1 MNKTYNI
8 IWNAARGMYI
18 VTSELARSG
27 SRAIVSVSA
36 SCAVTLLAMDAAP
49 AVAEETRVS
58 IPSQTTTYTLSGAT
72 PFVVETGNTVAT
84 DTATSAA
91 IVGDNSNDWD
101 LLIESGAVVGSSL
114 TDSQAMNLD
123 SSTGATSVH
132 NQGTIT
138 GSNEDGTIMLQN
150 GGSVINDA
158 RIENNATYEH
168 DPEDIPQEYAG
179 VYMLNGGSY
188 VSSESGVLEGV
199 SGVIVQSGEA
209 HITNG
214 GMINS
219 DGSWRSYGVEFR
231 DGTYGTIVN
240 TGTII
245 TTASDGSGKI
255 EDAAIYVHTLNDM
268 AVSGSVSVDNSG
280 LMQSDFI
287 TVALYY
293 GSHFEVVN
301 RVGGVITAGNSSLV
315 GIKSTAMELKV
326 GVDNLVTNDGTISAY
341 GTANTYGIHYGE
353 STSGGVITNTG
364 SITTTGGGS
373 GDASVYVHGNG
384 DGTVVNNSGTMS
396 STVYGV
402 YLDSARSKGHTLNN
416 QAGGAISANTAVA
429 INGNGN
435 TISNQGKMTGV
446 SDGLVLSGNNNIV
459 TTSGGEIS
467 GKNGIRVSKGSGN
480 QITAKSGSKI
490 TATSTGISIA
500 GGNNQVTTESG
511 STIVAKDNGILIN
524 SGANNVTNGGSITAT
539 GSSISY
545 GIQYNSGTSGTITNT
560 GTITT
565 TGKGAGDASVYAHG
579 GAVTINN
586 SGTMDSSVFGVYV
599 TTGHTLNNLAGGSIT
614 ANTAV
619 QLNGNNN
626 TLANAG
632 AILGDTNGVTIN
644 GSGNTLTSQGKITGG
659 TNAILINSGSKNNTL
674 TLNTGTEISGSITDD
689 NNSAS
694 ANNNLILDGE
704 GTLGSSISGLNSV
717 TSSGDWTLSGA
728 TMNLS
733 GTTNSALWVKS
744 GTLILNGAMTAK
756 GATVDS
762 GTTLQIGNGGTLGAF
777 NGDIVDNGTL
787 TFNRSD
793 AAAYG
798 SVISGSGNVIKQGGG
813 ELTLSNNNSY
823 SGGTTIAEGTLT
835 ATAGGALGSGNI
847 DNRAYLKLDAANA
860 SDPFIVADLT
870 THSGATVEIGAGSTL
885 QANTLTQQD
894 GSTLTADLTATSG
907 PAIRAKNV
915 NLDGTLN
922 VASPA
927 SQEPIRSTDD
937 LISLALIESDNAISG
952 DFDGITIN
960 GNAMNPDAFITVVGQ
975 KNVNDTHYDLVETL
989 TWYADRYNA
998 AIDAHGTFNLA
1009 DADDSFTV
1017 NTVLEN
1023 VDANSGWNGQSL
1035 TKTGAGTLILNAENT
1050 YTGGTTISDGTLVAT
1065 NVEALGTGNVTDN
1078 ATLELNTGGDF
1089 DNAISGS
1096 GQVVKS
1102 GDETLTLSGSNTYT
1116 GGTIISGGTL
1126 VATNVEALGTGD
1138 VTDNATLELN
1148 TGGDFDNAIGGTGSV
1163 VKSGDKT
1170 LTLSGA
1176 NSYTGGT
1183 TISGGTLVASNVEAL
1198 GSGDVTDNA
1207 TLELNTGGDF
1217 ANNIGGTGSVVK
1229 SGDKTLT
1236 LSGTNSYTGGTTI
1249 SGGTLVANNV
1259 EALGTGDVT
1268 NNATLELNTGGD
1280 FDNAISGSGQV
1291 VKSGDET
1298 LTLSGANSY
1307 TGGTTIS
1314 GGTLVATN
1322 VEALGTGDITDNATL
1337 ELNAGGDFT
1346 NNIGGTGSVEKS
1358 GDKTL
1363 TLSGTNTYRGG
1374 TLISGGTLVAS
1385 NVEALGSG
1393 DVTDNATLEMNTGG
1407 DFANNIG
1414 GTGSVVKSGDKT
1426 LTLSGANSYT
1436 GGTTISGGTLVAS
1449 NVEALGTGNVT
1460 DNATLEL
1467 NTGGDFDNAIS
1478 GSGQVVK
1485 SGDGA
1490 LTLSGAN
1497 SYSGATTISGG
1508 TLIAANVNALGTGA
1522 IDNRASLLLDA
1533 SGQFTVTDLTT
1544 ESGGN
1549 TEIGAG
1555 STLQATTLTQK
1566 SDSTLTINLNSNT
1579 VDPVIH
1585 AASQVS
1591 LAGTLDITGVG
1602 DVLDSDPASTD
1613 DLDTFTL
1620 IASDKTIAG
1629 DFEKLTVAGMD
1640 ADLADFITVDGR
1652 IDDTGKQY
1660 ELTTAL
1666 TWYADRD
1673 DAVTD
1678 AHGTFNL
1685 TNADGS
1691 FAVNTVLEN
1700 VDATLDP
1707 ASATGWDGTS
1717 LIKQGA
1723 GTLILNAENTY
1734 TGGTTISGGTL
1745 VATNVDAL
1753 GSGDVTDDATLELN
1767 TGGTFDN
1774 AISGSGQVVK
1784 SGDDVLT
1791 LSGANSYSG
1800 GTLISDGTLVAS
1812 NVDAL
1817 GSGDVTNN
1825 ATLEMNTGGDFI
1837 NNIGGTGRVEKS
1849 GDDTLTLSGS
1859 NTYTGGT
1866 LISDGTLVASNVEAL
1881 GTGDVTNNATLELN
1895 TGGTF
1900 DNAISGSGQVVKS
1913 GDDVLTLSGANS
1925 YSGGTLISGGTLV
1938 ANNVEAL
1945 GTGDVT
1951 DNATLEM
1958 NTGGDFINNIG
1969 GTGRVEKSGDDALTL
1984 SGSNTYTGGTT
1995 INDGTLI
2002 ATSVDALG
2010 SGDVT
2015 NNAVLELNTGG
2026 DFINNIGGTGRVEK
2040 SGDETLTLSG
2050 SNTYTGGTLISGGT
2064 LVATNVEALGTGD
2077 VTDNAVLELNTGG
2090 DFINNIG
2097 GTGRV
2102 EKSGDDT
2109 LTLSGSNSYT
2119 GGTLISSGTLVA
2131 TNVDALGSGD
2141 VTDNA
2146 TLELNTGGDFTN
2158 NISGS
2163 GQVVKSGD
2171 ETLTLS
2177 GSNTYTGGT
2186 TINDGTLVATSVEAL
2201 GSGDV
2206 TNDAVLALNTGG
2218 DFANNIG
2225 GTGSVVKSGDETLT
2239 LSGTNSYTGGT
2250 TISGGTLVATNVE
2263 ALGTGDVTNNATLE
2277 LNTGGDFTNN
2287 ISGNGQVVKSGDDT
2301 LTFSGSNTYTGGT
2314 TINDGT
2320 LVATSVEALGSG
2332 DVTNDAVLAL
2342 NTGGDF
2348 ANNIGGTG
2356 SVVKSGDETLTLSG
2370 SNTYTGSTLISSGT
2384 LVAND
2389 VNALGTGD
2397 VTDNATLMLNTGGD
2411 FINNIGGTGRVEKSG
2426 DDTLTL
2432 SGSNSY
2438 TGGTLISSG
2447 TLVATNVD
2455 ALGSG
2460 DVTDNAT
2467 LELNTG
2473 GTFDNAISGS
2483 GQVVKSG
2490 DETLTL
2496 SGANSYTGGTLISSG
2511 TLVANDVNALGTGD
2525 VTDNAVLEL
2534 NTGGDFDNAI
2544 SGSGQVVKSGDE
2556 TLTLSGANSYT
2567 GGTTI
2572 SGGTLVASNVEA
2584 LGSGDIDN
2592 YASLQLNAS
2601 GQFVTANLTTHDNAI
2616 TAIGAGSA
2624 LRANTLTQEANST
2637 LAVHLIDS
2645 NSGAIVTADH
2655 ANLGGT
2661 LDITGIGNVAKS
2673 WTRDAYAYTLIDTDS
2688 AINSDFA
2695 QFTVA
2700 GMDAKQVDFLT
2711 VDGRVNA
2718 DDDTRYDVTASLSWY
2733 ADSDNAATDAHGT
2746 FTLSEQGHSFTL
2758 NTALTDVDATLNP
2771 DSATY
2776 WDGKSL
2782 IKRGAGTLIL
2792 GAQNTYSGDTDVQEG
2807 ALWLAETATIGSAG
2821 SAQAVNIAANAAF
2834 GGHNSTV
2841 NGHVNNQ
2848 GSLYFVDTFTVNGDV
2863 VNSSAM
2869 ISGSDQPNNTLT
2881 IAGNYTGND
2890 GHLYLN
2896 TQLGDDSSPTDKL
2909 IVTGDTA
2916 GSTTLHIT
2924 NVNGL
2929 GAQTVNGIE
2938 VIEVGGQ
2945 SDGDFRLY
2953 KGHVDINAWTYTLK
2967 QDGGDWYLRS
2977 ESDDVPD
2984 DGGEVTPPDD
2994 GGEVTPPD
3002 DGGEVTPPDDGGE
3015 VTPPDD
3021 GGEVTPPDDDGEV
3034 TPPDDGGDITPPDDG
3049 GDITPPDGGD
3059 VTPVAPQYRADI
3071 GVYLG
3076 NQWMARNLQMQTL
3089 YDREGSQYRS
3099 ADGSIWMRFKAG
3111 KAESQAVNGNV
3122 DIDSDYSQF
3131 QLGGDILTWSDGAQ
3145 SVTVGLMGSYINA
3158 STDSTGNRGA
3168 DGSQF
3173 SANGSVDGYN
3183 LGLYAT
3189 WFADAQSHRGAYID
3203 SWYQYGAYNNSVD
3216 NDGLSASRYDS
3227 AAHAVSLETGYRYDI
3242 ALSNRNTVSL
3252 TPQAQ
3257 VTWQRYSADTVI
3269 DDGGTR
3275 ISGQNDDSWTTRLGV
3290 RVDGKLYKES
3300 GRIQPFMEVNWLH
3313 ASDNASATFGD
3324 TKVSQDLPNDRVE
3337 VKVGIQANVS
3347 ERLSVYAQAAGQK
3360 GKNDYG
3366 DASFSLNMRYNW

>member
-72 PFVVETGNTVAT
+72 PFVVEAGNTIAT
-84 DTATSAA
+84 DTAASAA

-114 TDSQAMNLD
+114 IDSQAMNLD
-123 SSTGATSVH
+123 SLTGATSVH

-138 GSNEDGTIMLQN
+138 GSSADGTILLQN
-150 GGSVINDA
+150 GGSVINDG
-158 RIENNATYEH
+158 RIENSAIYVHNLDLGA
-168 DPEDIPQEYAG
+168 PEIDAAI
-179 VYMLNGGSY
+179 YMLNGGSY
-188 VSSESGVLEGV
+188 VSSENGVLKGV
-199 SGVIVQSGEA
+199 SGVIVQSGEV

-214 GMINS
+214 GTINS
-219 DGSWRSYGVEFR
+219 DGSWRSYGVELR
-231 DGTYGTIVN
+231 GGAYGTIVN

-245 TTASDGSGKI
+245 TTASDGSGEI
-255 EDAAIYVHTLNDM
+255 EDAAIYAHTFDDI
-268 AVSGSVSVDNSG
+268 AAGDYVSVDNSG
-280 LMQSDFI
+280 LLQSDFI
-287 TVALYY
+287 AVALYH
-293 GSHFEVVN
+293 GAHFEVIN
-301 RVGGVITAGNSSLV
+301 RAGGVITAGNSSLV
-315 GIKSTAMELKV
+315 GIQSAAMELKA
-326 GVDNLVTNDGTISAY
+326 GANNLVTNDGTISAY

-364 SITTTGGGS
+364 SITTTGGGA

-435 TISNQGKMTGV
+435 TITNQGKMTGV
-446 SDGLVLSGNNNIV
+446 SDGLLISGNNNIV

-490 TATSTGISIA
+490 TTTSTGISIA
-500 GGNNQVTTESG
+500 GGNNQITTESG
-511 STIVAKDNGILIN
+511 SAIVAKDNGILIN

-545 GIQYNSGTSGTITNT
+545 GIHYYSGTSGTITNT

-619 QLNGNNN
+619 QFHGNNN

-632 AILGDTNGVTIN
+632 AILGDTNGVTIS
-644 GSGNTLTSQGKITGG
+644 GSGNTLTNQGKITGG

-762 GTTLQIGNGGTLGAF
+762 GTTLQIGNSGTLGTF

-798 SVISGSGNVIKQGGG
+798 SVISGSGNVVKQGGG

-847 DNRAYLKLDAANA
+847 DNRAYLKLDAASA

-1050 YTGGTTISDGTLVAT
+1050 YTGGTTISEGTLVAN

-1096 GQVVKS
+1096 GQ
-1102 GDETLTLSGSNTYT
+1102 
-1116 GGTIISGGTL
+1116 
-1126 VATNVEALGTGD
+1126 
-1138 VTDNATLELN
+1138 
-1148 TGGDFDNAIGGTGSV
+1148 V

-1198 GSGDVTDNA
+1198 GSGDITD
-1207 TLELNTGGDF
+1207 
-1217 ANNIGGTGSVVK
+1217 
-1229 SGDKTLT
+1229 
-1236 LSGTNSYTGGTTI
+1236 
-1249 SGGTLVANNV
+1249 
-1259 EALGTGDVT
+1259 
-1268 NNATLELNTGGD
+1268 NATLELNTGGD

-1298 LTLSGANSY
+1298 LTLSGTNTY

-1314 GGTLVATN
+1314 GGTLIATH
-1322 VEALGTGDITDNATL
+1322 
-1337 ELNAGGDFT
+1337 
-1346 NNIGGTGSVEKS
+1346 
-1358 GDKTL
+1358 
-1363 TLSGTNTYRGG
+1363 
-1374 TLISGGTLVAS
+1374 
-1385 NVEALGSG
+1385 
-1393 DVTDNATLEMNTGG
+1393 
-1407 DFANNIG
+1407 
-1414 GTGSVVKSGDKT
+1414 
-1426 LTLSGANSYT
+1426 
-1436 GGTTISGGTLVAS
+1436 
-1449 NVEALGTGNVT
+1449 
-1460 DNATLEL
+1460 
-1467 NTGGDFDNAIS
+1467 
-1478 GSGQVVK
+1478 
-1485 SGDGA
+1485 
-1490 LTLSGAN
+1490 
-1497 SYSGATTISGG
+1497 
-1508 TLIAANVNALGTGA
+1508 VNALGTGA

-1533 SGQFTVTDLTT
+1533 SGQFAVTDLTT

-1579 VDPVIH
+1579 ADPVIH

-1707 ASATGWDGTS
+1707 DSATGWDGTS

-1734 TGGTTISGGTL
+1734 TVGTTISGGTL

-1784 SGDDVLT
+1784 SGDKMLT
-1791 LSGANSYSG
+1791 LSGTNSYSG
-1800 GTLISDGTLVAS
+1800 GTLISGGTLVAT

-1817 GSGDVTNN
+1817 GSGDVT
-1825 ATLEMNTGGDFI
+1825 
-1837 NNIGGTGRVEKS
+1837 
-1849 GDDTLTLSGS
+1849 DD
-1859 NTYTGGT
+1859 
-1866 LISDGTLVASNVEAL
+1866 
-1881 GTGDVTNNATLELN
+1881 ATLELN

-1913 GDDVLTLSGANS
+1913 GDDT
-1925 YSGGTLISGGTLV
+1925 
-1938 ANNVEAL
+1938 
-1945 GTGDVT
+1945 
-1951 DNATLEM
+1951 
-1958 NTGGDFINNIG
+1958 
-1969 GTGRVEKSGDDALTL
+1969 LTL
-1984 SGSNTYTGGTT
+1984 SGSNTYTGGT
-1995 INDGTLI
+1995 IISGGTLV
-2002 ATSVDALG
+2002 ASNVEALG
-2010 SGDVT
+2010 TGDVT
-2015 NNAVLELNTGG
+2015 NDAVLELNTGG
-2026 DFINNIGGTGRVEK
+2026 DFDNAISGSGQVVK

-2064 LVATNVEALGTGD
+2064 LVASNVEALGSGDVTNDAVLELNTGGDFTNAISGSGQVVKSGDETLTLSGANSYTGGTLISGGTLIASNVEALGTGD

-2090 DFINNIG
+2090 DF
-2097 GTGRV
+2097 
-2102 EKSGDDT
+2102 
-2109 LTLSGSNSYT
+2109 
-2119 GGTLISSGTLVA
+2119 
-2131 TNVDALGSGD
+2131 
-2141 VTDNA
+2141 
-2146 TLELNTGGDFTN
+2146 
-2158 NISGS
+2158 
-2163 GQVVKSGD
+2163 
-2171 ETLTLS
+2171 
-2177 GSNTYTGGT
+2177 
-2186 TINDGTLVATSVEAL
+2186 
-2201 GSGDV
+2201 
-2206 TNDAVLALNTGG
+2206 
-2218 DFANNIG
+2218 
-2225 GTGSVVKSGDETLT
+2225 
-2239 LSGTNSYTGGT
+2239 
-2250 TISGGTLVATNVE
+2250 
-2263 ALGTGDVTNNATLE
+2263 
-2277 LNTGGDFTNN
+2277 
-2287 ISGNGQVVKSGDDT
+2287 
-2301 LTFSGSNTYTGGT
+2301 
-2314 TINDGT
+2314 
-2320 LVATSVEALGSG
+2320 
-2332 DVTNDAVLAL
+2332 
-2342 NTGGDF
+2342 
-2348 ANNIGGTG
+2348 
-2356 SVVKSGDETLTLSG
+2356 
-2370 SNTYTGSTLISSGT
+2370 
-2384 LVAND
+2384 
-2389 VNALGTGD
+2389 
-2397 VTDNATLMLNTGGD
+2397 
-2411 FINNIGGTGRVEKSG
+2411 
-2426 DDTLTL
+2426 
-2432 SGSNSY
+2432 
-2438 TGGTLISSG
+2438 
-2447 TLVATNVD
+2447 
-2455 ALGSG
+2455 
-2460 DVTDNAT
+2460 
-2467 LELNTG
+2467 
-2473 GTFDNAISGS
+2473 DNAISGS
-2483 GQVVKSG
+2483 GQVEKSG

-2534 NTGGDFDNAI
+2534 NTGGTFDNAISGSGQVVKSGDETLTLSGSNTYTGGTTINDGTLIATSVDALGSGDVTDNAVLELNTGGDFDNAI

-2556 TLTLSGANSYT
+2556 TLTLSGTNSYTDGTLISGGTLVATNLEALGTGDVTNNATLELNTGGTFDNAISGSGQVVKSGDDALTLSGSNTYT

-2572 SGGTLVASNVEA
+2572 SGGTLIATSVDALGSGDVTDNAVLELNTGGTFDNAISGSGQVVKSGDKTLTLSGSNTYTGGTTISGGTLIASNVEA
-2584 LGSGDIDN
+2584 LGSGNIDN

-2601 GQFVTANLTTHDNAI
+2601 GQFVTANLTTHDNAT
-2616 TAIGAGSA
+2616 TAIGAGST

-2637 LAVHLIDS
+2637 LAVHLTDS

-2718 DDDTRYDVTASLSWY
+2718 ADDTRYDVTASLSWY

-2771 DSATY
+2771 DSATD

-2834 GGHNSTV
+2834 GGHNATV
-2841 NGHVNNQ
+2841 NGHVNNL

-2945 SDGDFRLY
+2945 SDGDFTLY

-2984 DGGEVTPPDD
+2984 DGGD
-2994 GGEVTPPD
+2994 
-3002 DGGEVTPPDDGGE
+3002 
-3015 VTPPDD
+3015 
-3021 GGEVTPPDDDGEV
+3021 V
-3034 TPPDDGGDITPPDDG
+3034 TPPDDGGDVTPPGDGGDVTPPDDG
-3049 GDITPPDGGD
+3049 GDVTPPDDGGDVTPPDDDGDITPPDGGD

-3099 ADGSIWMRFKAG
+3099 ADGSVWMRFKAG

-3275 ISGQNDDSWTTRLGV
+3275 ISGQNDDSWTTRLGM

>member
-1 MNKTYNI
+1 
-8 IWNAARGMYI
+8 
-18 VTSELARSG
+18 
-27 SRAIVSVSA
+27 
-36 SCAVTLLAMDAAP
+36 
-49 AVAEETRVS
+49 
-58 IPSQTTTYTLSGAT
+58 
-72 PFVVETGNTVAT
+72 
-84 DTATSAA
+84 
-91 IVGDNSNDWD
+91 
-101 LLIESGAVVGSSL
+101 
-114 TDSQAMNLD
+114 
-123 SSTGATSVH
+123 
-132 NQGTIT
+132 
-138 GSNEDGTIMLQN
+138 
-150 GGSVINDA
+150 
-158 RIENNATYEH
+158 
-168 DPEDIPQEYAG
+168 
-179 VYMLNGGSY
+179 
-188 VSSESGVLEGV
+188 
-199 SGVIVQSGEA
+199 
-209 HITNG
+209 
-214 GMINS
+214 
-219 DGSWRSYGVEFR
+219 
-231 DGTYGTIVN
+231 
-240 TGTII
+240 
-245 TTASDGSGKI
+245 
-255 EDAAIYVHTLNDM
+255 
-268 AVSGSVSVDNSG
+268 
-280 LMQSDFI
+280 
-287 TVALYY
+287 
-293 GSHFEVVN
+293 
-301 RVGGVITAGNSSLV
+301 
-315 GIKSTAMELKV
+315 
-326 GVDNLVTNDGTISAY
+326 SAY

-364 SITTTGGGS
+364 SITTTGGGA

-416 QAGGAISANTAVA
+416 QAGSAISANTAVA

-435 TISNQGKMTGV
+435 TITNQGKMTGV
-446 SDGLVLSGNNNIV
+446 SDGLLISGNNNIV

-500 GGNNQVTTESG
+500 SGNNQVTTESG
-511 STIVAKDNGILIN
+511 SAIVAKDNGILIN

-539 GSSISY
+539 GSSNSY
-545 GIQYNSGTSGTITNT
+545 GIQYNSGASGTITNT

-565 TGKGAGDASVYAHG
+565 TGKGVGDASVYAHG

-599 TTGHTLNNLAGGSIT
+599 TTGHTLNNLAGGSIS

-619 QLNGNNN
+619 QFHGNNN
-626 TLANAG
+626 KLANAG
-632 AILGDTNGVTIN
+632 AISGDTNGVTIS
-644 GSGNTLTSQGKITGG
+644 GSGNTLTNQGKITGG

-798 SVISGSGNVIKQGGG
+798 SVISGSGNVVKQGGG

-847 DNRAYLKLDAANA
+847 DNRAYLKLDAASA

-1050 YTGGTTISDGTLVAT
+1050 YTGGTLISDGTLVAS
-1065 NVEALGTGNVTDN
+1065 NVEALGTGDITDN
-1078 ATLELNTGGDF
+1078 AVLELNTGGDF

-1291 VKSGDET
+1291 VKSGD
-1298 LTLSGANSY
+1298 
-1307 TGGTTIS
+1307 
-1314 GGTLVATN
+1314 
-1322 VEALGTGDITDNATL
+1322 
-1337 ELNAGGDFT
+1337 
-1346 NNIGGTGSVEKS
+1346 
-1358 GDKTL
+1358 KT
-1363 TLSGTNTYRGG
+1363 
-1374 TLISGGTLVAS
+1374 
-1385 NVEALGSG
+1385 
-1393 DVTDNATLEMNTGG
+1393 
-1407 DFANNIG
+1407 
-1414 GTGSVVKSGDKT
+1414 
-1426 LTLSGANSYT
+1426 
-1436 GGTTISGGTLVAS
+1436 
-1449 NVEALGTGNVT
+1449 
-1460 DNATLEL
+1460 
-1467 NTGGDFDNAIS
+1467 
-1478 GSGQVVK
+1478 
-1485 SGDGA
+1485 

-1508 TLIAANVNALGTGA
+1508 TLIATHVNALGTGA

-1566 SDSTLTINLNSNT
+1566 SDSTLTINLNGNT

-1774 AISGSGQVVK
+1774 AIGGSGNVVK
-1784 SGDDVLT
+1784 SGADTLT
-1791 LSGANSYSG
+1791 LSGSNSYTG
-1800 GTLISDGTLVAS
+1800 GTTISGGTLVAS
-1812 NVDAL
+1812 NVEAL
-1817 GSGDVTNN
+1817 GTGDVTNN
-1825 ATLEMNTGGDFI
+1825 ATLELNTGGDFI

-1866 LISDGTLVASNVEAL
+1866 LINGGTLVASNVEAL
-1881 GTGDVTNNATLELN
+1881 GTGDVTDNATLALN

-1900 DNAISGSGQVVKS
+1900 DNAISGSGQ
-1913 GDDVLTLSGANS
+1913 
-1925 YSGGTLISGGTLV
+1925 
-1938 ANNVEAL
+1938 
-1945 GTGDVT
+1945 
-1951 DNATLEM
+1951 
-1958 NTGGDFINNIG
+1958 
-1969 GTGRVEKSGDDALTL
+1969 
-1984 SGSNTYTGGTT
+1984 
-1995 INDGTLI
+1995 
-2002 ATSVDALG
+2002 
-2010 SGDVT
+2010 
-2015 NNAVLELNTGG
+2015 
-2026 DFINNIGGTGRVEK
+2026 
-2040 SGDETLTLSG
+2040 
-2050 SNTYTGGTLISGGT
+2050 
-2064 LVATNVEALGTGD
+2064 
-2077 VTDNAVLELNTGG
+2077 
-2090 DFINNIG
+2090 
-2097 GTGRV
+2097 
-2102 EKSGDDT
+2102 
-2109 LTLSGSNSYT
+2109 
-2119 GGTLISSGTLVA
+2119 
-2131 TNVDALGSGD
+2131 
-2141 VTDNA
+2141 
-2146 TLELNTGGDFTN
+2146 
-2158 NISGS
+2158 
-2163 GQVVKSGD
+2163 
-2171 ETLTLS
+2171 
-2177 GSNTYTGGT
+2177 
-2186 TINDGTLVATSVEAL
+2186 
-2201 GSGDV
+2201 
-2206 TNDAVLALNTGG
+2206 
-2218 DFANNIG
+2218 
-2225 GTGSVVKSGDETLT
+2225 VVKSGDETLT

-2263 ALGTGDVTNNATLE
+2263 ALGSGDVTDDATLELNTGGTFDNAISGSGQVVKSGDKMLTLSGANSYSGGTLISDGTLVASNVEALGTGDVTNNATLA

-2287 ISGNGQVVKSGDDT
+2287 ISGSGQVVKSGDDT
-2301 LTFSGSNTYTGGT
+2301 LTLSGANSYTGGT
-2314 TINDGT
+2314 TI
-2320 LVATSVEALGSG
+2320 SG
-2332 DVTNDAVLAL
+2332 
-2342 NTGGDF
+2342 
-2348 ANNIGGTG
+2348 
-2356 SVVKSGDETLTLSG
+2356 
-2370 SNTYTGSTLISSGT
+2370 
-2384 LVAND
+2384 
-2389 VNALGTGD
+2389 
-2397 VTDNATLMLNTGGD
+2397 
-2411 FINNIGGTGRVEKSG
+2411 
-2426 DDTLTL
+2426 
-2432 SGSNSY
+2432 
-2438 TGGTLISSG
+2438 G

-2455 ALGSG
+2455 ALGTG
-2460 DVTDNAT
+2460 DVTNSST

-2496 SGANSYTGGTLISSG
+2496 SGSNTYTGGTLISGGTLVATNVDALGTGDVTDNATLELNTGGTFDNVISGSGQVVKSGDDTLTLSGANSYTGGTLISGG
-2511 TLVANDVNALGTGD
+2511 TLVATSVEALGSGD

-2534 NTGGDFDNAI
+2534 NTGGTFDNAI
-2544 SGSGQVVKSGDE
+2544 SGSGQVVKSGDK

-2637 LAVHLIDS
+2637 LAVHLTDS
-2645 NSGAIVTADH
+2645 NSGAIVTADR

-2673 WTRDAYAYTLIDTDS
+2673 WTRDAYAYTLIDSDS
-2688 AINSDFA
+2688 AIDSDFA

-2834 GGHNSTV
+2834 GGHNATV
-2841 NGHVNNQ
+2841 NGHVNNL
-2848 GSLYFVDTFTVNGDV
+2848 GNLYFVDTFTVNGDV

-3275 ISGQNDDSWTTRLGV
+3275 ISGQNDDSWTTRLGM

>member
-84 DTATSAA
+84 DTAASAA

-123 SSTGATSVH
+123 SLTGATSVH

-138 GSNEDGTIMLQN
+138 GSNEDGTILLQN

-158 RIENNATYEH
+158 RIENSATYEH
-168 DPEDIPQEYAG
+168 DPQDIPQEYAG

-188 VSSESGVLEGV
+188 VSSESGVLEGI

-245 TTASDGSGKI
+245 TTASDGSNKI

-287 TVALYY
+287 TVALYH

-364 SITTTGGGS
+364 SITTTGGGA

-396 STVYGV
+396 SSVYGV

-435 TISNQGKMTGV
+435 TITNQGKMTGV
-446 SDGLVLSGNNNIV
+446 SDGLLISGNNNIV
-459 TTSGGEIS
+459 ITSGGEIS

-480 QITAKSGSKI
+480 QIT
-490 TATSTGISIA
+490 
-500 GGNNQVTTESG
+500 TESG
-511 STIVAKDNGILIN
+511 SAIVAKDNGILIN

-659 TNAILINSGSKNNTL
+659 TNAILISSGSKNNTL

-793 AAAYG
+793 AAVYG
-798 SVISGSGNVIKQGGG
+798 SVISGSGNVVKQGGG

-847 DNRAYLKLDAANA
+847 DNRAYLKLEAASA

-952 DFDGITIN
+952 DFDDITIN

-989 TWYADRYNA
+989 TWYADRDNA

-1035 TKTGAGTLILNAENT
+1035 TKT
-1050 YTGGTTISDGTLVAT
+1050 
-1065 NVEALGTGNVTDN
+1065 
-1078 ATLELNTGGDF
+1078 
-1089 DNAISGS
+1089 
-1096 GQVVKS
+1096 
-1102 GDETLTLSGSNTYT
+1102 
-1116 GGTIISGGTL
+1116 
-1126 VATNVEALGTGD
+1126 
-1138 VTDNATLELN
+1138 
-1148 TGGDFDNAIGGTGSV
+1148 
-1163 VKSGDKT
+1163 
-1170 LTLSGA
+1170 
-1176 NSYTGGT
+1176 
-1183 TISGGTLVASNVEAL
+1183 
-1198 GSGDVTDNA
+1198 
-1207 TLELNTGGDF
+1207 
-1217 ANNIGGTGSVVK
+1217 
-1229 SGDKTLT
+1229 
-1236 LSGTNSYTGGTTI
+1236 
-1249 SGGTLVANNV
+1249 
-1259 EALGTGDVT
+1259 
-1268 NNATLELNTGGD
+1268 
-1280 FDNAISGSGQV
+1280 
-1291 VKSGDET
+1291 
-1298 LTLSGANSY
+1298 
-1307 TGGTTIS
+1307 
-1314 GGTLVATN
+1314 
-1322 VEALGTGDITDNATL
+1322 
-1337 ELNAGGDFT
+1337 
-1346 NNIGGTGSVEKS
+1346 
-1358 GDKTL
+1358 
-1363 TLSGTNTYRGG
+1363 
-1374 TLISGGTLVAS
+1374 
-1385 NVEALGSG
+1385 
-1393 DVTDNATLEMNTGG
+1393 
-1407 DFANNIG
+1407 
-1414 GTGSVVKSGDKT
+1414 
-1426 LTLSGANSYT
+1426 
-1436 GGTTISGGTLVAS
+1436 
-1449 NVEALGTGNVT
+1449 
-1460 DNATLEL
+1460 
-1467 NTGGDFDNAIS
+1467 
-1478 GSGQVVK
+1478 
-1485 SGDGA
+1485 
-1490 LTLSGAN
+1490 
-1497 SYSGATTISGG
+1497 
-1508 TLIAANVNALGTGA
+1508 
-1522 IDNRASLLLDA
+1522 
-1533 SGQFTVTDLTT
+1533 
-1544 ESGGN
+1544 
-1549 TEIGAG
+1549 
-1555 STLQATTLTQK
+1555 
-1566 SDSTLTINLNSNT
+1566 
-1579 VDPVIH
+1579 
-1585 AASQVS
+1585 
-1591 LAGTLDITGVG
+1591 
-1602 DVLDSDPASTD
+1602 
-1613 DLDTFTL
+1613 
-1620 IASDKTIAG
+1620 
-1629 DFEKLTVAGMD
+1629 
-1640 ADLADFITVDGR
+1640 
-1652 IDDTGKQY
+1652 
-1660 ELTTAL
+1660 
-1666 TWYADRD
+1666 
-1673 DAVTD
+1673 
-1678 AHGTFNL
+1678 
-1685 TNADGS
+1685 
-1691 FAVNTVLEN
+1691 
-1700 VDATLDP
+1700 
-1707 ASATGWDGTS
+1707 
-1717 LIKQGA
+1717 GA

-1784 SGDDVLT
+1784 SGDKMLT

-1812 NVDAL
+1812 NV
-1817 GSGDVTNN
+1817 
-1825 ATLEMNTGGDFI
+1825 
-1837 NNIGGTGRVEKS
+1837 
-1849 GDDTLTLSGS
+1849 
-1859 NTYTGGT
+1859 
-1866 LISDGTLVASNVEAL
+1866 EAL
-1881 GTGDVTNNATLELN
+1881 GTGDVTN
-1895 TGGTF
+1895 
-1900 DNAISGSGQVVKS
+1900 D
-1913 GDDVLTLSGANS
+1913 
-1925 YSGGTLISGGTLV
+1925 
-1938 ANNVEAL
+1938 
-1945 GTGDVT
+1945 
-1951 DNATLEM
+1951 
-1958 NTGGDFINNIG
+1958 
-1969 GTGRVEKSGDDALTL
+1969 
-1984 SGSNTYTGGTT
+1984 
-1995 INDGTLI
+1995 
-2002 ATSVDALG
+2002 
-2010 SGDVT
+2010 
-2015 NNAVLELNTGG
+2015 AVLELNT
-2026 DFINNIGGTGRVEK
+2026 DGTF
-2040 SGDETLTLSG
+2040 D
-2050 SNTYTGGTLISGGT
+2050 
-2064 LVATNVEALGTGD
+2064 NV
-2077 VTDNAVLELNTGG
+2077 
-2090 DFINNIG
+2090 
-2097 GTGRV
+2097 
-2102 EKSGDDT
+2102 
-2109 LTLSGSNSYT
+2109 
-2119 GGTLISSGTLVA
+2119 
-2131 TNVDALGSGD
+2131 
-2141 VTDNA
+2141 
-2146 TLELNTGGDFTN
+2146 
-2158 NISGS
+2158 ISGS

-2186 TINDGTLVATSVEAL
+2186 TINDGTLVATSV
-2201 GSGDV
+2201 D
-2206 TNDAVLALNTGG
+2206 
-2218 DFANNIG
+2218 
-2225 GTGSVVKSGDETLT
+2225 
-2239 LSGTNSYTGGT
+2239 
-2250 TISGGTLVATNVE
+2250 
-2263 ALGTGDVTNNATLE
+2263 
-2277 LNTGGDFTNN
+2277 
-2287 ISGNGQVVKSGDDT
+2287 
-2301 LTFSGSNTYTGGT
+2301 
-2314 TINDGT
+2314 
-2320 LVATSVEALGSG
+2320 
-2332 DVTNDAVLAL
+2332 
-2342 NTGGDF
+2342 
-2348 ANNIGGTG
+2348 
-2356 SVVKSGDETLTLSG
+2356 
-2370 SNTYTGSTLISSGT
+2370 
-2384 LVAND
+2384 
-2389 VNALGTGD
+2389 
-2397 VTDNATLMLNTGGD
+2397 
-2411 FINNIGGTGRVEKSG
+2411 
-2426 DDTLTL
+2426 
-2432 SGSNSY
+2432 
-2438 TGGTLISSG
+2438 
-2447 TLVATNVD
+2447 
-2455 ALGSG
+2455 
-2460 DVTDNAT
+2460 
-2467 LELNTG
+2467 
-2473 GTFDNAISGS
+2473 
-2483 GQVVKSG
+2483 
-2490 DETLTL
+2490 
-2496 SGANSYTGGTLISSG
+2496 
-2511 TLVANDVNALGTGD
+2511 
-2525 VTDNAVLEL
+2525 
-2534 NTGGDFDNAI
+2534 
-2544 SGSGQVVKSGDE
+2544 
-2556 TLTLSGANSYT
+2556 
-2567 GGTTI
+2567 
-2572 SGGTLVASNVEA
+2572 A

-2601 GQFVTANLTTHDNAI
+2601 GQFVTANLTTHDNAT
-2616 TAIGAGSA
+2616 TAIDAGSA

-2637 LAVHLIDS
+2637 LAVHLTDS
-2645 NSGAIVTADH
+2645 NSGAIVTADR

-2661 LDITGIGNVAKS
+2661 LDITGIGNVTKS

-2688 AINSDFA
+2688 AIDSDFA

-3099 ADGSIWMRFKAG
+3099 ADGSVWMRFKAG

-3203 SWYQYGAYNNSVD
+3203 SWYQYGVYNNSVD

-3275 ISGQNDDSWTTRLGV
+3275 ISGQNDDSWTTRLGM

>member
-123 SSTGATSVH
+123 SLTGATSVH

-138 GSNEDGTIMLQN
+138 GSSADGTILLQN
-150 GGSVINDA
+150 GGSVINDG
-158 RIENNATYEH
+158 RIENSAIYVHNLDYGA
-168 DPEDIPQEYAG
+168 PEIDAAI
-179 VYMLNGGSY
+179 YMLNGGSY
-188 VSSESGVLEGV
+188 VSSENGVLKGV
-199 SGVIVQSGEA
+199 SGVIVQSGEV

-214 GMINS
+214 GTINS
-219 DGSWRSYGVEFR
+219 DGSWRSYGVELR
-231 DGTYGTIVN
+231 GGAYGTIVN

-245 TTASDGSGKI
+245 TTASDGSNKI
-255 EDAAIYVHTLNDM
+255 EDAAIYAHTFDDI
-268 AVSGSVSVDNSG
+268 AAGDSVSVDNSG
-280 LMQSDFI
+280 LLQSDFI
-287 TVALYY
+287 AVALYH
-293 GSHFEVVN
+293 GAHFEVFN
-301 RVGGVITAGNSSLV
+301 RAGGVITAGNSSLV
-315 GIKSTAMELKV
+315 GIQSAAMELKA
-326 GVDNLVTNDGTISAY
+326 GADNLVTNDGTISAY

-353 STSGGVITNTG
+353 NTSGGVITNTG

-435 TISNQGKMTGV
+435 TITNQGKMTGV
-446 SDGLVLSGNNNIV
+446 SDGLLISGNNNIV

-490 TATSTGISIA
+490 TTTSTGISIA

-511 STIVAKDNGILIN
+511 SAIVAKDNGILIN

-545 GIQYNSGTSGTITNT
+545 GIQYNSGASGTITNT

-632 AILGDTNGVTIN
+632 AISGDTNGVTIS

-659 TNAILINSGSKNNTL
+659 TNAVLINSGSKNNTI

-744 GTLILNGAMTAK
+744 GTLIVNGAMTAK

-798 SVISGSGNVIKQGGG
+798 SVISGSGNVVKQGGG

-847 DNRAYLKLDAANA
+847 DNRAYLKLDAASA

-894 GSTLTADLTATSG
+894 GSTLTADLTETSG
-907 PAIRAKNV
+907 PVIRAKNV

-952 DFDGITIN
+952 DFGDITIN

-989 TWYADRYNA
+989 TWYADRDNA

-1050 YTGGTTISDGTLVAT
+1050 YTGSTTISEGTLIAT

-1078 ATLELNTGGDF
+1078 ATLEMNTGGDF

-1102 GDETLTLSGSNTYT
+1102 GDETLTLSGANSYT
-1116 GGTIISGGTL
+1116 GGTTISGGTL
-1126 VATNVEALGTGD
+1126 VASNVEALGTGD
-1138 VTDNATLELN
+1138 ITDNATLELN
-1148 TGGDFDNAIGGTGSV
+1148 TGGDFDNVISGSGQV

-1207 TLELNTGGDF
+1207 TLELNT
-1217 ANNIGGTGSVVK
+1217 S
-1229 SGDKTLT
+1229 
-1236 LSGTNSYTGGTTI
+1236 
-1249 SGGTLVANNV
+1249 
-1259 EALGTGDVT
+1259 
-1268 NNATLELNTGGD
+1268 
-1280 FDNAISGSGQV
+1280 
-1291 VKSGDET
+1291 
-1298 LTLSGANSY
+1298 
-1307 TGGTTIS
+1307 
-1314 GGTLVATN
+1314 
-1322 VEALGTGDITDNATL
+1322 
-1337 ELNAGGDFT
+1337 
-1346 NNIGGTGSVEKS
+1346 
-1358 GDKTL
+1358 
-1363 TLSGTNTYRGG
+1363 
-1374 TLISGGTLVAS
+1374 
-1385 NVEALGSG
+1385 
-1393 DVTDNATLEMNTGG
+1393 G

-1436 GGTTISGGTLVAS
+1436 GGTIISGGTLVAT
-1449 NVEALGTGNVT
+1449 NVDALGTGDVI

-1485 SGDGA
+1485 SGDDTLA
-1490 LTLSGAN
+1490 LSGAN

-1566 SDSTLTINLNSNT
+1566 SDSTLTINLDSNT
-1579 VDPVIH
+1579 ADPVIH

-1784 SGDDVLT
+1784 SGD
-1791 LSGANSYSG
+1791 
-1800 GTLISDGTLVAS
+1800 
-1812 NVDAL
+1812 
-1817 GSGDVTNN
+1817 
-1825 ATLEMNTGGDFI
+1825 E
-1837 NNIGGTGRVEKS
+1837 
-1849 GDDTLTLSGS
+1849 TLTLSGT
-1859 NTYTGGT
+1859 NT
-1866 LISDGTLVASNVEAL
+1866 
-1881 GTGDVTNNATLELN
+1881 
-1895 TGGTF
+1895 
-1900 DNAISGSGQVVKS
+1900 
-1913 GDDVLTLSGANS
+1913 

-1938 ANNVEAL
+1938 ASNVEAL

-2040 SGDETLTLSG
+2040 SGD
-2050 SNTYTGGTLISGGT
+2050 
-2064 LVATNVEALGTGD
+2064 
-2077 VTDNAVLELNTGG
+2077 
-2090 DFINNIG
+2090 
-2097 GTGRV
+2097 
-2102 EKSGDDT
+2102 DT

-2119 GGTLISSGTLVA
+2119 GGTLISG
-2131 TNVDALGSGD
+2131 
-2141 VTDNA
+2141 
-2146 TLELNTGGDFTN
+2146 
-2158 NISGS
+2158 
-2163 GQVVKSGD
+2163 
-2171 ETLTLS
+2171 
-2177 GSNTYTGGT
+2177 
-2186 TINDGTLVATSVEAL
+2186 
-2201 GSGDV
+2201 
-2206 TNDAVLALNTGG
+2206 
-2218 DFANNIG
+2218 
-2225 GTGSVVKSGDETLT
+2225 
-2239 LSGTNSYTGGT
+2239 
-2250 TISGGTLVATNVE
+2250 
-2263 ALGTGDVTNNATLE
+2263 
-2277 LNTGGDFTNN
+2277 
-2287 ISGNGQVVKSGDDT
+2287 
-2301 LTFSGSNTYTGGT
+2301 
-2314 TINDGT
+2314 
-2320 LVATSVEALGSG
+2320 
-2332 DVTNDAVLAL
+2332 
-2342 NTGGDF
+2342 
-2348 ANNIGGTG
+2348 
-2356 SVVKSGDETLTLSG
+2356 
-2370 SNTYTGSTLISSGT
+2370 
-2384 LVAND
+2384 
-2389 VNALGTGD
+2389 
-2397 VTDNATLMLNTGGD
+2397 
-2411 FINNIGGTGRVEKSG
+2411 
-2426 DDTLTL
+2426 
-2432 SGSNSY
+2432 
-2438 TGGTLISSG
+2438 G

-2567 GGTTI
+2567 GGTLISGGTLVATSVEALGSGDVTDNAVLELNTGGTFDNAISGSGQVVKSGDKTLTLSGANSYTGGTTI

-2601 GQFVTANLTTHDNAI
+2601 GQFVTANLTTHDNAT

-2637 LAVHLIDS
+2637 LAVHLTDS
-2645 NSGAIVTADH
+2645 NSGAIVTADR

-2807 ALWLAETATIGSAG
+2807 TLWLAETATIGSAG

-2834 GGHNSTV
+2834 GGHNATV
-2841 NGHVNNQ
+2841 NGHVNNL
-2848 GSLYFVDTFTVNGDV
+2848 GNLYFVDTFTVNGDV

-2896 TQLGDDSSPTDKL
+2896 TQLGDDNSPTDKL

-2945 SDGDFRLY
+2945 SDGDFTLY

-2984 DGGEVTPPDD
+2984 DGGD
-2994 GGEVTPPD
+2994 
-3002 DGGEVTPPDDGGE
+3002 
-3015 VTPPDD
+3015 
-3021 GGEVTPPDDDGEV
+3021 V
-3034 TPPDDGGDITPPDDG
+3034 TPPDDGGDVTPPDDG
-3049 GDITPPDGGD
+3049 GDVSPPDDGGDVTPPDDGGDVTPPDGDGDITPPDGGD
-3059 VTPVAPQYRADI
+3059 VTPVTPQYRADI

-3099 ADGSIWMRFKAG
+3099 ADGSVWMRFKAG

>member
-123 SSTGATSVH
+123 SLTGATSVH

-138 GSNEDGTIMLQN
+138 GSNEDGTILLQN
-150 GGSVINDA
+150 GGSVINDG
-158 RIENNATYEH
+158 RIENSAIYVHNLDYGA
-168 DPEDIPQEYAG
+168 PEIDAAI
-179 VYMLNGGSY
+179 YMLNGGSY
-188 VSSESGVLEGV
+188 VSSENGVLEGV
-199 SGVIVQSGEA
+199 SGVIVQSGEV

-219 DGSWRSYGVEFR
+219 DGSWRSYGVELR
-231 DGTYGTIVN
+231 GGAYGTIVN

-245 TTASDGSGKI
+245 TTASDGSGEI
-255 EDAAIYVHTLNDM
+255 EDAAIYAHTFDDI
-268 AVSGSVSVDNSG
+268 AAGDYVSVDNSG
-280 LMQSDFI
+280 LLQSDFI
-287 TVALYY
+287 AVALYH
-293 GSHFEVVN
+293 GAHFEVIN

-315 GIKSTAMELKV
+315 GIQSAAMELKAGV
-326 GVDNLVTNDGTISAY
+326 GNLVTNDGTISAY

-364 SITTTGGGS
+364 SITTTGGGA

-435 TISNQGKMTGV
+435 TITNQGKMTGV
-446 SDGLVLSGNNNIV
+446 SDGLLISGNNNIV

-490 TATSTGISIA
+490 TTTSTGISIA

-511 STIVAKDNGILIN
+511 SAIVAKDNGILIN

-545 GIQYNSGTSGTITNT
+545 GIQYNSGASGTITNT

-632 AILGDTNGVTIN
+632 AILGDTDGVTIS

-659 TNAILINSGSKNNTL
+659 TNAVLINSGSKNNTI

-798 SVISGSGNVIKQGGG
+798 SVISGSGNVVKQGGG

-952 DFDGITIN
+952 DFDDITIN

-989 TWYADRYNA
+989 TWYADRDNA

-1050 YTGGTTISDGTLVAT
+1050 YTGSTTISEGTLIAT

-1078 ATLELNTGGDF
+1078 ATLEMNTGGDF

-1102 GDETLTLSGSNTYT
+1102 GDE
-1116 GGTIISGGTL
+1116 
-1126 VATNVEALGTGD
+1126 
-1138 VTDNATLELN
+1138 
-1148 TGGDFDNAIGGTGSV
+1148 
-1163 VKSGDKT
+1163 T

-1198 GSGDVTDNA
+1198 GTGDITDNATLELNTGGDFDNVISGSGQVVKSGDKTLTLSGSNTYTGGTTISGGTLVASNVDALGSGDVTDNA
-1207 TLELNTGGDF
+1207 TLEMNTGGDF

-1249 SGGTLVANNV
+1249 SGGTLVASNV
-1259 EALGTGDVT
+1259 EALGTGD
-1268 NNATLELNTGGD
+1268 
-1280 FDNAISGSGQV
+1280 
-1291 VKSGDET
+1291 
-1298 LTLSGANSY
+1298 
-1307 TGGTTIS
+1307 
-1314 GGTLVATN
+1314 
-1322 VEALGTGDITDNATL
+1322 
-1337 ELNAGGDFT
+1337 
-1346 NNIGGTGSVEKS
+1346 
-1358 GDKTL
+1358 
-1363 TLSGTNTYRGG
+1363 
-1374 TLISGGTLVAS
+1374 
-1385 NVEALGSG
+1385 
-1393 DVTDNATLEMNTGG
+1393 
-1407 DFANNIG
+1407 
-1414 GTGSVVKSGDKT
+1414 
-1426 LTLSGANSYT
+1426 
-1436 GGTTISGGTLVAS
+1436 
-1449 NVEALGTGNVT
+1449 VT

-1485 SGDGA
+1485 SGDKT

-1508 TLIAANVNALGTGA
+1508 TLIATHVNALGTGA

-1925 YSGGTLISGGTLV
+1925 YSGGTLISDGTLV
-1938 ANNVEAL
+1938 ASNVEAL

-1951 DNATLEM
+1951 DDAT
-1958 NTGGDFINNIG
+1958 
-1969 GTGRVEKSGDDALTL
+1969 
-1984 SGSNTYTGGTT
+1984 
-1995 INDGTLI
+1995 
-2002 ATSVDALG
+2002 
-2010 SGDVT
+2010 
-2015 NNAVLELNTGG
+2015 LELNTGG
-2026 DFINNIGGTGRVEK
+2026 TFDNAIGGSGNVVK
-2040 SGDETLTLSG
+2040 SGADTLTLSG
-2050 SNTYTGGTLISGGT
+2050 SNSYTGGTTISGGT
-2064 LVATNVEALGTGD
+2064 LVASNVEALGTGD
-2077 VTDNAVLELNTGG
+2077 VTNNATLELNTGG

-2109 LTLSGSNSYT
+2109 LTLSGSNTYT
-2119 GGTLISSGTLVA
+2119 GGTLINGGTLVA
-2131 TNVDALGSGD
+2131 SNVEALGTGD

-2146 TLELNTGGDFTN
+2146 TLALNTGGTFDN
-2158 NISGS
+2158 AISGS
-2163 GQVVKSGD
+2163 GQ
-2171 ETLTLS
+2171 
-2177 GSNTYTGGT
+2177 
-2186 TINDGTLVATSVEAL
+2186 
-2201 GSGDV
+2201 
-2206 TNDAVLALNTGG
+2206 
-2218 DFANNIG
+2218 
-2225 GTGSVVKSGDETLT
+2225 VVKSGDETLT

-2263 ALGTGDVTNNATLE
+2263 ALG
-2277 LNTGGDFTNN
+2277 
-2287 ISGNGQVVKSGDDT
+2287 
-2301 LTFSGSNTYTGGT
+2301 
-2314 TINDGT
+2314 
-2320 LVATSVEALGSG
+2320 
-2332 DVTNDAVLAL
+2332 
-2342 NTGGDF
+2342 
-2348 ANNIGGTG
+2348 
-2356 SVVKSGDETLTLSG
+2356 
-2370 SNTYTGSTLISSGT
+2370 
-2384 LVAND
+2384 
-2389 VNALGTGD
+2389 
-2397 VTDNATLMLNTGGD
+2397 
-2411 FINNIGGTGRVEKSG
+2411 
-2426 DDTLTL
+2426 
-2432 SGSNSY
+2432 
-2438 TGGTLISSG
+2438 
-2447 TLVATNVD
+2447 
-2455 ALGSG
+2455 SG
-2460 DVTDNAT
+2460 DVTDDAT

-2483 GQVVKSG
+2483 GKVEKSG
-2490 DETLTL
+2490 DKTLTL
-2496 SGANSYTGGTLISSG
+2496 SGANSYTGGTLISGG
-2511 TLVANDVNALGTGD
+2511 TLVASNVEALGTGD
-2525 VTDNAVLEL
+2525 VTDNATLEL
-2534 NTGGDFDNAI
+2534 NTGGDFTNNI
-2544 SGSGQVVKSGDE
+2544 GGTGRVEKSGDG
-2556 TLTLSGANSYT
+2556 TLTLSGSNTYT
-2567 GGTTI
+2567 GGTLI

-2601 GQFVTANLTTHDNAI
+2601 GQFVTANLTTHDNAT

-2637 LAVHLIDS
+2637 LAVHLTDS
-2645 NSGAIVTADH
+2645 NSGAIVTADR

-2661 LDITGIGNVAKS
+2661 LDITGIGNVTKS
-2673 WTRDAYAYTLIDTDS
+2673 WTRDAYSYTLIDTDS
-2688 AINSDFA
+2688 AIDSDFA

-2700 GMDAKQVDFLT
+2700 GIDAKQVDFLT

-2733 ADSDNAATDAHGT
+2733 ADSDNAATNAHGT

-2782 IKRGAGTLIL
+2782 IKRGAGTLTL

-2834 GGHNSTV
+2834 GGHNATV
-2841 NGHVNNQ
+2841 NGHVNNL

-2945 SDGDFRLY
+2945 SDGDFTLY

-2994 GGEVTPPD
+2994 GGDITPPD

-3275 ISGQNDDSWTTRLGV
+3275 ISGQNDDSWTTRLGM

>member
-1 MNKTYNI
+1 MNKPDNI
-8 IWNAARGMYI
+8 KRTAARGMYI

-72 PFVVETGNTVAT
+72 PFVVETDNTIAT
-84 DTATSAA
+84 DTAASAA

-123 SSTGATSVH
+123 SLTGATSVH

-138 GSNEDGTIMLQN
+138 GSNEDGTILLQN

-158 RIENNATYEH
+158 RIENSATYEH

-214 GMINS
+214 GMISS

-245 TTASDGSGKI
+245 TTASDGSNKI

-287 TVALYY
+287 TVALYH

-364 SITTTGGGS
+364 SITTTGGGA

-396 STVYGV
+396 SSVYGV

-416 QAGGAISANTAVA
+416 QAGSAISANTAVA

-435 TISNQGKMTGV
+435 IITNQGKMTGV
-446 SDGLVLSGNNNIV
+446 SDGLLISGNNNIV

-490 TATSTGISIA
+490 TTTSTGISIA
-500 GGNNQVTTESG
+500 GGNNQITTESG
-511 STIVAKDNGILIN
+511 SVIVAKDNGILIN

-545 GIQYNSGTSGTITNT
+545 GIQYNSGASGTITNT

-744 GTLILNGAMTAK
+744 GTLIVNGAMTAK

-798 SVISGSGNVIKQGGG
+798 SVISGSGNVVKQGGG

-847 DNRAYLKLDAANA
+847 DNRAYLKLDAASA

-894 GSTLTADLTATSG
+894 GSTLTADLTETSG
-907 PAIRAKNV
+907 PVIRAKNV

-952 DFDGITIN
+952 DFGDITIN

-989 TWYADRYNA
+989 TWYADRDNA

-1050 YTGGTTISDGTLVAT
+1050 YTGSTTISEGTLIAT

-1078 ATLELNTGGDF
+1078 ATLEMNTGGDF

-1102 GDETLTLSGSNTYT
+1102 GDETLTLSGANSYT
-1116 GGTIISGGTL
+1116 GGTTISGGTL
-1126 VATNVEALGTGD
+1126 VASNVEALGTGD
-1138 VTDNATLELN
+1138 ITDNATLELN
-1148 TGGDFDNAIGGTGSV
+1148 TGGDFDNVISGSGQV

-1207 TLELNTGGDF
+1207 TLELNT
-1217 ANNIGGTGSVVK
+1217 S
-1229 SGDKTLT
+1229 
-1236 LSGTNSYTGGTTI
+1236 
-1249 SGGTLVANNV
+1249 
-1259 EALGTGDVT
+1259 
-1268 NNATLELNTGGD
+1268 
-1280 FDNAISGSGQV
+1280 
-1291 VKSGDET
+1291 
-1298 LTLSGANSY
+1298 
-1307 TGGTTIS
+1307 
-1314 GGTLVATN
+1314 
-1322 VEALGTGDITDNATL
+1322 
-1337 ELNAGGDFT
+1337 
-1346 NNIGGTGSVEKS
+1346 
-1358 GDKTL
+1358 
-1363 TLSGTNTYRGG
+1363 
-1374 TLISGGTLVAS
+1374 
-1385 NVEALGSG
+1385 
-1393 DVTDNATLEMNTGG
+1393 G

-1436 GGTTISGGTLVAS
+1436 GGTIISGGTLVAT
-1449 NVEALGTGNVT
+1449 NVDALGTGDVI

-1485 SGDGA
+1485 SGDDTLA
-1490 LTLSGAN
+1490 LSGAN

-1566 SDSTLTINLNSNT
+1566 SDSTLTINLDSNT
-1579 VDPVIH
+1579 ADPVIH

-1602 DVLDSDPASTD
+1602 DVLDSAPASTD

-1784 SGDDVLT
+1784 SGD
-1791 LSGANSYSG
+1791 
-1800 GTLISDGTLVAS
+1800 
-1812 NVDAL
+1812 
-1817 GSGDVTNN
+1817 
-1825 ATLEMNTGGDFI
+1825 E
-1837 NNIGGTGRVEKS
+1837 
-1849 GDDTLTLSGS
+1849 TLTLSGT
-1859 NTYTGGT
+1859 NT
-1866 LISDGTLVASNVEAL
+1866 
-1881 GTGDVTNNATLELN
+1881 
-1895 TGGTF
+1895 
-1900 DNAISGSGQVVKS
+1900 
-1913 GDDVLTLSGANS
+1913 

-1938 ANNVEAL
+1938 ASNVEAL

-2119 GGTLISSGTLVA
+2119 GGTLISGGTLVA

-2141 VTDNA
+2141 VTNNA
-2146 TLELNTGGDFTN
+2146 VLELNTGGTFDN
-2158 NISGS
+2158 AISGS

-2186 TINDGTLVATSVEAL
+2186 TINDGTLIATSVDAL

-2206 TNDAVLALNTGG
+2206 TDNAVLELNTGG
-2218 DFANNIG
+2218 DFDNAIS
-2225 GTGSVVKSGDETLT
+2225 GSGQVVKSGDETLT
-2239 LSGTNSYTGGT
+2239 LSGTNSYTDGT
-2250 TISGGTLVATNVE
+2250 LISGGTLVATNLE

-2277 LNTGGDFTNN
+2277 LNTGGDF
-2287 ISGNGQVVKSGDDT
+2287 I
-2301 LTFSGSNTYTGGT
+2301 
-2314 TINDGT
+2314 
-2320 LVATSVEALGSG
+2320 
-2332 DVTNDAVLAL
+2332 
-2342 NTGGDF
+2342 
-2348 ANNIGGTG
+2348 NNIGGTG
-2356 SVVKSGDETLTLSG
+2356 RVEKSGDETLTLSG
-2370 SNTYTGSTLISSGT
+2370 SNTYTGGTLISGGT
-2384 LVAND
+2384 LVATN
-2389 VNALGTGD
+2389 VEALGTGD
-2397 VTDNATLMLNTGGD
+2397 VTDNAVLELNTGGD

-2438 TGGTLISSG
+2438 TGGTLISGG

-2567 GGTTI
+2567 GGTLISGGTLVATSVEALGSGDVTDNAVLELNTGGTFDNAISGSGQVVKSGDKTLTLSGANSYTGGTTI

-2601 GQFVTANLTTHDNAI
+2601 GQFVTANLTTHDNAT

-2637 LAVHLIDS
+2637 LAVHLTDS
-2645 NSGAIVTADH
+2645 NSGAIVTADR

-2807 ALWLAETATIGSAG
+2807 TLWLAETATIGSAG

-2834 GGHNSTV
+2834 GGHNATV
-2841 NGHVNNQ
+2841 NGHVNNL
-2848 GSLYFVDTFTVNGDV
+2848 GNLYFVDTFTVNGDV

-2896 TQLGDDSSPTDKL
+2896 TQLGDDNSPTDKL

-2945 SDGDFRLY
+2945 SDGDFTLY

-2984 DGGEVTPPDD
+2984 DGGD
-2994 GGEVTPPD
+2994 
-3002 DGGEVTPPDDGGE
+3002 
-3015 VTPPDD
+3015 
-3021 GGEVTPPDDDGEV
+3021 V
-3034 TPPDDGGDITPPDDG
+3034 TPPDDGGDVTPPDDG
-3049 GDITPPDGGD
+3049 GDVTPPDDGGDVTPPDDGGDVSPPDDGGDVTPPDDGGDVTPPDGDGDITPPDGGD
-3059 VTPVAPQYRADI
+3059 VTPVTPQYRADI

-3099 ADGSIWMRFKAG
+3099 ADGSVWMRFKAG

>member
-27 SRAIVSVSA
+27 SRAIVSA

-123 SSTGATSVH
+123 SLTGATSVH

-138 GSNEDGTIMLQN
+138 GSNEDGTILLQN
-150 GGSVINDA
+150 GGSVINDG

-287 TVALYY
+287 TVALYH

-364 SITTTGGGS
+364 SITTTGGGA

-416 QAGGAISANTAVA
+416 QAGSAISANTAVA

-435 TISNQGKMTGV
+435 TITNQGKMTGV
-446 SDGLVLSGNNNIV
+446 SDGLLISGNNNII

-500 GGNNQVTTESG
+500 SGNNQITTESG
-511 STIVAKDNGILIN
+511 SAIVAKDNGILIN

-539 GSSISY
+539 GSSNSY
-545 GIQYNSGTSGTITNT
+545 GIQYNSGASGTITNT

-565 TGKGAGDASVYAHG
+565 TGKGVGDASVYAHG

-632 AILGDTNGVTIN
+632 AILGDTNGVTIS

-744 GTLILNGAMTAK
+744 GTLILNGAMTAT

-762 GTTLQIGNGGTLGAF
+762 GTTLQIGNSGTLGAF

-798 SVISGSGNVIKQGGG
+798 SVISGSGNVVKQGGG

-847 DNRAYLKLDAANA
+847 DNRAYLKLDAASA

-894 GSTLTADLTATSG
+894 GSTLTADLTETSG

-1017 NTVLEN
+1017 NTVLED
-1023 VDANSGWNGQSL
+1023 VDANSGWDGQSL

-1050 YTGGTTISDGTLVAT
+1050 YTGGTTISGGTLVAT

-1078 ATLELNTGGDF
+1078 ATLEMNTGGDF

-1102 GDETLTLSGSNTYT
+1102 GDE
-1116 GGTIISGGTL
+1116 
-1126 VATNVEALGTGD
+1126 
-1138 VTDNATLELN
+1138 
-1148 TGGDFDNAIGGTGSV
+1148 
-1163 VKSGDKT
+1163 T

-1207 TLELNTGGDF
+1207 TLELNTGGDFDNAIGGTGSVVKSGDKTLTLSGTNTYRGGTTISGGTLVASNVNALGSGDVTDNATLEMNTGGDF

-1291 VKSGDET
+1291 VKSGD
-1298 LTLSGANSY
+1298 
-1307 TGGTTIS
+1307 
-1314 GGTLVATN
+1314 
-1322 VEALGTGDITDNATL
+1322 
-1337 ELNAGGDFT
+1337 
-1346 NNIGGTGSVEKS
+1346 
-1358 GDKTL
+1358 KT
-1363 TLSGTNTYRGG
+1363 
-1374 TLISGGTLVAS
+1374 
-1385 NVEALGSG
+1385 
-1393 DVTDNATLEMNTGG
+1393 
-1407 DFANNIG
+1407 
-1414 GTGSVVKSGDKT
+1414 
-1426 LTLSGANSYT
+1426 
-1436 GGTTISGGTLVAS
+1436 
-1449 NVEALGTGNVT
+1449 
-1460 DNATLEL
+1460 
-1467 NTGGDFDNAIS
+1467 
-1478 GSGQVVK
+1478 
-1485 SGDGA
+1485 

-1508 TLIAANVNALGTGA
+1508 TLIATHVNALGTGA

-1555 STLQATTLTQK
+1555 STLQANTLTQK

-1579 VDPVIH
+1579 ADPVIH

-1753 GSGDVTDDATLELN
+1753 GSGDVTDNATLELNTGGTFDNAISGSGQVVKSGDDVLTLSGANSYSGGSLISGGTLVATNVEALGSGDVTNNAVLELNTGGTFDNAISGSGQVVKSGDETLTLSGANSYTGGTLISGGTLVASNVEALGTGDVTDNAVLELNTGGDFDNAISGSGQVVKSGDETLTLSGANSYTGGTTISGGTLVASNVEALGSGDVTDNATLEMNTGGDFTNNISGSGQVVKSGDETLTLSGSNTYTGGTTINDGTLIATSVDALGSGDVTDNAVLELNTGGTFDNVISGSGQVVKSGDGALTLSGANSYSGGTLISDGTLIAGRVDVLGSGDVTDNATLELN

-1812 NVDAL
+1812 NVEAL
-1817 GSGDVTNN
+1817 GS
-1825 ATLEMNTGGDFI
+1825 
-1837 NNIGGTGRVEKS
+1837 
-1849 GDDTLTLSGS
+1849 
-1859 NTYTGGT
+1859 
-1866 LISDGTLVASNVEAL
+1866 
-1881 GTGDVTNNATLELN
+1881 
-1895 TGGTF
+1895 
-1900 DNAISGSGQVVKS
+1900 
-1913 GDDVLTLSGANS
+1913 
-1925 YSGGTLISGGTLV
+1925 
-1938 ANNVEAL
+1938 
-1945 GTGDVT
+1945 GDVT

-2146 TLELNTGGDFTN
+2146 TLELNTGG
-2158 NISGS
+2158 
-2163 GQVVKSGD
+2163 
-2171 ETLTLS
+2171 
-2177 GSNTYTGGT
+2177 
-2186 TINDGTLVATSVEAL
+2186 
-2201 GSGDV
+2201 
-2206 TNDAVLALNTGG
+2206 
-2218 DFANNIG
+2218 
-2225 GTGSVVKSGDETLT
+2225 
-2239 LSGTNSYTGGT
+2239 
-2250 TISGGTLVATNVE
+2250 
-2263 ALGTGDVTNNATLE
+2263 
-2277 LNTGGDFTNN
+2277 
-2287 ISGNGQVVKSGDDT
+2287 
-2301 LTFSGSNTYTGGT
+2301 
-2314 TINDGT
+2314 
-2320 LVATSVEALGSG
+2320 
-2332 DVTNDAVLAL
+2332 
-2342 NTGGDF
+2342 
-2348 ANNIGGTG
+2348 
-2356 SVVKSGDETLTLSG
+2356 
-2370 SNTYTGSTLISSGT
+2370 
-2384 LVAND
+2384 
-2389 VNALGTGD
+2389 
-2397 VTDNATLMLNTGGD
+2397 
-2411 FINNIGGTGRVEKSG
+2411 
-2426 DDTLTL
+2426 
-2432 SGSNSY
+2432 
-2438 TGGTLISSG
+2438 
-2447 TLVATNVD
+2447 
-2455 ALGSG
+2455 
-2460 DVTDNAT
+2460 
-2467 LELNTG
+2467 
-2473 GTFDNAISGS
+2473 TFD
-2483 GQVVKSG
+2483 
-2490 DETLTL
+2490 
-2496 SGANSYTGGTLISSG
+2496 
-2511 TLVANDVNALGTGD
+2511 
-2525 VTDNAVLEL
+2525 
-2534 NTGGDFDNAI
+2534 
-2544 SGSGQVVKSGDE
+2544 
-2556 TLTLSGANSYT
+2556 
-2567 GGTTI
+2567 
-2572 SGGTLVASNVEA
+2572 
-2584 LGSGDIDN
+2584 
-2592 YASLQLNAS
+2592 
-2601 GQFVTANLTTHDNAI
+2601 
-2616 TAIGAGSA
+2616 
-2624 LRANTLTQEANST
+2624 
-2637 LAVHLIDS
+2637 
-2645 NSGAIVTADH
+2645 
-2655 ANLGGT
+2655 
-2661 LDITGIGNVAKS
+2661 
-2673 WTRDAYAYTLIDTDS
+2673 
-2688 AINSDFA
+2688 
-2695 QFTVA
+2695 
-2700 GMDAKQVDFLT
+2700 
-2711 VDGRVNA
+2711 
-2718 DDDTRYDVTASLSWY
+2718 
-2733 ADSDNAATDAHGT
+2733 
-2746 FTLSEQGHSFTL
+2746 
-2758 NTALTDVDATLNP
+2758 
-2771 DSATY
+2771 
-2776 WDGKSL
+2776 
-2782 IKRGAGTLIL
+2782 
-2792 GAQNTYSGDTDVQEG
+2792 
-2807 ALWLAETATIGSAG
+2807 
-2821 SAQAVNIAANAAF
+2821 
-2834 GGHNSTV
+2834 
-2841 NGHVNNQ
+2841 
-2848 GSLYFVDTFTVNGDV
+2848 
-2863 VNSSAM
+2863 
-2869 ISGSDQPNNTLT
+2869 
-2881 IAGNYTGND
+2881 
-2890 GHLYLN
+2890 
-2896 TQLGDDSSPTDKL
+2896 
-2909 IVTGDTA
+2909 
-2916 GSTTLHIT
+2916 
-2924 NVNGL
+2924 
-2929 GAQTVNGIE
+2929 
-2938 VIEVGGQ
+2938 
-2945 SDGDFRLY
+2945 
-2953 KGHVDINAWTYTLK
+2953 
-2967 QDGGDWYLRS
+2967 
-2977 ESDDVPD
+2977 
-2984 DGGEVTPPDD
+2984 
-2994 GGEVTPPD
+2994 
-3002 DGGEVTPPDDGGE
+3002 
-3015 VTPPDD
+3015 
-3021 GGEVTPPDDDGEV
+3021 
-3034 TPPDDGGDITPPDDG
+3034 
-3049 GDITPPDGGD
+3049 
-3059 VTPVAPQYRADI
+3059 
-3071 GVYLG
+3071 
-3076 NQWMARNLQMQTL
+3076 
-3089 YDREGSQYRS
+3089 
-3099 ADGSIWMRFKAG
+3099 
-3111 KAESQAVNGNV
+3111 
-3122 DIDSDYSQF
+3122 
-3131 QLGGDILTWSDGAQ
+3131 
-3145 SVTVGLMGSYINA
+3145 
-3158 STDSTGNRGA
+3158 
-3168 DGSQF
+3168 
-3173 SANGSVDGYN
+3173 
-3183 LGLYAT
+3183 
-3189 WFADAQSHRGAYID
+3189 
-3203 SWYQYGAYNNSVD
+3203 
-3216 NDGLSASRYDS
+3216 
-3227 AAHAVSLETGYRYDI
+3227 
-3242 ALSNRNTVSL
+3242 
-3252 TPQAQ
+3252 
-3257 VTWQRYSADTVI
+3257 
-3269 DDGGTR
+3269 
-3275 ISGQNDDSWTTRLGV
+3275 
-3290 RVDGKLYKES
+3290 
-3300 GRIQPFMEVNWLH
+3300 
-3313 ASDNASATFGD
+3313 
-3324 TKVSQDLPNDRVE
+3324 
-3337 VKVGIQANVS
+3337 
-3347 ERLSVYAQAAGQK
+3347 
-3360 GKNDYG
+3360 
-3366 DASFSLNMRYNW
+3366 

>member
-138 GSNEDGTIMLQN
+138 GSNEDGAIMLQN

-158 RIENNATYEH
+158 RIENSATYEH

-214 GMINS
+214 GMISS

-245 TTASDGSGKI
+245 TTASDGSNKI

-287 TVALYY
+287 TVALYH

-364 SITTTGGGS
+364 SITTTGGGA

-416 QAGGAISANTAVA
+416 QAGSAISANTAVA

-446 SDGLVLSGNNNIV
+446 SDGLLISGNNNIV

-490 TATSTGISIA
+490 TTTSTGISIA
-500 GGNNQVTTESG
+500 GGNNQITTESG
-511 STIVAKDNGILIN
+511 SAIVAKDNGILIN

-539 GSSISY
+539 GSNMSY
-545 GIQYNSGTSGTITNT
+545 GIQYNSGASGTITNT

-599 TTGHTLNNLAGGSIT
+599 TTGHTLNNLAGGSIS

-619 QLNGNNN
+619 QFHGNNN
-626 TLANAG
+626 KLANAG

-659 TNAILINSGSKNNTL
+659 INAILINSGSKNNTL

-798 SVISGSGNVIKQGGG
+798 SVISGSGNVVKQGGG

-847 DNRAYLKLDAANA
+847 DNRAYLKLDAASA

-952 DFDGITIN
+952 DFDDITIN

-989 TWYADRYNA
+989 TWYADRDNA

-1050 YTGGTTISDGTLVAT
+1050 YTGSTTISEGTLIAT
-1065 NVEALGTGNVTDN
+1065 NVEALGTGNVTDNATLEMNTGGDFDNAISGSGQVVKSGDETLTLSGANSYTGGTTISGGTLVASNVEALGTGDITDNATLELNAGGDFANNIGGTGSVVKSGDKTLTLSGSNTYTGGTTISGGTLVASNVEALGSGDVTDNATLEMNTGGDFANNIGGTGSVVKSGDETLTLSGANSYTGGTTISGGTLVASNVEALGTGDVTDN

-1102 GDETLTLSGSNTYT
+1102 GDKTLTLSGINSYT
-1116 GGTIISGGTL
+1116 GGTTISGGTL
-1126 VATNVEALGTGD
+1126 VASNVDALGSGD

-1291 VKSGDET
+1291 VKSGD
-1298 LTLSGANSY
+1298 
-1307 TGGTTIS
+1307 
-1314 GGTLVATN
+1314 
-1322 VEALGTGDITDNATL
+1322 
-1337 ELNAGGDFT
+1337 
-1346 NNIGGTGSVEKS
+1346 
-1358 GDKTL
+1358 KT
-1363 TLSGTNTYRGG
+1363 
-1374 TLISGGTLVAS
+1374 
-1385 NVEALGSG
+1385 
-1393 DVTDNATLEMNTGG
+1393 
-1407 DFANNIG
+1407 
-1414 GTGSVVKSGDKT
+1414 
-1426 LTLSGANSYT
+1426 
-1436 GGTTISGGTLVAS
+1436 
-1449 NVEALGTGNVT
+1449 
-1460 DNATLEL
+1460 
-1467 NTGGDFDNAIS
+1467 
-1478 GSGQVVK
+1478 
-1485 SGDGA
+1485 

-1508 TLIAANVNALGTGA
+1508 TLIATHVNALGTGA

-1566 SDSTLTINLNSNT
+1566 SDSTLTINLDSNT
-1579 VDPVIH
+1579 ADPVIH

-1812 NVDAL
+1812 NV
-1817 GSGDVTNN
+1817 
-1825 ATLEMNTGGDFI
+1825 
-1837 NNIGGTGRVEKS
+1837 
-1849 GDDTLTLSGS
+1849 
-1859 NTYTGGT
+1859 
-1866 LISDGTLVASNVEAL
+1866 
-1881 GTGDVTNNATLELN
+1881 
-1895 TGGTF
+1895 
-1900 DNAISGSGQVVKS
+1900 
-1913 GDDVLTLSGANS
+1913 
-1925 YSGGTLISGGTLV
+1925 
-1938 ANNVEAL
+1938 EAL

-1951 DNATLEM
+1951 DDAT
-1958 NTGGDFINNIG
+1958 
-1969 GTGRVEKSGDDALTL
+1969 
-1984 SGSNTYTGGTT
+1984 
-1995 INDGTLI
+1995 
-2002 ATSVDALG
+2002 
-2010 SGDVT
+2010 
-2015 NNAVLELNTGG
+2015 
-2026 DFINNIGGTGRVEK
+2026 
-2040 SGDETLTLSG
+2040 
-2050 SNTYTGGTLISGGT
+2050 
-2064 LVATNVEALGTGD
+2064 
-2077 VTDNAVLELNTGG
+2077 LELNTGG

-2102 EKSGDDT
+2102 EKSGDD
-2109 LTLSGSNSYT
+2109 
-2119 GGTLISSGTLVA
+2119 
-2131 TNVDALGSGD
+2131 
-2141 VTDNA
+2141 
-2146 TLELNTGGDFTN
+2146 
-2158 NISGS
+2158 
-2163 GQVVKSGD
+2163 K
-2171 ETLTLS
+2171 LTLS
-2177 GSNTYTGGT
+2177 GSNTYTGG
-2186 TINDGTLVATSVEAL
+2186 
-2201 GSGDV
+2201 
-2206 TNDAVLALNTGG
+2206 
-2218 DFANNIG
+2218 
-2225 GTGSVVKSGDETLT
+2225 
-2239 LSGTNSYTGGT
+2239 
-2250 TISGGTLVATNVE
+2250 
-2263 ALGTGDVTNNATLE
+2263 
-2277 LNTGGDFTNN
+2277 
-2287 ISGNGQVVKSGDDT
+2287 
-2301 LTFSGSNTYTGGT
+2301 
-2314 TINDGT
+2314 
-2320 LVATSVEALGSG
+2320 
-2332 DVTNDAVLAL
+2332 
-2342 NTGGDF
+2342 
-2348 ANNIGGTG
+2348 
-2356 SVVKSGDETLTLSG
+2356 
-2370 SNTYTGSTLISSGT
+2370 TLISSGT

-2411 FINNIGGTGRVEKSG
+2411 FTNNIGGTGRVEKSG
-2426 DDTLTL
+2426 DDALTL
-2432 SGSNSY
+2432 SGSNTYTGGTLISGGTLVANDVNALGTGDITDNATLALNAVGDFDNAISGSGKVEKSGDDALTLSGSNTYTGGTLISSGTLVASNVEALGTGDVTDNATLELNTSGTFDNAISGSGQVVKSGDKMLTLSGANSYSGGTLISDGTLVASNVESLGTGDVTNNATLELNTGGDFTNNISGSGQVVKSGDDALALSGANSY

-2490 DETLTL
+2490 DKTL
-2496 SGANSYTGGTLISSG
+2496 
-2511 TLVANDVNALGTGD
+2511 
-2525 VTDNAVLEL
+2525 
-2534 NTGGDFDNAI
+2534 
-2544 SGSGQVVKSGDE
+2544 
-2556 TLTLSGANSYT
+2556 
-2567 GGTTI
+2567 
-2572 SGGTLVASNVEA
+2572 
-2584 LGSGDIDN
+2584 
-2592 YASLQLNAS
+2592 
-2601 GQFVTANLTTHDNAI
+2601 
-2616 TAIGAGSA
+2616 
-2624 LRANTLTQEANST
+2624 
-2637 LAVHLIDS
+2637 
-2645 NSGAIVTADH
+2645 
-2655 ANLGGT
+2655 
-2661 LDITGIGNVAKS
+2661 
-2673 WTRDAYAYTLIDTDS
+2673 
-2688 AINSDFA
+2688 
-2695 QFTVA
+2695 
-2700 GMDAKQVDFLT
+2700 
-2711 VDGRVNA
+2711 
-2718 DDDTRYDVTASLSWY
+2718 
-2733 ADSDNAATDAHGT
+2733 
-2746 FTLSEQGHSFTL
+2746 
-2758 NTALTDVDATLNP
+2758 
-2771 DSATY
+2771 
-2776 WDGKSL
+2776 
-2782 IKRGAGTLIL
+2782 
-2792 GAQNTYSGDTDVQEG
+2792 
-2807 ALWLAETATIGSAG
+2807 
-2821 SAQAVNIAANAAF
+2821 
-2834 GGHNSTV
+2834 
-2841 NGHVNNQ
+2841 
-2848 GSLYFVDTFTVNGDV
+2848 
-2863 VNSSAM
+2863 
-2869 ISGSDQPNNTLT
+2869 
-2881 IAGNYTGND
+2881 
-2890 GHLYLN
+2890 
-2896 TQLGDDSSPTDKL
+2896 
-2909 IVTGDTA
+2909 
-2916 GSTTLHIT
+2916 
-2924 NVNGL
+2924 
-2929 GAQTVNGIE
+2929 
-2938 VIEVGGQ
+2938 
-2945 SDGDFRLY
+2945 
-2953 KGHVDINAWTYTLK
+2953 
-2967 QDGGDWYLRS
+2967 
-2977 ESDDVPD
+2977 
-2984 DGGEVTPPDD
+2984 
-2994 GGEVTPPD
+2994 
-3002 DGGEVTPPDDGGE
+3002 
-3015 VTPPDD
+3015 
-3021 GGEVTPPDDDGEV
+3021 
-3034 TPPDDGGDITPPDDG
+3034 
-3049 GDITPPDGGD
+3049 
-3059 VTPVAPQYRADI
+3059 
-3071 GVYLG
+3071 
-3076 NQWMARNLQMQTL
+3076 
-3089 YDREGSQYRS
+3089 
-3099 ADGSIWMRFKAG
+3099 
-3111 KAESQAVNGNV
+3111 
-3122 DIDSDYSQF
+3122 
-3131 QLGGDILTWSDGAQ
+3131 
-3145 SVTVGLMGSYINA
+3145 
-3158 STDSTGNRGA
+3158 
-3168 DGSQF
+3168 
-3173 SANGSVDGYN
+3173 
-3183 LGLYAT
+3183 
-3189 WFADAQSHRGAYID
+3189 
-3203 SWYQYGAYNNSVD
+3203 
-3216 NDGLSASRYDS
+3216 
-3227 AAHAVSLETGYRYDI
+3227 
-3242 ALSNRNTVSL
+3242 
-3252 TPQAQ
+3252 
-3257 VTWQRYSADTVI
+3257 
-3269 DDGGTR
+3269 
-3275 ISGQNDDSWTTRLGV
+3275 
-3290 RVDGKLYKES
+3290 
-3300 GRIQPFMEVNWLH
+3300 
-3313 ASDNASATFGD
+3313 
-3324 TKVSQDLPNDRVE
+3324 
-3337 VKVGIQANVS
+3337 
-3347 ERLSVYAQAAGQK
+3347 
-3360 GKNDYG
+3360 
-3366 DASFSLNMRYNW
+3366 

>member
-72 PFVVETGNTVAT
+72 PFVVETDNTIAT
-84 DTATSAA
+84 DTAASAA

-138 GSNEDGTIMLQN
+138 GSNEDGTILLQN

-158 RIENNATYEH
+158 LIENSATYEH

-287 TVALYY
+287 TVALYH

-364 SITTTGGGS
+364 SITTTGGGA

-416 QAGGAISANTAVA
+416 QAGSAISANTAVA

-435 TISNQGKMTGV
+435 TITNQGKMTGV
-446 SDGLVLSGNNNIV
+446 SDGLLISGNNNIV

-490 TATSTGISIA
+490 TTTSTGISIA
-500 GGNNQVTTESG
+500 GGNNQITTESG
-511 STIVAKDNGILIN
+511 SAIVAKDNGILIN

-539 GSSISY
+539 GSNMSY
-545 GIQYNSGTSGTITNT
+545 GIQYNSGASGTITNT

-599 TTGHTLNNLAGGSIT
+599 TTGHTLNNLAGGSIS

-619 QLNGNNN
+619 QFHGNNN
-626 TLANAG
+626 KLANAG
-632 AILGDTNGVTIN
+632 AILGDTNGVTIS

-728 TMNLS
+728 TMNFS

-762 GTTLQIGNGGTLGAF
+762 GTTLQIGNSGTLGAF

-847 DNRAYLKLDAANA
+847 DNRAYLKLDAASA

-952 DFDGITIN
+952 DFDDITIN

-989 TWYADRYNA
+989 TWYADRDNA

-1017 NTVLEN
+1017 NTVLED
-1023 VDANSGWNGQSL
+1023 VDANSGWDGQSL

-1050 YTGGTTISDGTLVAT
+1050 YTGGTTISGGTLVAS

-1089 DNAISGS
+1089 TNNISGS
-1096 GQVVKS
+1096 GQ
-1102 GDETLTLSGSNTYT
+1102 
-1116 GGTIISGGTL
+1116 
-1126 VATNVEALGTGD
+1126 
-1138 VTDNATLELN
+1138 
-1148 TGGDFDNAIGGTGSV
+1148 V

-1170 LTLSGA
+1170 LTLSGS
-1176 NSYTGGT
+1176 NTYTGGT

-1217 ANNIGGTGSVVK
+1217 
-1229 SGDKTLT
+1229 D
-1236 LSGTNSYTGGTTI
+1236 
-1249 SGGTLVANNV
+1249 
-1259 EALGTGDVT
+1259 
-1268 NNATLELNTGGD
+1268 
-1280 FDNAISGSGQV
+1280 
-1291 VKSGDET
+1291 
-1298 LTLSGANSY
+1298 
-1307 TGGTTIS
+1307 
-1314 GGTLVATN
+1314 
-1322 VEALGTGDITDNATL
+1322 
-1337 ELNAGGDFT
+1337 
-1346 NNIGGTGSVEKS
+1346 
-1358 GDKTL
+1358 
-1363 TLSGTNTYRGG
+1363 
-1374 TLISGGTLVAS
+1374 
-1385 NVEALGSG
+1385 
-1393 DVTDNATLEMNTGG
+1393 
-1407 DFANNIG
+1407 NNIG

-1436 GGTTISGGTLVAS
+1436 GGTTISGGTLVAT
-1449 NVEALGTGNVT
+1449 NVEALGSGDVT

-1467 NTGGDFDNAIS
+1467 NTGGTFDNVIS

-1485 SGDGA
+1485 SGDET

-1497 SYSGATTISGG
+1497 SYTGGTTISGG
-1508 TLIAANVNALGTGA
+1508 TLVASNVEALGTGA

-1812 NVDAL
+1812 NVEAL
-1817 GSGDVTNN
+1817 GSGDVTDN
-1825 ATLEMNTGGDFI
+1825 ATLELNTGGTFDNAI
-1837 NNIGGTGRVEKS
+1837 SGSGKVEKS
-1849 GDDTLTLSGS
+1849 GDDALTLSGA

-1895 TGGTF
+1895 TGGDF
-1900 DNAISGSGQVVKS
+1900 DNAISGSGQV
-1913 GDDVLTLSGANS
+1913 
-1925 YSGGTLISGGTLV
+1925 
-1938 ANNVEAL
+1938 
-1945 GTGDVT
+1945 
-1951 DNATLEM
+1951 
-1958 NTGGDFINNIG
+1958 
-1969 GTGRVEKSGDDALTL
+1969 EKSGDGTLTL

-2015 NNAVLELNTGG
+2015 DNATLALNTGG
-2026 DFINNIGGTGRVEK
+2026 TFDNTISGSGKVEK
-2040 SGDETLTLSG
+2040 SGDDALTLSG
-2050 SNTYTGGTLISGGT
+2050 ANSYTGGTLISGGT
-2064 LVATNVEALGTGD
+2064 LIASNVEALGTGD
-2077 VTDNAVLELNTGG
+2077 VTDNATLALNAGG

-2102 EKSGDDT
+2102 EKSGDDV
-2109 LTLSGSNSYT
+2109 LTLSGANSYS
-2119 GGTLISSGTLVA
+2119 GGTLISDGTLVA
-2131 TNVDALGSGD
+2131 SNVEALGTGD
-2141 VTDNA
+2141 VTDNATLELNTGGTFDNAISGSGQVVKSGDKMLTLSGANSYSGGTLISDGTLVASNVEALGTGDVTNNA

-2158 NISGS
+2158 NIRGS

-2218 DFANNIG
+2218 DF
-2225 GTGSVVKSGDETLT
+2225 T
-2239 LSGTNSYTGGT
+2239 
-2250 TISGGTLVATNVE
+2250 
-2263 ALGTGDVTNNATLE
+2263 
-2277 LNTGGDFTNN
+2277 
-2287 ISGNGQVVKSGDDT
+2287 
-2301 LTFSGSNTYTGGT
+2301 
-2314 TINDGT
+2314 
-2320 LVATSVEALGSG
+2320 
-2332 DVTNDAVLAL
+2332 
-2342 NTGGDF
+2342 
-2348 ANNIGGTG
+2348 NNIGGTG

-2370 SNTYTGSTLISSGT
+2370 SNTYTGGTLISSGT

-2426 DDTLTL
+2426 DETLTL
-2432 SGSNSY
+2432 SGSNTY
-2438 TGGTLISSG
+2438 TGGTLINGG
-2447 TLVATNVD
+2447 TLVASNVE
-2455 ALGSG
+2455 ALGTG

-2467 LELNTG
+2467 LALNTG

-2490 DETLTL
+2490 DKTLTL
-2496 SGANSYTGGTLISSG
+2496 SGANTYTGGTLISGG
-2511 TLVANDVNALGTGD
+2511 TLVASNVEALGTGD
-2525 VTDNAVLEL
+2525 VTNNATLALNAV
-2534 NTGGDFDNAI
+2534 GDFNNAI

-2584 LGSGDIDN
+2584 LGSGDVTDNATLEMNTGGDFDNAISGSGQVVKSGDKTLTLSGANSYTGGTTISGGTLVASNVEALGSGDIDN
-2592 YASLQLNAS
+2592 YATLQLNAS

-2637 LAVHLIDS
+2637 LAVHLTNS
-2645 NSGAIVTADH
+2645 NSGAIVTTDR

-2718 DDDTRYDVTASLSWY
+2718 ADDTRYDVTASLSWY

-2771 DSATY
+2771 DSDTY

-2834 GGHNSTV
+2834 GGHNATV
-2841 NGHVNNQ
+2841 NGHVNNL
-2848 GSLYFVDTFTVNGDV
+2848 GNLYFVDTFTVNGDV

-2945 SDGDFRLY
+2945 SDGDFALY

-2984 DGGEVTPPDD
+2984 DGGDVIPPDDGGGDVTPPDD
-2994 GGEVTPPD
+2994 GGDVIPPD
-3002 DGGEVTPPDDGGE
+3002 DGGD
-3015 VTPPDD
+3015 
-3021 GGEVTPPDDDGEV
+3021 V

-3049 GDITPPDGGD
+3049 GDITPPDGGGD
-3059 VTPVAPQYRADI
+3059 ATPVTPQYRADI
-3071 GVYLG
+3071 GAYLG

-3099 ADGSIWMRFKAG
+3099 ADGSVWMRFKAG

-3158 STDSTGNRGA
+3158 NTDSTGNRGA

-3347 ERLSVYAQAAGQK
+3347 ERLSVYAQAAGLK

>member
-1 MNKTYNI
+1 
-8 IWNAARGMYI
+8 
-18 VTSELARSG
+18 
-27 SRAIVSVSA
+27 
-36 SCAVTLLAMDAAP
+36 
-49 AVAEETRVS
+49 
-58 IPSQTTTYTLSGAT
+58 
-72 PFVVETGNTVAT
+72 
-84 DTATSAA
+84 
-91 IVGDNSNDWD
+91 
-101 LLIESGAVVGSSL
+101 
-114 TDSQAMNLD
+114 
-123 SSTGATSVH
+123 
-132 NQGTIT
+132 
-138 GSNEDGTIMLQN
+138 
-150 GGSVINDA
+150 
-158 RIENNATYEH
+158 
-168 DPEDIPQEYAG
+168 
-179 VYMLNGGSY
+179 
-188 VSSESGVLEGV
+188 
-199 SGVIVQSGEA
+199 
-209 HITNG
+209 
-214 GMINS
+214 
-219 DGSWRSYGVEFR
+219 
-231 DGTYGTIVN
+231 
-240 TGTII
+240 
-245 TTASDGSGKI
+245 
-255 EDAAIYVHTLNDM
+255 
-268 AVSGSVSVDNSG
+268 
-280 LMQSDFI
+280 
-287 TVALYY
+287 
-293 GSHFEVVN
+293 
-301 RVGGVITAGNSSLV
+301 
-315 GIKSTAMELKV
+315 
-326 GVDNLVTNDGTISAY
+326 
-341 GTANTYGIHYGE
+341 
-353 STSGGVITNTG
+353 
-364 SITTTGGGS
+364 
-373 GDASVYVHGNG
+373 
-384 DGTVVNNSGTMS
+384 
-396 STVYGV
+396 
-402 YLDSARSKGHTLNN
+402 
-416 QAGGAISANTAVA
+416 
-429 INGNGN
+429 
-435 TISNQGKMTGV
+435 
-446 SDGLVLSGNNNIV
+446 
-459 TTSGGEIS
+459 
-467 GKNGIRVSKGSGN
+467 
-480 QITAKSGSKI
+480 
-490 TATSTGISIA
+490 
-500 GGNNQVTTESG
+500 
-511 STIVAKDNGILIN
+511 
-524 SGANNVTNGGSITAT
+524 
-539 GSSISY
+539 
-545 GIQYNSGTSGTITNT
+545 
-560 GTITT
+560 
-565 TGKGAGDASVYAHG
+565 
-579 GAVTINN
+579 
-586 SGTMDSSVFGVYV
+586 
-599 TTGHTLNNLAGGSIT
+599 
-614 ANTAV
+614 
-619 QLNGNNN
+619 
-626 TLANAG
+626 
-632 AILGDTNGVTIN
+632 
-644 GSGNTLTSQGKITGG
+644 
-659 TNAILINSGSKNNTL
+659 
-674 TLNTGTEISGSITDD
+674 
-689 NNSAS
+689 
-694 ANNNLILDGE
+694 
-704 GTLGSSISGLNSV
+704 
-717 TSSGDWTLSGA
+717 
-728 TMNLS
+728 
-733 GTTNSALWVKS
+733 
-744 GTLILNGAMTAK
+744 
-756 GATVDS
+756 
-762 GTTLQIGNGGTLGAF
+762 
-777 NGDIVDNGTL
+777 
-787 TFNRSD
+787 
-793 AAAYG
+793 
-798 SVISGSGNVIKQGGG
+798 
-813 ELTLSNNNSY
+813 
-823 SGGTTIAEGTLT
+823 
-835 ATAGGALGSGNI
+835 
-847 DNRAYLKLDAANA
+847 
-860 SDPFIVADLT
+860 
-870 THSGATVEIGAGSTL
+870 
-885 QANTLTQQD
+885 
-894 GSTLTADLTATSG
+894 
-907 PAIRAKNV
+907 
-915 NLDGTLN
+915 
-922 VASPA
+922 
-927 SQEPIRSTDD
+927 
-937 LISLALIESDNAISG
+937 
-952 DFDGITIN
+952 
-960 GNAMNPDAFITVVGQ
+960 
-975 KNVNDTHYDLVETL
+975 
-989 TWYADRYNA
+989 
-998 AIDAHGTFNLA
+998 
-1009 DADDSFTV
+1009 
-1017 NTVLEN
+1017 
-1023 VDANSGWNGQSL
+1023 
-1035 TKTGAGTLILNAENT
+1035 
-1050 YTGGTTISDGTLVAT
+1050 
-1065 NVEALGTGNVTDN
+1065 
-1078 ATLELNTGGDF
+1078 
-1089 DNAISGS
+1089 
-1096 GQVVKS
+1096 
-1102 GDETLTLSGSNTYT
+1102 
-1116 GGTIISGGTL
+1116 
-1126 VATNVEALGTGD
+1126 
-1138 VTDNATLELN
+1138 
-1148 TGGDFDNAIGGTGSV
+1148 GSV

-1291 VKSGDET
+1291 VKSGD
-1298 LTLSGANSY
+1298 
-1307 TGGTTIS
+1307 
-1314 GGTLVATN
+1314 
-1322 VEALGTGDITDNATL
+1322 
-1337 ELNAGGDFT
+1337 
-1346 NNIGGTGSVEKS
+1346 
-1358 GDKTL
+1358 KT
-1363 TLSGTNTYRGG
+1363 
-1374 TLISGGTLVAS
+1374 
-1385 NVEALGSG
+1385 
-1393 DVTDNATLEMNTGG
+1393 
-1407 DFANNIG
+1407 
-1414 GTGSVVKSGDKT
+1414 
-1426 LTLSGANSYT
+1426 
-1436 GGTTISGGTLVAS
+1436 
-1449 NVEALGTGNVT
+1449 
-1460 DNATLEL
+1460 
-1467 NTGGDFDNAIS
+1467 
-1478 GSGQVVK
+1478 
-1485 SGDGA
+1485 

-1508 TLIAANVNALGTGA
+1508 TLIATHVNALGTGA

-1566 SDSTLTINLNSNT
+1566 SDSTLTINLNGNT

-1774 AISGSGQVVK
+1774 AIGGSGNVVK
-1784 SGDDVLT
+1784 SGADTLT
-1791 LSGANSYSG
+1791 LSGSNSYTG
-1800 GTLISDGTLVAS
+1800 GTTISGGTLVAS
-1812 NVDAL
+1812 NVEAL
-1817 GSGDVTNN
+1817 GTGDVTNN
-1825 ATLEMNTGGDFI
+1825 ATLELNTGGDFI

-1866 LISDGTLVASNVEAL
+1866 LINGGTLVASNVEAL
-1881 GTGDVTNNATLELN
+1881 GTGDVTDNATLALN

-1900 DNAISGSGQVVKS
+1900 DNAISGSGQ
-1913 GDDVLTLSGANS
+1913 
-1925 YSGGTLISGGTLV
+1925 
-1938 ANNVEAL
+1938 
-1945 GTGDVT
+1945 
-1951 DNATLEM
+1951 
-1958 NTGGDFINNIG
+1958 
-1969 GTGRVEKSGDDALTL
+1969 
-1984 SGSNTYTGGTT
+1984 
-1995 INDGTLI
+1995 
-2002 ATSVDALG
+2002 
-2010 SGDVT
+2010 
-2015 NNAVLELNTGG
+2015 
-2026 DFINNIGGTGRVEK
+2026 
-2040 SGDETLTLSG
+2040 
-2050 SNTYTGGTLISGGT
+2050 
-2064 LVATNVEALGTGD
+2064 
-2077 VTDNAVLELNTGG
+2077 
-2090 DFINNIG
+2090 
-2097 GTGRV
+2097 
-2102 EKSGDDT
+2102 
-2109 LTLSGSNSYT
+2109 
-2119 GGTLISSGTLVA
+2119 
-2131 TNVDALGSGD
+2131 
-2141 VTDNA
+2141 
-2146 TLELNTGGDFTN
+2146 
-2158 NISGS
+2158 
-2163 GQVVKSGD
+2163 
-2171 ETLTLS
+2171 
-2177 GSNTYTGGT
+2177 
-2186 TINDGTLVATSVEAL
+2186 
-2201 GSGDV
+2201 
-2206 TNDAVLALNTGG
+2206 
-2218 DFANNIG
+2218 
-2225 GTGSVVKSGDETLT
+2225 VVKSGDETLT

-2263 ALGTGDVTNNATLE
+2263 ALGSGDVTDDATLELNTGGTFDNAISGSGQVVKSGDKMLTLSGANSYSGGTLISDGTLVASNVEALGTGDVTNNATLA

-2287 ISGNGQVVKSGDDT
+2287 ISGSGQVVKSGDDT
-2301 LTFSGSNTYTGGT
+2301 LTLSGANSYTGGT
-2314 TINDGT
+2314 TI
-2320 LVATSVEALGSG
+2320 SG
-2332 DVTNDAVLAL
+2332 
-2342 NTGGDF
+2342 
-2348 ANNIGGTG
+2348 
-2356 SVVKSGDETLTLSG
+2356 
-2370 SNTYTGSTLISSGT
+2370 
-2384 LVAND
+2384 
-2389 VNALGTGD
+2389 
-2397 VTDNATLMLNTGGD
+2397 
-2411 FINNIGGTGRVEKSG
+2411 
-2426 DDTLTL
+2426 
-2432 SGSNSY
+2432 
-2438 TGGTLISSG
+2438 G

-2455 ALGSG
+2455 ALGTG
-2460 DVTDNAT
+2460 DVTNSST

-2496 SGANSYTGGTLISSG
+2496 SGSNTYTGGTLISGGTLVATNVDALGTGDVTDNATLELNTGGTFDNVISGSGQVVKSGDDTLTLSGANSYTGGTLISGG
-2511 TLVANDVNALGTGD
+2511 TLVATSVEALGSGD

-2534 NTGGDFDNAI
+2534 NTGGTFDNAI
-2544 SGSGQVVKSGDE
+2544 SGSGQVVKSGDK

-2637 LAVHLIDS
+2637 LAVHLTDS
-2645 NSGAIVTADH
+2645 NSGAIVTADR

-2673 WTRDAYAYTLIDTDS
+2673 WTRDAYAYTLIDSDS
-2688 AINSDFA
+2688 AIDSDFA

-2834 GGHNSTV
+2834 GGHNATV
-2841 NGHVNNQ
+2841 NGHVNNL
-2848 GSLYFVDTFTVNGDV
+2848 GNLYFVDTFTVNGDV

-3275 ISGQNDDSWTTRLGV
+3275 ISGQNDDSWTTRLGM

>member
-1 MNKTYNI
+1 
-8 IWNAARGMYI
+8 
-18 VTSELARSG
+18 
-27 SRAIVSVSA
+27 
-36 SCAVTLLAMDAAP
+36 
-49 AVAEETRVS
+49 
-58 IPSQTTTYTLSGAT
+58 
-72 PFVVETGNTVAT
+72 
-84 DTATSAA
+84 
-91 IVGDNSNDWD
+91 
-101 LLIESGAVVGSSL
+101 
-114 TDSQAMNLD
+114 
-123 SSTGATSVH
+123 
-132 NQGTIT
+132 
-138 GSNEDGTIMLQN
+138 
-150 GGSVINDA
+150 
-158 RIENNATYEH
+158 
-168 DPEDIPQEYAG
+168 
-179 VYMLNGGSY
+179 
-188 VSSESGVLEGV
+188 
-199 SGVIVQSGEA
+199 
-209 HITNG
+209 
-214 GMINS
+214 
-219 DGSWRSYGVEFR
+219 
-231 DGTYGTIVN
+231 
-240 TGTII
+240 
-245 TTASDGSGKI
+245 
-255 EDAAIYVHTLNDM
+255 
-268 AVSGSVSVDNSG
+268 
-280 LMQSDFI
+280 
-287 TVALYY
+287 
-293 GSHFEVVN
+293 
-301 RVGGVITAGNSSLV
+301 
-315 GIKSTAMELKV
+315 
-326 GVDNLVTNDGTISAY
+326 

-364 SITTTGGGS
+364 SITTTGGGA

-416 QAGGAISANTAVA
+416 QAGGVISANTAVA
-429 INGNGN
+429 VNGNGN
-435 TISNQGKMTGV
+435 TITNQGKMTGV
-446 SDGLVLSGNNNIV
+446 SDGLLISGNNNIV

-490 TATSTGISIA
+490 TTTSTGISIA
-500 GGNNQVTTESG
+500 GGNNQITTESG
-511 STIVAKDNGILIN
+511 SAIVAKDNGILIN

-539 GSSISY
+539 GSNMSY
-545 GIQYNSGTSGTITNT
+545 GIQYNSGASGTITNT

-599 TTGHTLNNLAGGSIT
+599 TTGHTLNNLAGGSIS

-619 QLNGNNN
+619 QFHGNNN
-626 TLANAG
+626 KLANAG

-659 TNAILINSGSKNNTL
+659 INAILINSGSKNNTL

-793 AAAYG
+793 ASAYG
-798 SVISGSGNVIKQGGG
+798 SVISGSGNVVKQGGG

-847 DNRAYLKLDAANA
+847 DNRAYLKLDAASA

-960 GNAMNPDAFITVVGQ
+960 GSAMNPDAFITVVGQ

-989 TWYADRYNA
+989 TWYADRDNA

-1050 YTGGTTISDGTLVAT
+1050 YTGSTTISEGTLIAT

-1078 ATLELNTGGDF
+1078 ATLEMNTGGDF

-1102 GDETLTLSGSNTYT
+1102 GDETLTLSGANSYT
-1116 GGTIISGGTL
+1116 GGTTISGGTL
-1126 VATNVEALGTGD
+1126 VASNVEALGTGD
-1138 VTDNATLELN
+1138 ITDNATLELN

-1170 LTLSGA
+1170 LTLSGT
-1176 NSYTGGT
+1176 NTYRGGT
-1183 TISGGTLVASNVEAL
+1183 TISGGTLVASNVNAL

-1207 TLELNTGGDF
+1207 TLEMNTGGDF
-1217 ANNIGGTGSVVK
+1217 TNNIGGTGSVVK

-1291 VKSGDET
+1291 VKSGD
-1298 LTLSGANSY
+1298 
-1307 TGGTTIS
+1307 
-1314 GGTLVATN
+1314 
-1322 VEALGTGDITDNATL
+1322 
-1337 ELNAGGDFT
+1337 
-1346 NNIGGTGSVEKS
+1346 
-1358 GDKTL
+1358 KT
-1363 TLSGTNTYRGG
+1363 
-1374 TLISGGTLVAS
+1374 
-1385 NVEALGSG
+1385 
-1393 DVTDNATLEMNTGG
+1393 
-1407 DFANNIG
+1407 
-1414 GTGSVVKSGDKT
+1414 
-1426 LTLSGANSYT
+1426 
-1436 GGTTISGGTLVAS
+1436 
-1449 NVEALGTGNVT
+1449 
-1460 DNATLEL
+1460 
-1467 NTGGDFDNAIS
+1467 
-1478 GSGQVVK
+1478 
-1485 SGDGA
+1485 

-1508 TLIAANVNALGTGA
+1508 TLIATHVNALGTGA

-1566 SDSTLTINLNSNT
+1566 SDSTLTINLDSNT
-1579 VDPVIH
+1579 TDPVIH

-1707 ASATGWDGTS
+1707 ASSTGWDGTS

-1784 SGDDVLT
+1784 SGDGALT

-1800 GTLISDGTLVAS
+1800 GTLISDGTLIAGR
-1812 NVDAL
+1812 VDVL
-1817 GSGDVTNN
+1817 GSGDVTDN
-1825 ATLEMNTGGDFI
+1825 ATLEMNTGGTFSNTI
-1837 NNIGGTGRVEKS
+1837 SGSGQVVKS
-1849 GDDTLTLSGS
+1849 GDKTLTLTGV

-1866 LISDGTLVASNVEAL
+1866 LISGGTLVGSNVEAL

-1895 TGGTF
+1895 TSGDF
-1900 DNAISGSGQVVKS
+1900 DNAISGSGKVEKS
-1913 GDDVLTLSGANS
+1913 GDKTLTLSGSNT
-1925 YSGGTLISGGTLV
+1925 YTGGTLISGGTLV
-1938 ANNVEAL
+1938 ASNVEAL

-1951 DNATLEM
+1951 DNATLALNAGGDFINNIGGTGRVEKSGDQTLTLSGSNTYTGGTLISSGTLVANDVNALGTGDVTDNATLAL
-1958 NTGGDFINNIG
+1958 NTGGDFTNNIGGTGRVEKSGDKTLTLSGSNTYTGGTLISGGTLVANDVNALGTGNVTDNAALMLNTGGDFTNNIG

-1984 SGSNTYTGGTT
+1984 SGSNTYTGGT
-1995 INDGTLI
+1995 
-2002 ATSVDALG
+2002 
-2010 SGDVT
+2010 
-2015 NNAVLELNTGG
+2015 
-2026 DFINNIGGTGRVEK
+2026 
-2040 SGDETLTLSG
+2040 
-2050 SNTYTGGTLISGGT
+2050 LISG
-2064 LVATNVEALGTGD
+2064 
-2077 VTDNAVLELNTGG
+2077 
-2090 DFINNIG
+2090 
-2097 GTGRV
+2097 
-2102 EKSGDDT
+2102 
-2109 LTLSGSNSYT
+2109 
-2119 GGTLISSGTLVA
+2119 
-2131 TNVDALGSGD
+2131 
-2141 VTDNA
+2141 
-2146 TLELNTGGDFTN
+2146 
-2158 NISGS
+2158 
-2163 GQVVKSGD
+2163 
-2171 ETLTLS
+2171 
-2177 GSNTYTGGT
+2177 
-2186 TINDGTLVATSVEAL
+2186 
-2201 GSGDV
+2201 
-2206 TNDAVLALNTGG
+2206 
-2218 DFANNIG
+2218 
-2225 GTGSVVKSGDETLT
+2225 
-2239 LSGTNSYTGGT
+2239 
-2250 TISGGTLVATNVE
+2250 
-2263 ALGTGDVTNNATLE
+2263 
-2277 LNTGGDFTNN
+2277 
-2287 ISGNGQVVKSGDDT
+2287 
-2301 LTFSGSNTYTGGT
+2301 
-2314 TINDGT
+2314 
-2320 LVATSVEALGSG
+2320 
-2332 DVTNDAVLAL
+2332 
-2342 NTGGDF
+2342 
-2348 ANNIGGTG
+2348 
-2356 SVVKSGDETLTLSG
+2356 
-2370 SNTYTGSTLISSGT
+2370 GT

-2397 VTDNATLMLNTGGD
+2397 ITDNATLELNAVGD
-2411 FINNIGGTGRVEKSG
+2411 FNNAISGSGKVEKSG
-2426 DDTLTL
+2426 DGTLTL
-2432 SGSNSY
+2432 SGSNTY
-2438 TGGTLISSG
+2438 RGGTTISGG
-2447 TLVATNVD
+2447 TLVATGVD
-2455 ALGSG
+2455 ALGTG

-2483 GQVVKSG
+2483 GKVEKSG
-2490 DETLTL
+2490 DGTLTL
-2496 SGANSYTGGTLISSG
+2496 SGSNTYTGGTL
-2511 TLVANDVNALGTGD
+2511 
-2525 VTDNAVLEL
+2525 
-2534 NTGGDFDNAI
+2534 
-2544 SGSGQVVKSGDE
+2544 
-2556 TLTLSGANSYT
+2556 
-2567 GGTTI
+2567 I

-2601 GQFVTANLTTHDNAI
+2601 GQFVTANLTTHDNAT

-2624 LRANTLTQEANST
+2624 LRANTLTQEANGT
-2637 LAVHLIDS
+2637 LAVHLTDS
-2645 NSGAIVTADH
+2645 NSGAIVTADR

-2673 WTRDAYAYTLIDTDS
+2673 WTRDAYAYTLIDSDS
-2688 AINSDFA
+2688 AIDSDFA

-2700 GMDAKQVDFLT
+2700 GMDVKQVDFLT

-2834 GGHNSTV
+2834 GGHNATV
-2841 NGHVNNQ
+2841 NGHVNNL
-2848 GSLYFVDTFTVNGDV
+2848 GNLYFVDTFTVNGDV

-2938 VIEVGGQ
+2938 VIEVSGQ

-2977 ESDDVPD
+2977 ESDDVPDDGGEVTPPD

-3257 VTWQRYSADTVI
+3257 VTWQRFSADTVI

>member
-138 GSNEDGTIMLQN
+138 GSNEDGAIMLQN

-158 RIENNATYEH
+158 RIENSATYEH

-214 GMINS
+214 GMISS

-245 TTASDGSGKI
+245 TTASDGSNKI

-287 TVALYY
+287 TVALYH

-364 SITTTGGGS
+364 SITTTGGGA

-416 QAGGAISANTAVA
+416 QAGSAISANTAVA

-446 SDGLVLSGNNNIV
+446 SDGLLISGNNNIV

-490 TATSTGISIA
+490 TTTSTGISIA
-500 GGNNQVTTESG
+500 GGNNQITTESG
-511 STIVAKDNGILIN
+511 SAIVAKDNGILIN

-539 GSSISY
+539 GSNMSY
-545 GIQYNSGTSGTITNT
+545 GIQYNSGASGTITNT

-599 TTGHTLNNLAGGSIT
+599 TTGHTLNNLAGGSIS

-619 QLNGNNN
+619 QFHGNNN
-626 TLANAG
+626 KLANAG

-659 TNAILINSGSKNNTL
+659 INAILINSGSKNNTL

-798 SVISGSGNVIKQGGG
+798 SVISGSGNVVKQGGG

-847 DNRAYLKLDAANA
+847 DNRAYLKLDAASA

-952 DFDGITIN
+952 DFDDITIN

-989 TWYADRYNA
+989 TWYADRDNA

-1050 YTGGTTISDGTLVAT
+1050 YTGSTTISEGTLIAT
-1065 NVEALGTGNVTDN
+1065 NVEALGTGNVTDNATLEMNTGGDFDNAISGSGQVVKSGDETLTLSGANSYTGGTTISGGTLVASNVEALGTGDITDNATLELNAGGDFANNIGGTGSVVKSGDKTLTLSGSNTYTGGTTISGGTLVASNVEALGSGDVTDNATLEMNTGGDFANNIGGTGSVVKSGDETLTLSGANSYTGGTTISGGTLVASNVEALGTGDVTDN

-1102 GDETLTLSGSNTYT
+1102 GDKTLTLSGINSYT
-1116 GGTIISGGTL
+1116 GGTTISGGTL
-1126 VATNVEALGTGD
+1126 VASNVDALGSGD

-1291 VKSGDET
+1291 VKSGD
-1298 LTLSGANSY
+1298 
-1307 TGGTTIS
+1307 
-1314 GGTLVATN
+1314 
-1322 VEALGTGDITDNATL
+1322 
-1337 ELNAGGDFT
+1337 
-1346 NNIGGTGSVEKS
+1346 
-1358 GDKTL
+1358 KT
-1363 TLSGTNTYRGG
+1363 
-1374 TLISGGTLVAS
+1374 
-1385 NVEALGSG
+1385 
-1393 DVTDNATLEMNTGG
+1393 
-1407 DFANNIG
+1407 
-1414 GTGSVVKSGDKT
+1414 
-1426 LTLSGANSYT
+1426 
-1436 GGTTISGGTLVAS
+1436 
-1449 NVEALGTGNVT
+1449 
-1460 DNATLEL
+1460 
-1467 NTGGDFDNAIS
+1467 
-1478 GSGQVVK
+1478 
-1485 SGDGA
+1485 

-1508 TLIAANVNALGTGA
+1508 TLIATHVNALGTGA

-1566 SDSTLTINLNSNT
+1566 SDSTLTINLDSNT
-1579 VDPVIH
+1579 ADPVIH

-1812 NVDAL
+1812 NVEAL
-1817 GSGDVTNN
+1817 GTGDVTDD
-1825 ATLEMNTGGDFI
+1825 AVLELNTGGDFDNAI
-1837 NNIGGTGRVEKS
+1837 SGSGQVVKS
-1849 GDDTLTLSGS
+1849 GDETLTLSGS

-1881 GTGDVTNNATLELN
+1881 GTGDVTDDAVLELN
-1895 TGGTF
+1895 TGGDF

-1925 YSGGTLISGGTLV
+1925 YSGGTLISDGTLV
-1938 ANNVEAL
+1938 ASNVEAL

-1951 DNATLEM
+1951 DDAT
-1958 NTGGDFINNIG
+1958 
-1969 GTGRVEKSGDDALTL
+1969 
-1984 SGSNTYTGGTT
+1984 
-1995 INDGTLI
+1995 
-2002 ATSVDALG
+2002 
-2010 SGDVT
+2010 
-2015 NNAVLELNTGG
+2015 
-2026 DFINNIGGTGRVEK
+2026 
-2040 SGDETLTLSG
+2040 
-2050 SNTYTGGTLISGGT
+2050 
-2064 LVATNVEALGTGD
+2064 
-2077 VTDNAVLELNTGG
+2077 LELNTGG

-2102 EKSGDDT
+2102 EKSGDD
-2109 LTLSGSNSYT
+2109 
-2119 GGTLISSGTLVA
+2119 
-2131 TNVDALGSGD
+2131 
-2141 VTDNA
+2141 
-2146 TLELNTGGDFTN
+2146 
-2158 NISGS
+2158 
-2163 GQVVKSGD
+2163 K
-2171 ETLTLS
+2171 LTLS
-2177 GSNTYTGGT
+2177 GSNTYTGG
-2186 TINDGTLVATSVEAL
+2186 
-2201 GSGDV
+2201 
-2206 TNDAVLALNTGG
+2206 
-2218 DFANNIG
+2218 
-2225 GTGSVVKSGDETLT
+2225 
-2239 LSGTNSYTGGT
+2239 
-2250 TISGGTLVATNVE
+2250 
-2263 ALGTGDVTNNATLE
+2263 
-2277 LNTGGDFTNN
+2277 
-2287 ISGNGQVVKSGDDT
+2287 
-2301 LTFSGSNTYTGGT
+2301 
-2314 TINDGT
+2314 
-2320 LVATSVEALGSG
+2320 
-2332 DVTNDAVLAL
+2332 
-2342 NTGGDF
+2342 
-2348 ANNIGGTG
+2348 
-2356 SVVKSGDETLTLSG
+2356 
-2370 SNTYTGSTLISSGT
+2370 TLISSGT

-2411 FINNIGGTGRVEKSG
+2411 FTNNIGGTGRVEKSGDDALTLSGSNTYTGGTLISDGTLVASNVEALGTGDVTDNATLELNTSGTFDNVISGSGQVVKSGDDALTLSGSNTYRGGTTISGGTLVATSVEALGTGDVTDNATLALNTGGDFINNIGGTGRVEKSG
-2426 DDTLTL
+2426 D
-2432 SGSNSY
+2432 
-2438 TGGTLISSG
+2438 
-2447 TLVATNVD
+2447 
-2455 ALGSG
+2455 
-2460 DVTDNAT
+2460 
-2467 LELNTG
+2467 
-2473 GTFDNAISGS
+2473 
-2483 GQVVKSG
+2483 Q
-2490 DETLTL
+2490 TLTL

-2511 TLVANDVNALGTGD
+2511 TLVASNVNALGSGD

-2534 NTGGDFDNAI
+2534 NTGGTFDNAI
-2544 SGSGQVVKSGDE
+2544 SGSGQVEKSGDG
-2556 TLTLSGANSYT
+2556 TLTLSGSNTYT
-2567 GGTTI
+2567 GGTLI
-2572 SGGTLVASNVEA
+2572 SDGTLVASNVEA

-2601 GQFVTANLTTHDNAI
+2601 GQFVTANLTTHDNAT

-2771 DSATY
+2771 DSATD

-2834 GGHNSTV
+2834 GGHNATV
-2841 NGHVNNQ
+2841 NGHVNNL
-2848 GSLYFVDTFTVNGDV
+2848 GNLYFVDTFTVNGDV

-3002 DGGEVTPPDDGGE
+3002 DGGDVTPPDDGGDVTPPDDGGE

-3021 GGEVTPPDDDGEV
+3021 GGEVTPPDDGGDV
-3034 TPPDDGGDITPPDDG
+3034 TPPDDGGDVTPPDDG

-3324 TKVSQDLPNDRVE
+3324 TKVSQDLPNDRLE

>member
-8 IWNAARGMYI
+8 IWNAARGIYI

-158 RIENNATYEH
+158 LIENNATYEH

-245 TTASDGSGKI
+245 TTASDGSNKI

-287 TVALYY
+287 TVALYH

-364 SITTTGGGS
+364 SITTTGGGA

-416 QAGGAISANTAVA
+416 QAGSAISANTAVA

-435 TISNQGKMTGV
+435 TITNQGKMTGV
-446 SDGLVLSGNNNIV
+446 SDGLLISGNNNIV

-490 TATSTGISIA
+490 TTTSTGISIA
-500 GGNNQVTTESG
+500 GGNNQITTESG
-511 STIVAKDNGILIN
+511 SAIVAKDNGILIN

-545 GIQYNSGTSGTITNT
+545 GIHYYSGTSGTITNT

-798 SVISGSGNVIKQGGG
+798 SVISGSGNVVKQGGG

-847 DNRAYLKLDAANA
+847 DNRAYLKLDAASA

-894 GSTLTADLTATSG
+894 GSTLTADLTETSG
-907 PAIRAKNV
+907 PVIRAKNV

-952 DFDGITIN
+952 DFDDITIN

-989 TWYADRYNA
+989 TWYADRDNA

-1017 NTVLEN
+1017 NTVLED

-1050 YTGGTTISDGTLVAT
+1050 YTGSTTISEGTLIAT

-1078 ATLELNTGGDF
+1078 ATLEMNTGGDF

-1102 GDETLTLSGSNTYT
+1102 GDETLTLSGANSYT
-1116 GGTIISGGTL
+1116 GGTTISGGTL
-1126 VATNVEALGTGD
+1126 VASNVEALGTGD
-1138 VTDNATLELN
+1138 ITDNATLELN
-1148 TGGDFDNAIGGTGSV
+1148 AGGDFANNIGGTGSV

-1170 LTLSGA
+1170 LTLSGS
-1176 NSYTGGT
+1176 NTYTGGT

-1207 TLELNTGGDF
+1207 TLELSTGGDF

-1280 FDNAISGSGQV
+1280 FTNAISGSGQ
-1291 VKSGDET
+1291 
-1298 LTLSGANSY
+1298 
-1307 TGGTTIS
+1307 
-1314 GGTLVATN
+1314 
-1322 VEALGTGDITDNATL
+1322 
-1337 ELNAGGDFT
+1337 
-1346 NNIGGTGSVEKS
+1346 
-1358 GDKTL
+1358 
-1363 TLSGTNTYRGG
+1363 
-1374 TLISGGTLVAS
+1374 
-1385 NVEALGSG
+1385 
-1393 DVTDNATLEMNTGG
+1393 
-1407 DFANNIG
+1407 
-1414 GTGSVVKSGDKT
+1414 VVKSGDKT

-1436 GGTTISGGTLVAS
+1436 GGTTISGGTLVANDVNALGTGDVTDNATLALNAVGDFNNAIGGSGKVEKSGDDTLTLSGSNTYTGGTLINGGTLVAS
-1449 NVEALGTGNVT
+1449 NVEALGTGDVT
-1460 DNATLEL
+1460 DDATLEL

-1485 SGDGA
+1485 SGD
-1490 LTLSGAN
+1490 
-1497 SYSGATTISGG
+1497 
-1508 TLIAANVNALGTGA
+1508 
-1522 IDNRASLLLDA
+1522 
-1533 SGQFTVTDLTT
+1533 
-1544 ESGGN
+1544 
-1549 TEIGAG
+1549 
-1555 STLQATTLTQK
+1555 
-1566 SDSTLTINLNSNT
+1566 
-1579 VDPVIH
+1579 
-1585 AASQVS
+1585 
-1591 LAGTLDITGVG
+1591 
-1602 DVLDSDPASTD
+1602 
-1613 DLDTFTL
+1613 
-1620 IASDKTIAG
+1620 
-1629 DFEKLTVAGMD
+1629 
-1640 ADLADFITVDGR
+1640 
-1652 IDDTGKQY
+1652 
-1660 ELTTAL
+1660 
-1666 TWYADRD
+1666 
-1673 DAVTD
+1673 
-1678 AHGTFNL
+1678 
-1685 TNADGS
+1685 
-1691 FAVNTVLEN
+1691 
-1700 VDATLDP
+1700 
-1707 ASATGWDGTS
+1707 
-1717 LIKQGA
+1717 
-1723 GTLILNAENTY
+1723 
-1734 TGGTTISGGTL
+1734 
-1745 VATNVDAL
+1745 
-1753 GSGDVTDDATLELN
+1753 
-1767 TGGTFDN
+1767 
-1774 AISGSGQVVK
+1774 
-1784 SGDDVLT
+1784 
-1791 LSGANSYSG
+1791 
-1800 GTLISDGTLVAS
+1800 
-1812 NVDAL
+1812 
-1817 GSGDVTNN
+1817 
-1825 ATLEMNTGGDFI
+1825 
-1837 NNIGGTGRVEKS
+1837 
-1849 GDDTLTLSGS
+1849 
-1859 NTYTGGT
+1859 
-1866 LISDGTLVASNVEAL
+1866 
-1881 GTGDVTNNATLELN
+1881 
-1895 TGGTF
+1895 
-1900 DNAISGSGQVVKS
+1900 
-1913 GDDVLTLSGANS
+1913 
-1925 YSGGTLISGGTLV
+1925 
-1938 ANNVEAL
+1938 
-1945 GTGDVT
+1945 
-1951 DNATLEM
+1951 
-1958 NTGGDFINNIG
+1958 
-1969 GTGRVEKSGDDALTL
+1969 
-1984 SGSNTYTGGTT
+1984 
-1995 INDGTLI
+1995 
-2002 ATSVDALG
+2002 
-2010 SGDVT
+2010 
-2015 NNAVLELNTGG
+2015 
-2026 DFINNIGGTGRVEK
+2026 
-2040 SGDETLTLSG
+2040 ETLTLSG
-2050 SNTYTGGTLISGGT
+2050 SNT
-2064 LVATNVEALGTGD
+2064 
-2077 VTDNAVLELNTGG
+2077 
-2090 DFINNIG
+2090 
-2097 GTGRV
+2097 
-2102 EKSGDDT
+2102 
-2109 LTLSGSNSYT
+2109 
-2119 GGTLISSGTLVA
+2119 
-2131 TNVDALGSGD
+2131 
-2141 VTDNA
+2141 
-2146 TLELNTGGDFTN
+2146 
-2158 NISGS
+2158 
-2163 GQVVKSGD
+2163 
-2171 ETLTLS
+2171 
-2177 GSNTYTGGT
+2177 
-2186 TINDGTLVATSVEAL
+2186 
-2201 GSGDV
+2201 
-2206 TNDAVLALNTGG
+2206 
-2218 DFANNIG
+2218 
-2225 GTGSVVKSGDETLT
+2225 
-2239 LSGTNSYTGGT
+2239 
-2250 TISGGTLVATNVE
+2250 
-2263 ALGTGDVTNNATLE
+2263 
-2277 LNTGGDFTNN
+2277 
-2287 ISGNGQVVKSGDDT
+2287 
-2301 LTFSGSNTYTGGT
+2301 
-2314 TINDGT
+2314 
-2320 LVATSVEALGSG
+2320 
-2332 DVTNDAVLAL
+2332 
-2342 NTGGDF
+2342 
-2348 ANNIGGTG
+2348 
-2356 SVVKSGDETLTLSG
+2356 
-2370 SNTYTGSTLISSGT
+2370 
-2384 LVAND
+2384 
-2389 VNALGTGD
+2389 
-2397 VTDNATLMLNTGGD
+2397 
-2411 FINNIGGTGRVEKSG
+2411 
-2426 DDTLTL
+2426 
-2432 SGSNSY
+2432 
-2438 TGGTLISSG
+2438 
-2447 TLVATNVD
+2447 
-2455 ALGSG
+2455 
-2460 DVTDNAT
+2460 
-2467 LELNTG
+2467 
-2473 GTFDNAISGS
+2473 
-2483 GQVVKSG
+2483 
-2490 DETLTL
+2490 
-2496 SGANSYTGGTLISSG
+2496 YTGGTLISSG

-2534 NTGGDFDNAI
+2534 NTGGDFINSIGGTGRVEKSGDETLTLSGSNTYTGGTTINDGTLVATSVDALGSGDVTDNATLELNTGGDFANNIGGTGSVVKSGDKTLTLSGTNSYTGGTTINDGTLVATSVDALGSGDVTDNATLELNTSGTFDNVI
-2544 SGSGQVVKSGDE
+2544 SGSGQVVKSGDDA
-2556 TLTLSGANSYT
+2556 LTLSGANSYT

-2601 GQFVTANLTTHDNAI
+2601 GQFVTANLTTHDNAT

-2637 LAVHLIDS
+2637 LAVHLTDS
-2645 NSGAIVTADH
+2645 NSGAIVTADR

-2661 LDITGIGNVAKS
+2661 LDITGIGNVTKS
-2673 WTRDAYAYTLIDTDS
+2673 WTRDAYSYTLIDTDS
-2688 AINSDFA
+2688 AIDSDFA

-2700 GMDAKQVDFLT
+2700 GIDAKQVDFLT

-2733 ADSDNAATDAHGT
+2733 ADSDNAATNAHGT

-2782 IKRGAGTLIL
+2782 IKRGAGTLTL

-2834 GGHNSTV
+2834 GGHNATV
-2841 NGHVNNQ
+2841 NGHVNNL
-2848 GSLYFVDTFTVNGDV
+2848 GNLYFVDTFTVNGDV

-2929 GAQTVNGIE
+2929 GAKTVNGIE

-2945 SDGDFRLY
+2945 SDGDFTLY

-2994 GGEVTPPD
+2994 GGDITPPD

>member
-72 PFVVETGNTVAT
+72 PFVVEAGNTIAT
-84 DTATSAA
+84 DTAASAA

-114 TDSQAMNLD
+114 IDSQAMNLD
-123 SSTGATSVH
+123 SLTGATSVH

-138 GSNEDGTIMLQN
+138 GSSADGTILLQN
-150 GGSVINDA
+150 GGSVINDG
-158 RIENNATYEH
+158 RIENSAIYVHNLDLGA
-168 DPEDIPQEYAG
+168 PEIDAAI
-179 VYMLNGGSY
+179 YMLNGGSY
-188 VSSESGVLEGV
+188 VSSENGVLKGV
-199 SGVIVQSGEA
+199 SGVIVQSGEV

-214 GMINS
+214 GTINS
-219 DGSWRSYGVEFR
+219 DGSWRSYGVELR
-231 DGTYGTIVN
+231 GGAYGTIVN

-245 TTASDGSGKI
+245 TTASDGSGEI
-255 EDAAIYVHTLNDM
+255 EDAAIYAHTFDDI
-268 AVSGSVSVDNSG
+268 AAGDYVSVDNSG
-280 LMQSDFI
+280 LLQSDFI
-287 TVALYY
+287 AVALYH
-293 GSHFEVVN
+293 GAHFEVIN
-301 RVGGVITAGNSSLV
+301 RAGGVITAGNSSLV
-315 GIKSTAMELKV
+315 GIQSAAMELKA
-326 GVDNLVTNDGTISAY
+326 GANNLVTNDGTISAY

-364 SITTTGGGS
+364 SITTTGGGA

-435 TISNQGKMTGV
+435 TITNQGKMTGV
-446 SDGLVLSGNNNIV
+446 SDGLLISGNNNIV

-490 TATSTGISIA
+490 TTTSTGISIA
-500 GGNNQVTTESG
+500 GGNNQITTESG
-511 STIVAKDNGILIN
+511 SAIVAKDNGILIN

-545 GIQYNSGTSGTITNT
+545 GIHYYSGTSGTITNT

-619 QLNGNNN
+619 QFHGNNN

-632 AILGDTNGVTIN
+632 AILGDTNGVTIS
-644 GSGNTLTSQGKITGG
+644 GSGNTLTNQGKITGG

-762 GTTLQIGNGGTLGAF
+762 GTTLQIGNSGTLGTF

-798 SVISGSGNVIKQGGG
+798 SVISGSGNVVKQGGG

-847 DNRAYLKLDAANA
+847 DNRAYLKLDAASA

-1050 YTGGTTISDGTLVAT
+1050 YTGGTTISEGTLVAN

-1102 GDETLTLSGSNTYT
+1102 GDKTLTLSGANSYT
-1116 GGTIISGGTL
+1116 GGTTISGGTL
-1126 VATNVEALGTGD
+1126 VATNVEALGSGDVTDNATLELNTGGTFDNVISGSGQVVKSGDEMLTLSGANSYTGGTTISGGTLVVSNVEALGSGD

-1148 TGGDFDNAIGGTGSV
+1148 TGGDFDNAISGSGQVVKSGDDALTLSGNNSYTGGTLISDGTLVASNVEALGSGDVTNDAVLELNTGGDFDNAISGSGQV

-1198 GSGDVTDNA
+1198 GSGDITD
-1207 TLELNTGGDF
+1207 
-1217 ANNIGGTGSVVK
+1217 
-1229 SGDKTLT
+1229 
-1236 LSGTNSYTGGTTI
+1236 
-1249 SGGTLVANNV
+1249 
-1259 EALGTGDVT
+1259 
-1268 NNATLELNTGGD
+1268 NATLELNTGGD

-1298 LTLSGANSY
+1298 LTLSGTNTY

-1314 GGTLVATN
+1314 GGTLIATH
-1322 VEALGTGDITDNATL
+1322 
-1337 ELNAGGDFT
+1337 
-1346 NNIGGTGSVEKS
+1346 
-1358 GDKTL
+1358 
-1363 TLSGTNTYRGG
+1363 
-1374 TLISGGTLVAS
+1374 
-1385 NVEALGSG
+1385 
-1393 DVTDNATLEMNTGG
+1393 
-1407 DFANNIG
+1407 
-1414 GTGSVVKSGDKT
+1414 
-1426 LTLSGANSYT
+1426 
-1436 GGTTISGGTLVAS
+1436 
-1449 NVEALGTGNVT
+1449 
-1460 DNATLEL
+1460 
-1467 NTGGDFDNAIS
+1467 
-1478 GSGQVVK
+1478 
-1485 SGDGA
+1485 
-1490 LTLSGAN
+1490 
-1497 SYSGATTISGG
+1497 
-1508 TLIAANVNALGTGA
+1508 VNALGTGA

-1533 SGQFTVTDLTT
+1533 SGQFAVTDLTT

-1579 VDPVIH
+1579 ADPVIH

-1707 ASATGWDGTS
+1707 DSATGWDGTS

-1734 TGGTTISGGTL
+1734 TVGTTISGGTL

-1784 SGDDVLT
+1784 SGDKMLT
-1791 LSGANSYSG
+1791 LSGTNSYSG
-1800 GTLISDGTLVAS
+1800 GTLISGGTLVAT

-1817 GSGDVTNN
+1817 GSGDVT
-1825 ATLEMNTGGDFI
+1825 
-1837 NNIGGTGRVEKS
+1837 
-1849 GDDTLTLSGS
+1849 DD
-1859 NTYTGGT
+1859 
-1866 LISDGTLVASNVEAL
+1866 
-1881 GTGDVTNNATLELN
+1881 ATLELN

-1913 GDDVLTLSGANS
+1913 GDD
-1925 YSGGTLISGGTLV
+1925 
-1938 ANNVEAL
+1938 
-1945 GTGDVT
+1945 
-1951 DNATLEM
+1951 
-1958 NTGGDFINNIG
+1958 
-1969 GTGRVEKSGDDALTL
+1969 
-1984 SGSNTYTGGTT
+1984 
-1995 INDGTLI
+1995 
-2002 ATSVDALG
+2002 
-2010 SGDVT
+2010 
-2015 NNAVLELNTGG
+2015 
-2026 DFINNIGGTGRVEK
+2026 
-2040 SGDETLTLSG
+2040 TLTLSG
-2050 SNTYTGGTLISGGT
+2050 SNTYTGGTIISGGT
-2064 LVATNVEALGTGD
+2064 LVA
-2077 VTDNAVLELNTGG
+2077 
-2090 DFINNIG
+2090 
-2097 GTGRV
+2097 
-2102 EKSGDDT
+2102 S
-2109 LTLSGSNSYT
+2109 
-2119 GGTLISSGTLVA
+2119 
-2131 TNVDALGSGD
+2131 
-2141 VTDNA
+2141 
-2146 TLELNTGGDFTN
+2146 
-2158 NISGS
+2158 
-2163 GQVVKSGD
+2163 
-2171 ETLTLS
+2171 
-2177 GSNTYTGGT
+2177 
-2186 TINDGTLVATSVEAL
+2186 
-2201 GSGDV
+2201 
-2206 TNDAVLALNTGG
+2206 
-2218 DFANNIG
+2218 
-2225 GTGSVVKSGDETLT
+2225 
-2239 LSGTNSYTGGT
+2239 
-2250 TISGGTLVATNVE
+2250 NVE
-2263 ALGTGDVTNNATLE
+2263 ALGTGDVTN
-2277 LNTGGDFTNN
+2277 D
-2287 ISGNGQVVKSGDDT
+2287 
-2301 LTFSGSNTYTGGT
+2301 
-2314 TINDGT
+2314 
-2320 LVATSVEALGSG
+2320 
-2332 DVTNDAVLAL
+2332 
-2342 NTGGDF
+2342 
-2348 ANNIGGTG
+2348 
-2356 SVVKSGDETLTLSG
+2356 
-2370 SNTYTGSTLISSGT
+2370 
-2384 LVAND
+2384 
-2389 VNALGTGD
+2389 
-2397 VTDNATLMLNTGGD
+2397 
-2411 FINNIGGTGRVEKSG
+2411 
-2426 DDTLTL
+2426 
-2432 SGSNSY
+2432 
-2438 TGGTLISSG
+2438 
-2447 TLVATNVD
+2447 
-2455 ALGSG
+2455 
-2460 DVTDNAT
+2460 
-2467 LELNTG
+2467 
-2473 GTFDNAISGS
+2473 
-2483 GQVVKSG
+2483 
-2490 DETLTL
+2490 
-2496 SGANSYTGGTLISSG
+2496 
-2511 TLVANDVNALGTGD
+2511 
-2525 VTDNAVLEL
+2525 AVLEL

-2556 TLTLSGANSYT
+2556 TLTLSGT
-2567 GGTTI
+2567 
-2572 SGGTLVASNVEA
+2572 
-2584 LGSGDIDN
+2584 
-2592 YASLQLNAS
+2592 
-2601 GQFVTANLTTHDNAI
+2601 
-2616 TAIGAGSA
+2616 
-2624 LRANTLTQEANST
+2624 
-2637 LAVHLIDS
+2637 
-2645 NSGAIVTADH
+2645 
-2655 ANLGGT
+2655 
-2661 LDITGIGNVAKS
+2661 
-2673 WTRDAYAYTLIDTDS
+2673 
-2688 AINSDFA
+2688 
-2695 QFTVA
+2695 
-2700 GMDAKQVDFLT
+2700 
-2711 VDGRVNA
+2711 
-2718 DDDTRYDVTASLSWY
+2718 
-2733 ADSDNAATDAHGT
+2733 
-2746 FTLSEQGHSFTL
+2746 
-2758 NTALTDVDATLNP
+2758 
-2771 DSATY
+2771 
-2776 WDGKSL
+2776 
-2782 IKRGAGTLIL
+2782 
-2792 GAQNTYSGDTDVQEG
+2792 
-2807 ALWLAETATIGSAG
+2807 
-2821 SAQAVNIAANAAF
+2821 
-2834 GGHNSTV
+2834 
-2841 NGHVNNQ
+2841 
-2848 GSLYFVDTFTVNGDV
+2848 
-2863 VNSSAM
+2863 
-2869 ISGSDQPNNTLT
+2869 
-2881 IAGNYTGND
+2881 
-2890 GHLYLN
+2890 
-2896 TQLGDDSSPTDKL
+2896 
-2909 IVTGDTA
+2909 
-2916 GSTTLHIT
+2916 
-2924 NVNGL
+2924 
-2929 GAQTVNGIE
+2929 
-2938 VIEVGGQ
+2938 
-2945 SDGDFRLY
+2945 
-2953 KGHVDINAWTYTLK
+2953 
-2967 QDGGDWYLRS
+2967 
-2977 ESDDVPD
+2977 
-2984 DGGEVTPPDD
+2984 
-2994 GGEVTPPD
+2994 
-3002 DGGEVTPPDDGGE
+3002 
-3015 VTPPDD
+3015 
-3021 GGEVTPPDDDGEV
+3021 
-3034 TPPDDGGDITPPDDG
+3034 
-3049 GDITPPDGGD
+3049 
-3059 VTPVAPQYRADI
+3059 
-3071 GVYLG
+3071 
-3076 NQWMARNLQMQTL
+3076 
-3089 YDREGSQYRS
+3089 
-3099 ADGSIWMRFKAG
+3099 
-3111 KAESQAVNGNV
+3111 
-3122 DIDSDYSQF
+3122 
-3131 QLGGDILTWSDGAQ
+3131 
-3145 SVTVGLMGSYINA
+3145 
-3158 STDSTGNRGA
+3158 
-3168 DGSQF
+3168 
-3173 SANGSVDGYN
+3173 
-3183 LGLYAT
+3183 
-3189 WFADAQSHRGAYID
+3189 
-3203 SWYQYGAYNNSVD
+3203 
-3216 NDGLSASRYDS
+3216 
-3227 AAHAVSLETGYRYDI
+3227 
-3242 ALSNRNTVSL
+3242 
-3252 TPQAQ
+3252 
-3257 VTWQRYSADTVI
+3257 
-3269 DDGGTR
+3269 
-3275 ISGQNDDSWTTRLGV
+3275 
-3290 RVDGKLYKES
+3290 
-3300 GRIQPFMEVNWLH
+3300 
-3313 ASDNASATFGD
+3313 
-3324 TKVSQDLPNDRVE
+3324 
-3337 VKVGIQANVS
+3337 
-3347 ERLSVYAQAAGQK
+3347 
-3360 GKNDYG
+3360 
-3366 DASFSLNMRYNW
+3366 

>member
-138 GSNEDGTIMLQN
+138 GSNEDGAIMLQN

-158 RIENNATYEH
+158 RIENSATYEH

-214 GMINS
+214 GMISS

-245 TTASDGSGKI
+245 TTASDGSNKI

-287 TVALYY
+287 TVALYH

-364 SITTTGGGS
+364 SITTTGGGA

-416 QAGGAISANTAVA
+416 QAGSAISANTAVA

-446 SDGLVLSGNNNIV
+446 SDGLLISGNNNIV

-490 TATSTGISIA
+490 TTTSTGISIA
-500 GGNNQVTTESG
+500 GGNNQITTESG
-511 STIVAKDNGILIN
+511 SAIVAKDNGILIN

-539 GSSISY
+539 GSNMSY
-545 GIQYNSGTSGTITNT
+545 GIQYNSGASGTITNT

-599 TTGHTLNNLAGGSIT
+599 TTGHTLNNLAGGSIS

-619 QLNGNNN
+619 QFHGNNN
-626 TLANAG
+626 KLANAG

-659 TNAILINSGSKNNTL
+659 INAILINSGSKNNTL

-798 SVISGSGNVIKQGGG
+798 SVISGSGNVVKQGGG

-847 DNRAYLKLDAANA
+847 DNRAYLKLDAASA

-952 DFDGITIN
+952 DFDDITIN

-989 TWYADRYNA
+989 TWYADRDNA

-1050 YTGGTTISDGTLVAT
+1050 YTGSTTISEGTLIAT
-1065 NVEALGTGNVTDN
+1065 NVEALGTGNVTDNATLEMNTGGDFDNAISGSGQVVKSGDETLTLSGANSYTGGTTISGGTLVASNVEALGTGDITDNATLELNAGGDFANNIGGTGSVVKSGDKTLTLSGSNTYTGGTTISGGTLVASNVEALGSGDVTDNATLEMNTGGDFANNIGGTGSVVKSGDETLTLSGANSYTGGTTISGGTLVASNVEALGTGDVTDN

-1102 GDETLTLSGSNTYT
+1102 GDKTLTLSGINSYT
-1116 GGTIISGGTL
+1116 GGTTISGGTL
-1126 VATNVEALGTGD
+1126 VASNVDALGSGD

-1291 VKSGDET
+1291 VKSGD
-1298 LTLSGANSY
+1298 
-1307 TGGTTIS
+1307 
-1314 GGTLVATN
+1314 
-1322 VEALGTGDITDNATL
+1322 
-1337 ELNAGGDFT
+1337 
-1346 NNIGGTGSVEKS
+1346 
-1358 GDKTL
+1358 KT
-1363 TLSGTNTYRGG
+1363 
-1374 TLISGGTLVAS
+1374 
-1385 NVEALGSG
+1385 
-1393 DVTDNATLEMNTGG
+1393 
-1407 DFANNIG
+1407 
-1414 GTGSVVKSGDKT
+1414 
-1426 LTLSGANSYT
+1426 
-1436 GGTTISGGTLVAS
+1436 
-1449 NVEALGTGNVT
+1449 
-1460 DNATLEL
+1460 
-1467 NTGGDFDNAIS
+1467 
-1478 GSGQVVK
+1478 
-1485 SGDGA
+1485 

-1508 TLIAANVNALGTGA
+1508 TLIATHVNALGTGA

-1566 SDSTLTINLNSNT
+1566 SDSTLTINLDSNT
-1579 VDPVIH
+1579 ADPVIH

-1812 NVDAL
+1812 NV
-1817 GSGDVTNN
+1817 
-1825 ATLEMNTGGDFI
+1825 
-1837 NNIGGTGRVEKS
+1837 
-1849 GDDTLTLSGS
+1849 
-1859 NTYTGGT
+1859 
-1866 LISDGTLVASNVEAL
+1866 EAL
-1881 GTGDVTNNATLELN
+1881 GTGDVTDDAVLELN
-1895 TGGTF
+1895 TGGDF

-1925 YSGGTLISGGTLV
+1925 YSGGTLISDGTLV
-1938 ANNVEAL
+1938 ASNVEAL

-1951 DNATLEM
+1951 DDAT
-1958 NTGGDFINNIG
+1958 
-1969 GTGRVEKSGDDALTL
+1969 
-1984 SGSNTYTGGTT
+1984 
-1995 INDGTLI
+1995 
-2002 ATSVDALG
+2002 
-2010 SGDVT
+2010 
-2015 NNAVLELNTGG
+2015 
-2026 DFINNIGGTGRVEK
+2026 
-2040 SGDETLTLSG
+2040 
-2050 SNTYTGGTLISGGT
+2050 
-2064 LVATNVEALGTGD
+2064 
-2077 VTDNAVLELNTGG
+2077 LELNTGG

-2102 EKSGDDT
+2102 EKSGDD
-2109 LTLSGSNSYT
+2109 
-2119 GGTLISSGTLVA
+2119 
-2131 TNVDALGSGD
+2131 
-2141 VTDNA
+2141 
-2146 TLELNTGGDFTN
+2146 
-2158 NISGS
+2158 
-2163 GQVVKSGD
+2163 K
-2171 ETLTLS
+2171 LTLS
-2177 GSNTYTGGT
+2177 GSNTYTGG
-2186 TINDGTLVATSVEAL
+2186 
-2201 GSGDV
+2201 
-2206 TNDAVLALNTGG
+2206 
-2218 DFANNIG
+2218 
-2225 GTGSVVKSGDETLT
+2225 
-2239 LSGTNSYTGGT
+2239 
-2250 TISGGTLVATNVE
+2250 
-2263 ALGTGDVTNNATLE
+2263 
-2277 LNTGGDFTNN
+2277 
-2287 ISGNGQVVKSGDDT
+2287 
-2301 LTFSGSNTYTGGT
+2301 
-2314 TINDGT
+2314 
-2320 LVATSVEALGSG
+2320 
-2332 DVTNDAVLAL
+2332 
-2342 NTGGDF
+2342 
-2348 ANNIGGTG
+2348 
-2356 SVVKSGDETLTLSG
+2356 
-2370 SNTYTGSTLISSGT
+2370 TLISSGT

-2411 FINNIGGTGRVEKSG
+2411 FTNNIGGTGRVEKSG
-2426 DDTLTL
+2426 DDALTL
-2432 SGSNSY
+2432 SGSNTYTGGTLISGGTLVANDVNALGTGDITDNATLALNAVGDFDNAISGSGKVEKSGDDALTLSGSNTY

-2447 TLVATNVD
+2447 TLVASNVE
-2455 ALGSG
+2455 ALGTG

-2467 LELNTG
+2467 LELNTS

-2490 DETLTL
+2490 DKMLTLSGANSYSGGTLISDGTLVASNVESLGTGDVTNNATLELNTGGDFTNNISGSGQVVKSGDDALALSGANSYTGGTTISGGTLVATSVEALGTGDVTDNATLALNTGGDFINNIGGTGRVEKSGDQTLTL

-2511 TLVANDVNALGTGD
+2511 TLVASNVNALGSGD

-2534 NTGGDFDNAI
+2534 NTGGTFDNAI
-2544 SGSGQVVKSGDE
+2544 SGSGQVEKSGDG
-2556 TLTLSGANSYT
+2556 TLTLSGSNTYT
-2567 GGTTI
+2567 GGTLI
-2572 SGGTLVASNVEA
+2572 SDGTLVASNVEA

-2601 GQFVTANLTTHDNAI
+2601 GQFVTANLTTHDNAT

-2771 DSATY
+2771 DSATD

-2834 GGHNSTV
+2834 GGHNATV
-2841 NGHVNNQ
+2841 NGHVNNL
-2848 GSLYFVDTFTVNGDV
+2848 GNLYFVDTFTVNGDV

-3002 DGGEVTPPDDGGE
+3002 DGGDVTPPDDGGDVTPPDDGGE

-3021 GGEVTPPDDDGEV
+3021 GGEVTPPDDGGDV
-3034 TPPDDGGDITPPDDG
+3034 TPPDDGGDVTPPDDG

-3324 TKVSQDLPNDRVE
+3324 TKVSQDLPNDRLE

>member
-72 PFVVETGNTVAT
+72 PFVVETGNTIAT
-84 DTATSAA
+84 DTAASAA

-123 SSTGATSVH
+123 SLTGATSVH

-138 GSNEDGTIMLQN
+138 GSNEDGTILLQN
-150 GGSVINDA
+150 GGSVINDG
-158 RIENNATYEH
+158 RIENSAIYVHNLDLGA
-168 DPEDIPQEYAG
+168 PEIDAAI
-179 VYMLNGGSY
+179 YMLNGGSY
-188 VSSESGVLEGV
+188 VSSENGVLKGV
-199 SGVIVQSGEA
+199 SGVIVQSGEV

-214 GMINS
+214 GTINS
-219 DGSWRSYGVEFR
+219 DGSWRSYGVELR
-231 DGTYGTIVN
+231 GGAYGTIVN

-245 TTASDGSGKI
+245 TTASDGSGEI
-255 EDAAIYVHTLNDM
+255 EDAAIYAHTFDDI
-268 AVSGSVSVDNSG
+268 AAGDYVSVDNSG
-280 LMQSDFI
+280 LLQSDFI
-287 TVALYY
+287 AVALYH
-293 GSHFEVVN
+293 GAHFEVIN
-301 RVGGVITAGNSSLV
+301 RAGGVITAGNSSLV
-315 GIKSTAMELKV
+315 GIQSAAMELKA

-364 SITTTGGGS
+364 SITTTGGGA

-435 TISNQGKMTGV
+435 TITNQGKMTGV
-446 SDGLVLSGNNNIV
+446 SDGLLISGNNNIV

-500 GGNNQVTTESG
+500 SGNNQVTTESG
-511 STIVAKDNGILIN
+511 SAIVAKDNGILIN

-545 GIQYNSGTSGTITNT
+545 GIQYNSGASGTITNT

-632 AILGDTNGVTIN
+632 AILGDTNGVTIS
-644 GSGNTLTSQGKITGG
+644 GSGNTLTNQGKITGG
-659 TNAILINSGSKNNTL
+659 TNAVLINSGSKNNTL
-674 TLNTGTEISGSITDD
+674 TLNTGTEISGSITDG

-744 GTLILNGAMTAK
+744 GTLIVNGAMTAK

-777 NGDIVDNGTL
+777 NGNIVDNGTL

-798 SVISGSGNVIKQGGG
+798 SVISGSGNVVKQGGG

-847 DNRAYLKLDAANA
+847 DNRAYLKLEAANA
-860 SDPFIVADLT
+860 GDPFIVADLT

-989 TWYADRYNA
+989 TWYADRDNA

-1102 GDETLTLSGSNTYT
+1102 GDETLTLSGANSYT
-1116 GGTIISGGTL
+1116 GGTTISGGTL
-1126 VATNVEALGTGD
+1126 VATNVEALGSGDVTDNATLELNTGGTFDNVISGSGQVVKSGDEMLTLSGANSYTGGTTISGGTLVVSNVEALGSGD

-1148 TGGDFDNAIGGTGSV
+1148 TGGDFDNNIGGTGSV

-1183 TISGGTLVASNVEAL
+1183 TISGGTLVATNVEAL

-1207 TLELNTGGDF
+1207 TLELNTGGTFD
-1217 ANNIGGTGSVVK
+1217 NVISGSGQVVK
-1229 SGDKTLT
+1229 SGDDALTLSGNNSYTGGTLISGGTLVASNVDALGSGDVTDNATLEMNTGGDFDNAISGSGQVVKSGDETLT
-1236 LSGTNSYTGGTTI
+1236 LSGANSYTGGTTI

-1291 VKSGDET
+1291 VKSGD
-1298 LTLSGANSY
+1298 
-1307 TGGTTIS
+1307 
-1314 GGTLVATN
+1314 
-1322 VEALGTGDITDNATL
+1322 
-1337 ELNAGGDFT
+1337 
-1346 NNIGGTGSVEKS
+1346 
-1358 GDKTL
+1358 
-1363 TLSGTNTYRGG
+1363 
-1374 TLISGGTLVAS
+1374 
-1385 NVEALGSG
+1385 
-1393 DVTDNATLEMNTGG
+1393 
-1407 DFANNIG
+1407 
-1414 GTGSVVKSGDKT
+1414 KT

-1436 GGTTISGGTLVAS
+1436 GGTTISGGTLI
-1449 NVEALGTGNVT
+1449 
-1460 DNATLEL
+1460 AT
-1467 NTGGDFDNAIS
+1467 
-1478 GSGQVVK
+1478 
-1485 SGDGA
+1485 
-1490 LTLSGAN
+1490 
-1497 SYSGATTISGG
+1497 
-1508 TLIAANVNALGTGA
+1508 NVNALGTGA

-1707 ASATGWDGTS
+1707 DSATGWDGTS

-1800 GTLISDGTLVAS
+1800 GSL
-1812 NVDAL
+1812 
-1817 GSGDVTNN
+1817 
-1825 ATLEMNTGGDFI
+1825 
-1837 NNIGGTGRVEKS
+1837 
-1849 GDDTLTLSGS
+1849 
-1859 NTYTGGT
+1859 
-1866 LISDGTLVASNVEAL
+1866 
-1881 GTGDVTNNATLELN
+1881 
-1895 TGGTF
+1895 
-1900 DNAISGSGQVVKS
+1900 
-1913 GDDVLTLSGANS
+1913 
-1925 YSGGTLISGGTLV
+1925 
-1938 ANNVEAL
+1938 
-1945 GTGDVT
+1945 
-1951 DNATLEM
+1951 
-1958 NTGGDFINNIG
+1958 
-1969 GTGRVEKSGDDALTL
+1969 
-1984 SGSNTYTGGTT
+1984 
-1995 INDGTLI
+1995 
-2002 ATSVDALG
+2002 
-2010 SGDVT
+2010 
-2015 NNAVLELNTGG
+2015 
-2026 DFINNIGGTGRVEK
+2026 
-2040 SGDETLTLSG
+2040 
-2050 SNTYTGGTLISGGT
+2050 
-2064 LVATNVEALGTGD
+2064 
-2077 VTDNAVLELNTGG
+2077 
-2090 DFINNIG
+2090 
-2097 GTGRV
+2097 
-2102 EKSGDDT
+2102 
-2109 LTLSGSNSYT
+2109 
-2119 GGTLISSGTLVA
+2119 
-2131 TNVDALGSGD
+2131 
-2141 VTDNA
+2141 
-2146 TLELNTGGDFTN
+2146 
-2158 NISGS
+2158 
-2163 GQVVKSGD
+2163 
-2171 ETLTLS
+2171 
-2177 GSNTYTGGT
+2177 
-2186 TINDGTLVATSVEAL
+2186 
-2201 GSGDV
+2201 
-2206 TNDAVLALNTGG
+2206 
-2218 DFANNIG
+2218 
-2225 GTGSVVKSGDETLT
+2225 
-2239 LSGTNSYTGGT
+2239 
-2250 TISGGTLVATNVE
+2250 ISGGTLVATNVE
-2263 ALGTGDVTNNATLE
+2263 ALGTGDVTNNA
-2277 LNTGGDFTNN
+2277 
-2287 ISGNGQVVKSGDDT
+2287 V
-2301 LTFSGSNTYTGGT
+2301 
-2314 TINDGT
+2314 
-2320 LVATSVEALGSG
+2320 
-2332 DVTNDAVLAL
+2332 
-2342 NTGGDF
+2342 
-2348 ANNIGGTG
+2348 
-2356 SVVKSGDETLTLSG
+2356 
-2370 SNTYTGSTLISSGT
+2370 
-2384 LVAND
+2384 
-2389 VNALGTGD
+2389 
-2397 VTDNATLMLNTGGD
+2397 
-2411 FINNIGGTGRVEKSG
+2411 
-2426 DDTLTL
+2426 
-2432 SGSNSY
+2432 
-2438 TGGTLISSG
+2438 
-2447 TLVATNVD
+2447 
-2455 ALGSG
+2455 
-2460 DVTDNAT
+2460 

-2496 SGANSYTGGTLISSG
+2496 SGANSYTGGTLISGG
-2511 TLVANDVNALGTGD
+2511 TLVASNVEALGTGD

-2556 TLTLSGANSYT
+2556 TLTLSGSNTYTGGTLISGGTLVATNVEALGSGDVTDDATLELNTGGTFDNAISGSGQVVKSGDDVLTLSGANSYSGGSLISGGTLVATNVEALGTGDVTNNAVLELNTGGTFDNAISGSGQVVKSGDETLTLSGANSYT
-2567 GGTTI
+2567 GGTLI

-2584 LGSGDIDN
+2584 LGTGDVTDNAVLELNTGGDFDNAISGSGQVVKSGDETLTLSGSNTYTGGTLISGGTLVASNVEALGTGDVTNDAVLELNTGGDFDNAISGSGKVEKSGDGTLTLSGSNTYRGGTTISGGTLLASNVEALGTGDVTNNATLELNTGGDFDNAISGSGQVVKSGGDTLTLSGNNSYTGGTLISDGTLVASNVEALGSGNIDN

-2601 GQFVTANLTTHDNAI
+2601 GQFVTANLTTHDNAT

-2637 LAVHLIDS
+2637 LAVHLTDS
-2645 NSGAIVTADH
+2645 NSDAIVTADH

-2673 WTRDAYAYTLIDTDS
+2673 WTRDAYAYTLIDSDS

-2771 DSATY
+2771 DSATG

-2807 ALWLAETATIGSAG
+2807 TLWLAETATIGSAG

-2834 GGHNSTV
+2834 GGHNATV

-2945 SDGDFRLY
+2945 SDGDFTLY

-2984 DGGEVTPPDD
+2984 DGGDVIPPDDGGDVTPPDD
-2994 GGEVTPPD
+2994 GGD
-3002 DGGEVTPPDDGGE
+3002 VTPPDDGGE

-3021 GGEVTPPDDDGEV
+3021 GGEVTPPDDDGDV
-3034 TPPDDGGDITPPDDG
+3034 TPPDDGGDVTPPDDD

-3059 VTPVAPQYRADI
+3059 VTPVTPQYRADI

>member
-123 SSTGATSVH
+123 SLTGATSVH

-138 GSNEDGTIMLQN
+138 GSNEDGTILLQN
-150 GGSVINDA
+150 GGSVINDG
-158 RIENNATYEH
+158 RIENSAIYVHNLDYGA
-168 DPEDIPQEYAG
+168 PEIDAAI
-179 VYMLNGGSY
+179 YMLNGGSY
-188 VSSESGVLEGV
+188 VSSENGVLEGV
-199 SGVIVQSGEA
+199 SGVIVQSGEV

-219 DGSWRSYGVEFR
+219 DGSWRSYGVELR
-231 DGTYGTIVN
+231 GGAYGTIVN

-245 TTASDGSGKI
+245 TTASDGSGEI
-255 EDAAIYVHTLNDM
+255 EDAAIYAHTFDDI
-268 AVSGSVSVDNSG
+268 AAGDYVSVDNSG
-280 LMQSDFI
+280 LLQSDFI
-287 TVALYY
+287 AVALYH
-293 GSHFEVVN
+293 GAHFEVIN

-315 GIKSTAMELKV
+315 GIQSAAMELKAGV
-326 GVDNLVTNDGTISAY
+326 GNLVTNDGTISAY

-364 SITTTGGGS
+364 SITTTGGGA

-435 TISNQGKMTGV
+435 TITNQGKMTGV
-446 SDGLVLSGNNNIV
+446 SDGLLISGNNNIV

-490 TATSTGISIA
+490 TTTSTGISIA

-511 STIVAKDNGILIN
+511 SAIVAKDNGILIN

-545 GIQYNSGTSGTITNT
+545 GIQYNSGASGTITNT

-632 AILGDTNGVTIN
+632 AILGDTDGVTIS

-659 TNAILINSGSKNNTL
+659 TNAVLINSGSKNNTI

-798 SVISGSGNVIKQGGG
+798 SVISGSGNVVKQGGG

-952 DFDGITIN
+952 DFDDITIN

-989 TWYADRYNA
+989 TWYADRDNA

-1050 YTGGTTISDGTLVAT
+1050 YTGSTTISEGTLIAT

-1078 ATLELNTGGDF
+1078 ATLEMNTGGDF

-1102 GDETLTLSGSNTYT
+1102 GDETLTLSGANSYTGGTTISGGTLVASNVEALGTGDITDNATLELNTGGDFDNVISGSGQVVKSGDKTLTLSGSNTYT
-1116 GGTIISGGTL
+1116 GGTTISGGTL
-1126 VATNVEALGTGD
+1126 VASNVDALGSGD

-1148 TGGDFDNAIGGTGSV
+1148 TGGDFDNNIGGTGSV

-1183 TISGGTLVASNVEAL
+1183 TISGGTLVTTNVEAL

-1207 TLELNTGGDF
+1207 TLELNTGGTFDNVISGSGQVVKSGDETLTLSGANSYTGGTTISGGTLVASNVEALGTGDITDNATLELNAGGDFANNIGGTGSVVKSGDKTLTLSGSNTYTGGTTISGGTLVASNVDALGSGDVTDNATLEMNTGGDF

-1249 SGGTLVANNV
+1249 SGGTLVASNV
-1259 EALGTGDVT
+1259 EALGTGD
-1268 NNATLELNTGGD
+1268 
-1280 FDNAISGSGQV
+1280 
-1291 VKSGDET
+1291 
-1298 LTLSGANSY
+1298 
-1307 TGGTTIS
+1307 
-1314 GGTLVATN
+1314 
-1322 VEALGTGDITDNATL
+1322 
-1337 ELNAGGDFT
+1337 
-1346 NNIGGTGSVEKS
+1346 
-1358 GDKTL
+1358 
-1363 TLSGTNTYRGG
+1363 
-1374 TLISGGTLVAS
+1374 
-1385 NVEALGSG
+1385 
-1393 DVTDNATLEMNTGG
+1393 
-1407 DFANNIG
+1407 
-1414 GTGSVVKSGDKT
+1414 
-1426 LTLSGANSYT
+1426 
-1436 GGTTISGGTLVAS
+1436 
-1449 NVEALGTGNVT
+1449 VT

-1485 SGDGA
+1485 SGDKT

-1508 TLIAANVNALGTGA
+1508 TLIATHVNALGTGA

-1925 YSGGTLISGGTLV
+1925 YSGGTLISDGTLV
-1938 ANNVEAL
+1938 ASNVEAL

-1951 DNATLEM
+1951 DDAT
-1958 NTGGDFINNIG
+1958 
-1969 GTGRVEKSGDDALTL
+1969 
-1984 SGSNTYTGGTT
+1984 
-1995 INDGTLI
+1995 
-2002 ATSVDALG
+2002 
-2010 SGDVT
+2010 
-2015 NNAVLELNTGG
+2015 LELNTGG
-2026 DFINNIGGTGRVEK
+2026 TFDNAIGGSGNVVK
-2040 SGDETLTLSG
+2040 SGADTLTLSG
-2050 SNTYTGGTLISGGT
+2050 SNSYTGGTTISGGT
-2064 LVATNVEALGTGD
+2064 LVASNVEALGTGD
-2077 VTDNAVLELNTGG
+2077 VTNNATLELNTGG

-2109 LTLSGSNSYT
+2109 LTLSGSNTYT
-2119 GGTLISSGTLVA
+2119 GGTLINGGTLVA
-2131 TNVDALGSGD
+2131 SNVEALGTGD

-2146 TLELNTGGDFTN
+2146 TLALNTGGTFDN
-2158 NISGS
+2158 AISGS
-2163 GQVVKSGD
+2163 GQ
-2171 ETLTLS
+2171 
-2177 GSNTYTGGT
+2177 
-2186 TINDGTLVATSVEAL
+2186 
-2201 GSGDV
+2201 
-2206 TNDAVLALNTGG
+2206 
-2218 DFANNIG
+2218 
-2225 GTGSVVKSGDETLT
+2225 VVKSGDETLT

-2263 ALGTGDVTNNATLE
+2263 ALG
-2277 LNTGGDFTNN
+2277 
-2287 ISGNGQVVKSGDDT
+2287 
-2301 LTFSGSNTYTGGT
+2301 
-2314 TINDGT
+2314 
-2320 LVATSVEALGSG
+2320 
-2332 DVTNDAVLAL
+2332 
-2342 NTGGDF
+2342 
-2348 ANNIGGTG
+2348 
-2356 SVVKSGDETLTLSG
+2356 
-2370 SNTYTGSTLISSGT
+2370 
-2384 LVAND
+2384 
-2389 VNALGTGD
+2389 
-2397 VTDNATLMLNTGGD
+2397 
-2411 FINNIGGTGRVEKSG
+2411 
-2426 DDTLTL
+2426 
-2432 SGSNSY
+2432 
-2438 TGGTLISSG
+2438 
-2447 TLVATNVD
+2447 
-2455 ALGSG
+2455 SG
-2460 DVTDNAT
+2460 DVTDDAT

-2483 GQVVKSG
+2483 GKVEKSG
-2490 DETLTL
+2490 DKTLTL
-2496 SGANSYTGGTLISSG
+2496 SGANSYTGGTLISGG
-2511 TLVANDVNALGTGD
+2511 TLVASNVEALGTGD
-2525 VTDNAVLEL
+2525 VTDNATLEL
-2534 NTGGDFDNAI
+2534 NTGGDFTNNI
-2544 SGSGQVVKSGDE
+2544 GGTGRVEKSGDG
-2556 TLTLSGANSYT
+2556 TLTLSGSNTYT
-2567 GGTTI
+2567 GGTLI

-2601 GQFVTANLTTHDNAI
+2601 GQFVTANLTTHDNAT

-2637 LAVHLIDS
+2637 LAVHLTDS
-2645 NSGAIVTADH
+2645 NSGAIVTADR

-2661 LDITGIGNVAKS
+2661 LDITGIGNVTKS
-2673 WTRDAYAYTLIDTDS
+2673 WTRDAYSYTLIDTDS
-2688 AINSDFA
+2688 AIDSDFA

-2700 GMDAKQVDFLT
+2700 GIDAKQVDFLT

-2733 ADSDNAATDAHGT
+2733 ADSDNAATNAHGT

-2782 IKRGAGTLIL
+2782 IKRGAGTLTL

-2834 GGHNSTV
+2834 GGHNATV
-2841 NGHVNNQ
+2841 NGHVNNL

-2945 SDGDFRLY
+2945 SDGDFTLY

-2994 GGEVTPPD
+2994 GGDITPPD

-3275 ISGQNDDSWTTRLGV
+3275 ISGQNDDSWTTRLGM

>member
-58 IPSQTTTYTLSGAT
+58 IPTQTTTYTLSGAT

-123 SSTGATSVH
+123 SLTGATSVH

-138 GSNEDGTIMLQN
+138 GSNEDGTILLQN

-158 RIENNATYEH
+158 RIENSATYEH

-301 RVGGVITAGNSSLV
+301 RAGGVITAGNSSLV

-416 QAGGAISANTAVA
+416 QAGSAISANTAVA

-435 TISNQGKMTGV
+435 TITNQGKMTGV
-446 SDGLVLSGNNNIV
+446 SDGLLISGNNNIV

-490 TATSTGISIA
+490 TTTSTGISIA
-500 GGNNQVTTESG
+500 GGNNQITTESG
-511 STIVAKDNGILIN
+511 SAIVAKDNGILIN

-539 GSSISY
+539 GSNMSY
-545 GIQYNSGTSGTITNT
+545 GIQYNSGASGTITNT

-599 TTGHTLNNLAGGSIT
+599 TTGHTLNNLAGGSIS

-619 QLNGNNN
+619 QFHGNNN
-626 TLANAG
+626 KLANAG
-632 AILGDTNGVTIN
+632 AILGDTNGVTIS

-728 TMNLS
+728 TMNFS

-762 GTTLQIGNGGTLGAF
+762 GTTLQIGNSGTLGAF

-847 DNRAYLKLDAANA
+847 DNRAYLKLDAASA

-960 GNAMNPDAFITVVGQ
+960 GSAMNPDAFITVVGQ

-989 TWYADRYNA
+989 TWYADRDNA

-1050 YTGGTTISDGTLVAT
+1050 YTGSTTISEGTLIAT

-1078 ATLELNTGGDF
+1078 ATLEMNTGGDF

-1102 GDETLTLSGSNTYT
+1102 GDETLTLSGANSYT
-1116 GGTIISGGTL
+1116 GGTTISGGTL
-1126 VATNVEALGTGD
+1126 VASNVEALGTGD
-1138 VTDNATLELN
+1138 ITDNAVLELN
-1148 TGGDFDNAIGGTGSV
+1148 TGGDFDNAISGSGQV
-1163 VKSGDKT
+1163 VKSGDET

-1217 ANNIGGTGSVVK
+1217 
-1229 SGDKTLT
+1229 D
-1236 LSGTNSYTGGTTI
+1236 
-1249 SGGTLVANNV
+1249 
-1259 EALGTGDVT
+1259 
-1268 NNATLELNTGGD
+1268 
-1280 FDNAISGSGQV
+1280 
-1291 VKSGDET
+1291 
-1298 LTLSGANSY
+1298 
-1307 TGGTTIS
+1307 
-1314 GGTLVATN
+1314 
-1322 VEALGTGDITDNATL
+1322 
-1337 ELNAGGDFT
+1337 
-1346 NNIGGTGSVEKS
+1346 
-1358 GDKTL
+1358 
-1363 TLSGTNTYRGG
+1363 
-1374 TLISGGTLVAS
+1374 
-1385 NVEALGSG
+1385 
-1393 DVTDNATLEMNTGG
+1393 
-1407 DFANNIG
+1407 NNIG

-1436 GGTTISGGTLVAS
+1436 GGTTISGGTLVAT
-1449 NVEALGTGNVT
+1449 NVEALGSGDVT

-1485 SGDGA
+1485 SGDKT

-1508 TLIAANVNALGTGA
+1508 TLIATHVNALGTGA

-1579 VDPVIH
+1579 TAPVIH

-1734 TGGTTISGGTL
+1734 TGGTLISGGTLVASNVEALGTGDVTNDAVLELNTGGTFDNAISGSGQVVKSGDDALTLSGSNTYTGGTIISGGTL

-1753 GSGDVTDDATLELN
+1753 GSGDVTDNATLELN

-1812 NVDAL
+1812 NV
-1817 GSGDVTNN
+1817 
-1825 ATLEMNTGGDFI
+1825 
-1837 NNIGGTGRVEKS
+1837 
-1849 GDDTLTLSGS
+1849 
-1859 NTYTGGT
+1859 
-1866 LISDGTLVASNVEAL
+1866 EAL
-1881 GTGDVTNNATLELN
+1881 GTGDVTDNATLELN

-1900 DNAISGSGQVVKS
+1900 DNAISGSGQVEKS
-1913 GDDVLTLSGANS
+1913 GDGALTLSGANS
-1925 YSGGTLISGGTLV
+1925 YSGGTLIS
-1938 ANNVEAL
+1938 
-1945 GTGDVT
+1945 
-1951 DNATLEM
+1951 
-1958 NTGGDFINNIG
+1958 
-1969 GTGRVEKSGDDALTL
+1969 
-1984 SGSNTYTGGTT
+1984 
-1995 INDGTLI
+1995 DGTLI
-2002 ATSVDALG
+2002 A
-2010 SGDVT
+2010 
-2015 NNAVLELNTGG
+2015 
-2026 DFINNIGGTGRVEK
+2026 GRV
-2040 SGDETLTLSG
+2040 
-2050 SNTYTGGTLISGGT
+2050 
-2064 LVATNVEALGTGD
+2064 D
-2077 VTDNAVLELNTGG
+2077 V
-2090 DFINNIG
+2090 
-2097 GTGRV
+2097 
-2102 EKSGDDT
+2102 
-2109 LTLSGSNSYT
+2109 
-2119 GGTLISSGTLVA
+2119 
-2131 TNVDALGSGD
+2131 
-2141 VTDNA
+2141 
-2146 TLELNTGGDFTN
+2146 
-2158 NISGS
+2158 
-2163 GQVVKSGD
+2163 
-2171 ETLTLS
+2171 
-2177 GSNTYTGGT
+2177 
-2186 TINDGTLVATSVEAL
+2186 
-2201 GSGDV
+2201 
-2206 TNDAVLALNTGG
+2206 
-2218 DFANNIG
+2218 
-2225 GTGSVVKSGDETLT
+2225 
-2239 LSGTNSYTGGT
+2239 
-2250 TISGGTLVATNVE
+2250 
-2263 ALGTGDVTNNATLE
+2263 
-2277 LNTGGDFTNN
+2277 
-2287 ISGNGQVVKSGDDT
+2287 
-2301 LTFSGSNTYTGGT
+2301 
-2314 TINDGT
+2314 
-2320 LVATSVEALGSG
+2320 
-2332 DVTNDAVLAL
+2332 
-2342 NTGGDF
+2342 
-2348 ANNIGGTG
+2348 
-2356 SVVKSGDETLTLSG
+2356 
-2370 SNTYTGSTLISSGT
+2370 
-2384 LVAND
+2384 
-2389 VNALGTGD
+2389 
-2397 VTDNATLMLNTGGD
+2397 
-2411 FINNIGGTGRVEKSG
+2411 
-2426 DDTLTL
+2426 
-2432 SGSNSY
+2432 
-2438 TGGTLISSG
+2438 
-2447 TLVATNVD
+2447 
-2455 ALGSG
+2455 LGSG

-2544 SGSGQVVKSGDE
+2544 SGSGKVEKSGDG
-2556 TLTLSGANSYT
+2556 TLTLSGSNTYT

-2572 SGGTLVASNVEA
+2572 SGGTLVATSVEALGSGDVTDNAVLELNTGGTFDNVISGSGQVVKSGDDALTLSGANTYTGGTTINGGTLVASNVEA

-2601 GQFVTANLTTHDNAI
+2601 GQFVTANLTTHDNAT

-2637 LAVHLIDS
+2637 LAVHLTDS
-2645 NSGAIVTADH
+2645 NSGAIVTADR

-2782 IKRGAGTLIL
+2782 IKRGAGALIL

-2821 SAQAVNIAANAAF
+2821 SAQAINIAANAAF
-2834 GGHNSTV
+2834 GGHNATV
-2841 NGHVNNQ
+2841 NGHVNNL
-2848 GSLYFVDTFTVNGDV
+2848 GSLYFADTFTVNGDV

-2929 GAQTVNGIE
+2929 GAKTVNGIE

-2945 SDGDFRLY
+2945 SDGDFTLY

-2984 DGGEVTPPDD
+2984 DGGDVTPPDD
-2994 GGEVTPPD
+2994 GGDVTPPD
-3002 DGGEVTPPDDGGE
+3002 DGGDVTPPDDGGDITPPDGGGDI
-3015 VTPPDD
+3015 TPPDD
-3021 GGEVTPPDDDGEV
+3021 GGDVTPPDDDGEV
-3034 TPPDDGGDITPPDDG
+3034 TPPDDGGDVTPPDDD

-3059 VTPVAPQYRADI
+3059 GTPVAPQYRADI

-3099 ADGSIWMRFKAG
+3099 ADGSVWMRFKAG

>member
-1 MNKTYNI
+1 
-8 IWNAARGMYI
+8 
-18 VTSELARSG
+18 
-27 SRAIVSVSA
+27 
-36 SCAVTLLAMDAAP
+36 
-49 AVAEETRVS
+49 
-58 IPSQTTTYTLSGAT
+58 
-72 PFVVETGNTVAT
+72 
-84 DTATSAA
+84 
-91 IVGDNSNDWD
+91 
-101 LLIESGAVVGSSL
+101 
-114 TDSQAMNLD
+114 
-123 SSTGATSVH
+123 
-132 NQGTIT
+132 
-138 GSNEDGTIMLQN
+138 
-150 GGSVINDA
+150 
-158 RIENNATYEH
+158 
-168 DPEDIPQEYAG
+168 
-179 VYMLNGGSY
+179 
-188 VSSESGVLEGV
+188 
-199 SGVIVQSGEA
+199 
-209 HITNG
+209 
-214 GMINS
+214 
-219 DGSWRSYGVEFR
+219 
-231 DGTYGTIVN
+231 
-240 TGTII
+240 
-245 TTASDGSGKI
+245 
-255 EDAAIYVHTLNDM
+255 
-268 AVSGSVSVDNSG
+268 
-280 LMQSDFI
+280 
-287 TVALYY
+287 
-293 GSHFEVVN
+293 
-301 RVGGVITAGNSSLV
+301 
-315 GIKSTAMELKV
+315 
-326 GVDNLVTNDGTISAY
+326 
-341 GTANTYGIHYGE
+341 
-353 STSGGVITNTG
+353 
-364 SITTTGGGS
+364 
-373 GDASVYVHGNG
+373 
-384 DGTVVNNSGTMS
+384 
-396 STVYGV
+396 
-402 YLDSARSKGHTLNN
+402 
-416 QAGGAISANTAVA
+416 
-429 INGNGN
+429 
-435 TISNQGKMTGV
+435 
-446 SDGLVLSGNNNIV
+446 
-459 TTSGGEIS
+459 
-467 GKNGIRVSKGSGN
+467 
-480 QITAKSGSKI
+480 
-490 TATSTGISIA
+490 
-500 GGNNQVTTESG
+500 
-511 STIVAKDNGILIN
+511 
-524 SGANNVTNGGSITAT
+524 
-539 GSSISY
+539 
-545 GIQYNSGTSGTITNT
+545 
-560 GTITT
+560 
-565 TGKGAGDASVYAHG
+565 
-579 GAVTINN
+579 
-586 SGTMDSSVFGVYV
+586 
-599 TTGHTLNNLAGGSIT
+599 
-614 ANTAV
+614 
-619 QLNGNNN
+619 
-626 TLANAG
+626 
-632 AILGDTNGVTIN
+632 
-644 GSGNTLTSQGKITGG
+644 
-659 TNAILINSGSKNNTL
+659 
-674 TLNTGTEISGSITDD
+674 
-689 NNSAS
+689 
-694 ANNNLILDGE
+694 
-704 GTLGSSISGLNSV
+704 
-717 TSSGDWTLSGA
+717 
-728 TMNLS
+728 
-733 GTTNSALWVKS
+733 
-744 GTLILNGAMTAK
+744 
-756 GATVDS
+756 
-762 GTTLQIGNGGTLGAF
+762 
-777 NGDIVDNGTL
+777 
-787 TFNRSD
+787 
-793 AAAYG
+793 
-798 SVISGSGNVIKQGGG
+798 
-813 ELTLSNNNSY
+813 
-823 SGGTTIAEGTLT
+823 
-835 ATAGGALGSGNI
+835 ALGS
-847 DNRAYLKLDAANA
+847 
-860 SDPFIVADLT
+860 
-870 THSGATVEIGAGSTL
+870 
-885 QANTLTQQD
+885 
-894 GSTLTADLTATSG
+894 
-907 PAIRAKNV
+907 
-915 NLDGTLN
+915 
-922 VASPA
+922 
-927 SQEPIRSTDD
+927 
-937 LISLALIESDNAISG
+937 
-952 DFDGITIN
+952 
-960 GNAMNPDAFITVVGQ
+960 
-975 KNVNDTHYDLVETL
+975 
-989 TWYADRYNA
+989 
-998 AIDAHGTFNLA
+998 
-1009 DADDSFTV
+1009 
-1017 NTVLEN
+1017 
-1023 VDANSGWNGQSL
+1023 
-1035 TKTGAGTLILNAENT
+1035 
-1050 YTGGTTISDGTLVAT
+1050 
-1065 NVEALGTGNVTDN
+1065 
-1078 ATLELNTGGDF
+1078 
-1089 DNAISGS
+1089 
-1096 GQVVKS
+1096 
-1102 GDETLTLSGSNTYT
+1102 
-1116 GGTIISGGTL
+1116 
-1126 VATNVEALGTGD
+1126 GD

-1148 TGGDFDNAIGGTGSV
+1148 TGGDFDNNIGGTGSV

-1170 LTLSGA
+1170 LTLSGANSYTGGTTISGGTLVATNVEALGSGDVTDNATLELNTGGTFDNVISGSGQVVKSGDEMLTLSGA

-1217 ANNIGGTGSVVK
+1217 DNAISGSGQVVK
-1229 SGDKTLT
+1229 SGDDALT
-1236 LSGTNSYTGGTTI
+1236 LSGNNSYTGGTLI
-1249 SGGTLVANNV
+1249 SDGTLVASNV
-1259 EALGTGDVT
+1259 EALGSGDVT
-1268 NNATLELNTGGD
+1268 NDAVLELNTGGD
-1280 FDNAISGSGQV
+1280 FDNAISGSGQ
-1291 VKSGDET
+1291 
-1298 LTLSGANSY
+1298 
-1307 TGGTTIS
+1307 
-1314 GGTLVATN
+1314 
-1322 VEALGTGDITDNATL
+1322 
-1337 ELNAGGDFT
+1337 
-1346 NNIGGTGSVEKS
+1346 
-1358 GDKTL
+1358 
-1363 TLSGTNTYRGG
+1363 
-1374 TLISGGTLVAS
+1374 
-1385 NVEALGSG
+1385 
-1393 DVTDNATLEMNTGG
+1393 
-1407 DFANNIG
+1407 
-1414 GTGSVVKSGDKT
+1414 VVKSGDKT

-1449 NVEALGTGNVT
+1449 NVEALGSGDIT

-1485 SGDGA
+1485 SGDET
-1490 LTLSGAN
+1490 LTLSGTN
-1497 SYSGATTISGG
+1497 TYTGGTTISGG
-1508 TLIAANVNALGTGA
+1508 TLIATHVNALGTGA

-1533 SGQFTVTDLTT
+1533 SGQFAVTDLTT

-1579 VDPVIH
+1579 ADPVIH

-1707 ASATGWDGTS
+1707 DSATGWDGTS

-1734 TGGTTISGGTL
+1734 TVGTTISGGTL

-1784 SGDDVLT
+1784 SGDKMLT
-1791 LSGANSYSG
+1791 LSGTNSYSG
-1800 GTLISDGTLVAS
+1800 GTLISGGTLVAT

-1817 GSGDVTNN
+1817 GSGDVT
-1825 ATLEMNTGGDFI
+1825 
-1837 NNIGGTGRVEKS
+1837 
-1849 GDDTLTLSGS
+1849 DD
-1859 NTYTGGT
+1859 
-1866 LISDGTLVASNVEAL
+1866 
-1881 GTGDVTNNATLELN
+1881 ATLELN

-1913 GDDVLTLSGANS
+1913 GDDT
-1925 YSGGTLISGGTLV
+1925 
-1938 ANNVEAL
+1938 
-1945 GTGDVT
+1945 
-1951 DNATLEM
+1951 
-1958 NTGGDFINNIG
+1958 
-1969 GTGRVEKSGDDALTL
+1969 LTL
-1984 SGSNTYTGGTT
+1984 SGSNTYTGGT
-1995 INDGTLI
+1995 IISGGTLV
-2002 ATSVDALG
+2002 ASNVEALG
-2010 SGDVT
+2010 TGDVT
-2015 NNAVLELNTGG
+2015 NDAVLELNTGG
-2026 DFINNIGGTGRVEK
+2026 DFDNAISGSGQVVK

-2064 LVATNVEALGTGD
+2064 LVASNVEALGSGDVTNDAVLELNTGGDFTNAISGSGQVVKSGDETLTLSGANSYTGGTLISGGTLIASNVEALGTGD

-2090 DFINNIG
+2090 DF
-2097 GTGRV
+2097 
-2102 EKSGDDT
+2102 
-2109 LTLSGSNSYT
+2109 
-2119 GGTLISSGTLVA
+2119 
-2131 TNVDALGSGD
+2131 
-2141 VTDNA
+2141 
-2146 TLELNTGGDFTN
+2146 
-2158 NISGS
+2158 
-2163 GQVVKSGD
+2163 
-2171 ETLTLS
+2171 
-2177 GSNTYTGGT
+2177 
-2186 TINDGTLVATSVEAL
+2186 
-2201 GSGDV
+2201 
-2206 TNDAVLALNTGG
+2206 
-2218 DFANNIG
+2218 
-2225 GTGSVVKSGDETLT
+2225 
-2239 LSGTNSYTGGT
+2239 
-2250 TISGGTLVATNVE
+2250 
-2263 ALGTGDVTNNATLE
+2263 
-2277 LNTGGDFTNN
+2277 
-2287 ISGNGQVVKSGDDT
+2287 
-2301 LTFSGSNTYTGGT
+2301 
-2314 TINDGT
+2314 
-2320 LVATSVEALGSG
+2320 
-2332 DVTNDAVLAL
+2332 
-2342 NTGGDF
+2342 
-2348 ANNIGGTG
+2348 
-2356 SVVKSGDETLTLSG
+2356 
-2370 SNTYTGSTLISSGT
+2370 
-2384 LVAND
+2384 
-2389 VNALGTGD
+2389 
-2397 VTDNATLMLNTGGD
+2397 
-2411 FINNIGGTGRVEKSG
+2411 
-2426 DDTLTL
+2426 
-2432 SGSNSY
+2432 
-2438 TGGTLISSG
+2438 
-2447 TLVATNVD
+2447 
-2455 ALGSG
+2455 
-2460 DVTDNAT
+2460 
-2467 LELNTG
+2467 
-2473 GTFDNAISGS
+2473 DNAISGS
-2483 GQVVKSG
+2483 GQVEKSG

-2534 NTGGDFDNAI
+2534 NTGGTFDNAISGSGQVVKSGDETLTLSGSNTYTGGTTINDGTLIATSVDALGSGDVTDNAVLELNTGGDFDNAI

-2556 TLTLSGANSYT
+2556 TLTLSGTNSYTDGTLISGGTLVATNLEALGTGDVTNNATLELNTGGTFDNAISGSGQVVKSGDDALTLSGSNTYT

-2572 SGGTLVASNVEA
+2572 SGGTLIATSVDALGSGDVTDNAVLELNTGGTFDNAISGSGQVVKSGDKTLTLSGSNTYTGGTTISGGTLIASNVEA
-2584 LGSGDIDN
+2584 LGSGNIDN

-2601 GQFVTANLTTHDNAI
+2601 GQFVTANLTTHDNAT
-2616 TAIGAGSA
+2616 TAIGAGST

-2637 LAVHLIDS
+2637 LAVHLTDS

-2718 DDDTRYDVTASLSWY
+2718 ADDTRYDVTASLSWY

-2771 DSATY
+2771 DSATD

-2834 GGHNSTV
+2834 GGHNATV
-2841 NGHVNNQ
+2841 NGHVNNL

-2945 SDGDFRLY
+2945 SDGDFTLY

-2984 DGGEVTPPDD
+2984 DGGD
-2994 GGEVTPPD
+2994 
-3002 DGGEVTPPDDGGE
+3002 
-3015 VTPPDD
+3015 
-3021 GGEVTPPDDDGEV
+3021 V
-3034 TPPDDGGDITPPDDG
+3034 TPPDDGGDVIPPDDGGDVTPPDDG
-3049 GDITPPDGGD
+3049 GDVTPPDDGGDVTPPDDGGDVTPPDDGGDVTPPDDDGDITPPDGGD

-3099 ADGSIWMRFKAG
+3099 ADGSVWMRFKAG

-3275 ISGQNDDSWTTRLGV
+3275 ISGQNDDSWTTRLGM

>member
-72 PFVVETGNTVAT
+72 PFVVETDNTIAT
-84 DTATSAA
+84 DTAASAA

-123 SSTGATSVH
+123 SLTGATSVH

-138 GSNEDGTIMLQN
+138 GSNEDGTILLQN

-158 RIENNATYEH
+158 LIENSATYEH

-245 TTASDGSGKI
+245 TTASDGSNKI

-287 TVALYY
+287 TVALYH

-364 SITTTGGGS
+364 SITTTGGGA

-416 QAGGAISANTAVA
+416 QAGSAISANTAVA

-435 TISNQGKMTGV
+435 TITNQGKMTGV
-446 SDGLVLSGNNNIV
+446 SDGLLISGNNNIV

-500 GGNNQVTTESG
+500 SGNNQVTTESG
-511 STIVAKDNGILIN
+511 SAIVAKDNGILIN

-539 GSSISY
+539 GSSNSY
-545 GIQYNSGTSGTITNT
+545 GIQYNSGASGTITNT

-565 TGKGAGDASVYAHG
+565 TGKGVGDASVYAHG

-632 AILGDTNGVTIN
+632 AILGDTNGVTIS

-659 TNAILINSGSKNNTL
+659 INAILINSGSKNNTL

-762 GTTLQIGNGGTLGAF
+762 GTTLQIGNGGTL
-777 NGDIVDNGTL
+777 
-787 TFNRSD
+787 
-793 AAAYG
+793 
-798 SVISGSGNVIKQGGG
+798 
-813 ELTLSNNNSY
+813 
-823 SGGTTIAEGTLT
+823 
-835 ATAGGALGSGNI
+835 
-847 DNRAYLKLDAANA
+847 
-860 SDPFIVADLT
+860 
-870 THSGATVEIGAGSTL
+870 
-885 QANTLTQQD
+885 
-894 GSTLTADLTATSG
+894 
-907 PAIRAKNV
+907 
-915 NLDGTLN
+915 
-922 VASPA
+922 
-927 SQEPIRSTDD
+927 
-937 LISLALIESDNAISG
+937 
-952 DFDGITIN
+952 
-960 GNAMNPDAFITVVGQ
+960 
-975 KNVNDTHYDLVETL
+975 
-989 TWYADRYNA
+989 
-998 AIDAHGTFNLA
+998 
-1009 DADDSFTV
+1009 
-1017 NTVLEN
+1017 
-1023 VDANSGWNGQSL
+1023 
-1035 TKTGAGTLILNAENT
+1035 
-1050 YTGGTTISDGTLVAT
+1050 VAT
-1065 NVEALGTGNVTDN
+1065 NVEALG
-1078 ATLELNTGGDF
+1078 
-1089 DNAISGS
+1089 S
-1096 GQVVKS
+1096 
-1102 GDETLTLSGSNTYT
+1102 
-1116 GGTIISGGTL
+1116 
-1126 VATNVEALGTGD
+1126 GD

-1148 TGGDFDNAIGGTGSV
+1148 TGGTFDNVISGSGQV
-1163 VKSGDKT
+1163 VKSGDEM

-1183 TISGGTLVASNVEAL
+1183 TISGGTLVVSNVEAL

-1280 FDNAISGSGQV
+1280 FTNAISGSGQV

-1314 GGTLVATN
+1314 GGTLVATH
-1322 VEALGTGDITDNATL
+1322 
-1337 ELNAGGDFT
+1337 
-1346 NNIGGTGSVEKS
+1346 
-1358 GDKTL
+1358 
-1363 TLSGTNTYRGG
+1363 
-1374 TLISGGTLVAS
+1374 
-1385 NVEALGSG
+1385 
-1393 DVTDNATLEMNTGG
+1393 
-1407 DFANNIG
+1407 
-1414 GTGSVVKSGDKT
+1414 
-1426 LTLSGANSYT
+1426 
-1436 GGTTISGGTLVAS
+1436 
-1449 NVEALGTGNVT
+1449 
-1460 DNATLEL
+1460 
-1467 NTGGDFDNAIS
+1467 
-1478 GSGQVVK
+1478 
-1485 SGDGA
+1485 
-1490 LTLSGAN
+1490 
-1497 SYSGATTISGG
+1497 
-1508 TLIAANVNALGTGA
+1508 VNALGTGA

-1544 ESGGN
+1544 ESGGT

-1566 SDSTLTINLNSNT
+1566 SDSTLTINLDSNT

-1591 LAGTLDITGVG
+1591 LAGTLDITGIG

-1784 SGDDVLT
+1784 SGDETLTLSGTNSYTGGTTISGGTLVATNVEALGSGDVTDDATLELNTGGTFSNTISGSGQVVKSGDDVLT
-1791 LSGANSYSG
+1791 LSGTNSYSG

-1812 NVDAL
+1812 NVEAL
-1817 GSGDVTNN
+1817 GTGDVTDD
-1825 ATLEMNTGGDFI
+1825 AVLELNTGGDFDNAI
-1837 NNIGGTGRVEKS
+1837 SGSGQVVKS
-1849 GDDTLTLSGS
+1849 GDETLTLSGSNTYTGGTTISGGTLVASNVEALGTGDVTDNAVLELNTGGDFDNAISGSGQVVKSGDETLTLSGS

-1925 YSGGTLISGGTLV
+1925 YSGGTLIS
-1938 ANNVEAL
+1938 
-1945 GTGDVT
+1945 D
-1951 DNATLEM
+1951 
-1958 NTGGDFINNIG
+1958 
-1969 GTGRVEKSGDDALTL
+1969 
-1984 SGSNTYTGGTT
+1984 
-1995 INDGTLI
+1995 
-2002 ATSVDALG
+2002 
-2010 SGDVT
+2010 
-2015 NNAVLELNTGG
+2015 
-2026 DFINNIGGTGRVEK
+2026 
-2040 SGDETLTLSG
+2040 
-2050 SNTYTGGTLISGGT
+2050 
-2064 LVATNVEALGTGD
+2064 
-2077 VTDNAVLELNTGG
+2077 
-2090 DFINNIG
+2090 
-2097 GTGRV
+2097 
-2102 EKSGDDT
+2102 
-2109 LTLSGSNSYT
+2109 
-2119 GGTLISSGTLVA
+2119 
-2131 TNVDALGSGD
+2131 
-2141 VTDNA
+2141 
-2146 TLELNTGGDFTN
+2146 
-2158 NISGS
+2158 
-2163 GQVVKSGD
+2163 
-2171 ETLTLS
+2171 
-2177 GSNTYTGGT
+2177 
-2186 TINDGTLVATSVEAL
+2186 
-2201 GSGDV
+2201 
-2206 TNDAVLALNTGG
+2206 
-2218 DFANNIG
+2218 
-2225 GTGSVVKSGDETLT
+2225 
-2239 LSGTNSYTGGT
+2239 
-2250 TISGGTLVATNVE
+2250 
-2263 ALGTGDVTNNATLE
+2263 
-2277 LNTGGDFTNN
+2277 
-2287 ISGNGQVVKSGDDT
+2287 
-2301 LTFSGSNTYTGGT
+2301 
-2314 TINDGT
+2314 
-2320 LVATSVEALGSG
+2320 
-2332 DVTNDAVLAL
+2332 
-2342 NTGGDF
+2342 
-2348 ANNIGGTG
+2348 
-2356 SVVKSGDETLTLSG
+2356 
-2370 SNTYTGSTLISSGT
+2370 
-2384 LVAND
+2384 
-2389 VNALGTGD
+2389 
-2397 VTDNATLMLNTGGD
+2397 
-2411 FINNIGGTGRVEKSG
+2411 
-2426 DDTLTL
+2426 
-2432 SGSNSY
+2432 
-2438 TGGTLISSG
+2438 
-2447 TLVATNVD
+2447 
-2455 ALGSG
+2455 
-2460 DVTDNAT
+2460 
-2467 LELNTG
+2467 
-2473 GTFDNAISGS
+2473 
-2483 GQVVKSG
+2483 
-2490 DETLTL
+2490 
-2496 SGANSYTGGTLISSG
+2496 
-2511 TLVANDVNALGTGD
+2511 
-2525 VTDNAVLEL
+2525 
-2534 NTGGDFDNAI
+2534 
-2544 SGSGQVVKSGDE
+2544 
-2556 TLTLSGANSYT
+2556 
-2567 GGTTI
+2567 
-2572 SGGTLVASNVEA
+2572 GTLVASNVEA

-2601 GQFVTANLTTHDNAI
+2601 GQFVTANLTTHDNAT

-2637 LAVHLIDS
+2637 LAVHLTDS
-2645 NSGAIVTADH
+2645 NSGAIVTADR

-2661 LDITGIGNVAKS
+2661 LDITGIGNVTKS

-2688 AINSDFA
+2688 AIDSDFA

-2771 DSATY
+2771 DSATD
-2776 WDGKSL
+2776 WDGKLL

-2834 GGHNSTV
+2834 GGHNATV

-2945 SDGDFRLY
+2945 SDGDFTLY

-2984 DGGEVTPPDD
+2984 DGGDVTPPDDGGDVTPPDDGGDVTPPDDGGDVTPPDD

-3002 DGGEVTPPDDGGE
+3002 DGGD
-3015 VTPPDD
+3015 
-3021 GGEVTPPDDDGEV
+3021 V

-3049 GDITPPDGGD
+3049 GDITPPNGGGD
-3059 VTPVAPQYRADI
+3059 VTPVTPQYRADI
-3071 GVYLG
+3071 GAYLG

-3099 ADGSIWMRFKAG
+3099 ADGSVWMRFKAG

-3158 STDSTGNRGA
+3158 STDSTGNRGS

-3203 SWYQYGAYNNSVD
+3203 SWYQYGTYNNSVD

-3275 ISGQNDDSWTTRLGV
+3275 ISGQSDDSWTTRLGV

>member
-1 MNKTYNI
+1 GDFANNIGGTGSVVKSGDKT
-8 IWNAARGMYI
+8 
-18 VTSELARSG
+18 L
-27 SRAIVSVSA
+27 
-36 SCAVTLLAMDAAP
+36 
-49 AVAEETRVS
+49 
-58 IPSQTTTYTLSGAT
+58 TLSG
-72 PFVVETGNTVAT
+72 
-84 DTATSAA
+84 S
-91 IVGDNSNDWD
+91 
-101 LLIESGAVVGSSL
+101 
-114 TDSQAMNLD
+114 
-123 SSTGATSVH
+123 
-132 NQGTIT
+132 
-138 GSNEDGTIMLQN
+138 
-150 GGSVINDA
+150 
-158 RIENNATYEH
+158 
-168 DPEDIPQEYAG
+168 
-179 VYMLNGGSY
+179 
-188 VSSESGVLEGV
+188 
-199 SGVIVQSGEA
+199 
-209 HITNG
+209 
-214 GMINS
+214 
-219 DGSWRSYGVEFR
+219 
-231 DGTYGTIVN
+231 
-240 TGTII
+240 
-245 TTASDGSGKI
+245 
-255 EDAAIYVHTLNDM
+255 
-268 AVSGSVSVDNSG
+268 
-280 LMQSDFI
+280 
-287 TVALYY
+287 
-293 GSHFEVVN
+293 
-301 RVGGVITAGNSSLV
+301 
-315 GIKSTAMELKV
+315 
-326 GVDNLVTNDGTISAY
+326 
-341 GTANTYGIHYGE
+341 NTY
-353 STSGGVITNTG
+353 
-364 SITTTGGGS
+364 
-373 GDASVYVHGNG
+373 A
-384 DGTVVNNSGTMS
+384 
-396 STVYGV
+396 
-402 YLDSARSKGHTLNN
+402 
-416 QAGGAISANTAVA
+416 
-429 INGNGN
+429 
-435 TISNQGKMTGV
+435 
-446 SDGLVLSGNNNIV
+446 
-459 TTSGGEIS
+459 
-467 GKNGIRVSKGSGN
+467 
-480 QITAKSGSKI
+480 
-490 TATSTGISIA
+490 
-500 GGNNQVTTESG
+500 
-511 STIVAKDNGILIN
+511 
-524 SGANNVTNGGSITAT
+524 
-539 GSSISY
+539 
-545 GIQYNSGTSGTITNT
+545 
-560 GTITT
+560 
-565 TGKGAGDASVYAHG
+565 
-579 GAVTINN
+579 
-586 SGTMDSSVFGVYV
+586 
-599 TTGHTLNNLAGGSIT
+599 
-614 ANTAV
+614 
-619 QLNGNNN
+619 
-626 TLANAG
+626 
-632 AILGDTNGVTIN
+632 
-644 GSGNTLTSQGKITGG
+644 
-659 TNAILINSGSKNNTL
+659 
-674 TLNTGTEISGSITDD
+674 
-689 NNSAS
+689 
-694 ANNNLILDGE
+694 
-704 GTLGSSISGLNSV
+704 
-717 TSSGDWTLSGA
+717 
-728 TMNLS
+728 
-733 GTTNSALWVKS
+733 
-744 GTLILNGAMTAK
+744 
-756 GATVDS
+756 
-762 GTTLQIGNGGTLGAF
+762 
-777 NGDIVDNGTL
+777 
-787 TFNRSD
+787 
-793 AAAYG
+793 
-798 SVISGSGNVIKQGGG
+798 
-813 ELTLSNNNSY
+813 
-823 SGGTTIAEGTLT
+823 GGTTI
-835 ATAGGALGSGNI
+835 N
-847 DNRAYLKLDAANA
+847 
-860 SDPFIVADLT
+860 
-870 THSGATVEIGAGSTL
+870 
-885 QANTLTQQD
+885 
-894 GSTLTADLTATSG
+894 
-907 PAIRAKNV
+907 
-915 NLDGTLN
+915 
-922 VASPA
+922 
-927 SQEPIRSTDD
+927 
-937 LISLALIESDNAISG
+937 
-952 DFDGITIN
+952 
-960 GNAMNPDAFITVVGQ
+960 
-975 KNVNDTHYDLVETL
+975 
-989 TWYADRYNA
+989 
-998 AIDAHGTFNLA
+998 
-1009 DADDSFTV
+1009 
-1017 NTVLEN
+1017 
-1023 VDANSGWNGQSL
+1023 
-1035 TKTGAGTLILNAENT
+1035 
-1050 YTGGTTISDGTLVAT
+1050 DGTLVAN
-1065 NVEALGTGNVTDN
+1065 NVEALGTGDVIDN

-1102 GDETLTLSGSNTYT
+1102 GD
-1116 GGTIISGGTL
+1116 
-1126 VATNVEALGTGD
+1126 
-1138 VTDNATLELN
+1138 
-1148 TGGDFDNAIGGTGSV
+1148 
-1163 VKSGDKT
+1163 KT
-1170 LTLSGA
+1170 
-1176 NSYTGGT
+1176 
-1183 TISGGTLVASNVEAL
+1183 
-1198 GSGDVTDNA
+1198 
-1207 TLELNTGGDF
+1207 
-1217 ANNIGGTGSVVK
+1217 
-1229 SGDKTLT
+1229 
-1236 LSGTNSYTGGTTI
+1236 
-1249 SGGTLVANNV
+1249 
-1259 EALGTGDVT
+1259 
-1268 NNATLELNTGGD
+1268 
-1280 FDNAISGSGQV
+1280 
-1291 VKSGDET
+1291 
-1298 LTLSGANSY
+1298 
-1307 TGGTTIS
+1307 
-1314 GGTLVATN
+1314 
-1322 VEALGTGDITDNATL
+1322 
-1337 ELNAGGDFT
+1337 
-1346 NNIGGTGSVEKS
+1346 
-1358 GDKTL
+1358 
-1363 TLSGTNTYRGG
+1363 
-1374 TLISGGTLVAS
+1374 
-1385 NVEALGSG
+1385 
-1393 DVTDNATLEMNTGG
+1393 
-1407 DFANNIG
+1407 
-1414 GTGSVVKSGDKT
+1414 
-1426 LTLSGANSYT
+1426 
-1436 GGTTISGGTLVAS
+1436 
-1449 NVEALGTGNVT
+1449 
-1460 DNATLEL
+1460 
-1467 NTGGDFDNAIS
+1467 
-1478 GSGQVVK
+1478 
-1485 SGDGA
+1485 

-1579 VDPVIH
+1579 ADPVIH

-1652 IDDTGKQY
+1652 IDDMGKQY

-1707 ASATGWDGTS
+1707 ASSTGWDGTS

-1784 SGDDVLT
+1784 SGDDALT
-1791 LSGANSYSG
+1791 LSGANTYTG
-1800 GTLISDGTLVAS
+1800 GTTINDGTLVAC
-1812 NVDAL
+1812 NVEAL
-1817 GSGDVTNN
+1817 GTGDVTDN
-1825 ATLEMNTGGDFI
+1825 ATLELNTGGTFDNVI
-1837 NNIGGTGRVEKS
+1837 SGSGQMVKS

-1866 LISDGTLVASNVEAL
+1866 TISGGTLVATSVDALGSGDVTNDAVLELNTGGDFDNAISGSGQVVKSGDETLTLSGANSYTGGTTISGGTLVASNVEAL
-1881 GTGDVTNNATLELN
+1881 GSSDVTDNATLELN
-1895 TGGTF
+1895 TGGDFT
-1900 DNAISGSGQVVKS
+1900 NNISGSGQVVKS

-1925 YSGGTLISGGTLV
+1925 YSGGTLISDGTLV
-1938 ANNVEAL
+1938 ASNVEAL
-1945 GTGDVT
+1945 GTGDIT
-1951 DNATLEM
+1951 D
-1958 NTGGDFINNIG
+1958 
-1969 GTGRVEKSGDDALTL
+1969 
-1984 SGSNTYTGGTT
+1984 
-1995 INDGTLI
+1995 
-2002 ATSVDALG
+2002 
-2010 SGDVT
+2010 
-2015 NNAVLELNTGG
+2015 NAVLELNTGG
-2026 DFINNIGGTGRVEK
+2026 DFDNAISGSGQVVK

-2050 SNTYTGGTLISGGT
+2050 SNTYTGGTTISGGTLVASNVDALGTGDVTDNATLELNTGGTFDNVISGSGQVVKSGDKTLTLSGANSYTGGTTINDGTLVASNVDALGSGDVTNDAVLELNTGGDFTNNISGSGQVVKSGDETLTLSGTNSYTDGTLISGGT
-2064 LVATNVEALGTGD
+2064 LVATNLEALGTGD
-2077 VTDNAVLELNTGG
+2077 VTN
-2090 DFINNIG
+2090 
-2097 GTGRV
+2097 
-2102 EKSGDDT
+2102 
-2109 LTLSGSNSYT
+2109 
-2119 GGTLISSGTLVA
+2119 
-2131 TNVDALGSGD
+2131 
-2141 VTDNA
+2141 NA

-2177 GSNTYTGGT
+2177 G
-2186 TINDGTLVATSVEAL
+2186 A
-2201 GSGDV
+2201 
-2206 TNDAVLALNTGG
+2206 
-2218 DFANNIG
+2218 
-2225 GTGSVVKSGDETLT
+2225 
-2239 LSGTNSYTGGT
+2239 NSYTGGT
-2250 TISGGTLVATNVE
+2250 TISGGTLVASNVE
-2263 ALGTGDVTNNATLE
+2263 
-2277 LNTGGDFTNN
+2277 
-2287 ISGNGQVVKSGDDT
+2287 
-2301 LTFSGSNTYTGGT
+2301 
-2314 TINDGT
+2314 
-2320 LVATSVEALGSG
+2320 
-2332 DVTNDAVLAL
+2332 
-2342 NTGGDF
+2342 
-2348 ANNIGGTG
+2348 
-2356 SVVKSGDETLTLSG
+2356 
-2370 SNTYTGSTLISSGT
+2370 
-2384 LVAND
+2384 
-2389 VNALGTGD
+2389 
-2397 VTDNATLMLNTGGD
+2397 
-2411 FINNIGGTGRVEKSG
+2411 
-2426 DDTLTL
+2426 
-2432 SGSNSY
+2432 
-2438 TGGTLISSG
+2438 
-2447 TLVATNVD
+2447 

-2467 LELNTG
+2467 LEM
-2473 GTFDNAISGS
+2473 
-2483 GQVVKSG
+2483 
-2490 DETLTL
+2490 
-2496 SGANSYTGGTLISSG
+2496 
-2511 TLVANDVNALGTGD
+2511 
-2525 VTDNAVLEL
+2525 

-2544 SGSGQVVKSGDE
+2544 SGSGQVVKSGDK

-2601 GQFVTANLTTHDNAI
+2601 GQFVTANLTTHDNAT

-2718 DDDTRYDVTASLSWY
+2718 ADDTRYDVTASLSWY

-2834 GGHNSTV
+2834 GGHNATV

-2945 SDGDFRLY
+2945 SDGDFTLY

-3002 DGGEVTPPDDGGE
+3002 DGGDVTPPDGGGDVTPPDDGGE

-3021 GGEVTPPDDDGEV
+3021 GGEVTPPDDGGDV
-3034 TPPDDGGDITPPDDG
+3034 TPPD
-3049 GDITPPDGGD
+3049 DGGD

-3158 STDSTGNRGA
+3158 NTDSTGNRGA

-3275 ISGQNDDSWTTRLGV
+3275 ISGQNDDSWTTRLGM

-3313 ASDNASATFGD
+3313 ASDNAAATFGD

>member
-158 RIENNATYEH
+158 LIENNATYEH

-245 TTASDGSGKI
+245 TTASDGSNKI

-287 TVALYY
+287 TVALYH

-364 SITTTGGGS
+364 SITTTGGGA

-416 QAGGAISANTAVA
+416 QAGGVISANTAVA
-429 INGNGN
+429 VNGNGN
-435 TISNQGKMTGV
+435 TITNQGKMTGV
-446 SDGLVLSGNNNIV
+446 SDGLLISGNNNIV

-490 TATSTGISIA
+490 TTTSTGISIA
-500 GGNNQVTTESG
+500 GGNNQITTESG
-511 STIVAKDNGILIN
+511 SAIVAKDNGILIN

-539 GSSISY
+539 GSNMSY
-545 GIQYNSGTSGTITNT
+545 GIQYNSGASGTITNT

-599 TTGHTLNNLAGGSIT
+599 TTGHTLNNLAGGSIS

-619 QLNGNNN
+619 QFHGNNN
-626 TLANAG
+626 KLANAG

-659 TNAILINSGSKNNTL
+659 INAILINSGSKNNTL

-798 SVISGSGNVIKQGGG
+798 SVISGSGNVVKQGGG

-847 DNRAYLKLDAANA
+847 DNRAYLKLDAASA

-894 GSTLTADLTATSG
+894 GSTLTADLTETSG
-907 PAIRAKNV
+907 PVIRAKNV

-952 DFDGITIN
+952 DFDDITIN

-989 TWYADRYNA
+989 TWYADRDNA

-1017 NTVLEN
+1017 NTVLED

-1050 YTGGTTISDGTLVAT
+1050 YTGSTTISEGTLIAT

-1078 ATLELNTGGDF
+1078 ATLEM
-1089 DNAISGS
+1089 
-1096 GQVVKS
+1096 
-1102 GDETLTLSGSNTYT
+1102 
-1116 GGTIISGGTL
+1116 
-1126 VATNVEALGTGD
+1126 
-1138 VTDNATLELN
+1138 
-1148 TGGDFDNAIGGTGSV
+1148 
-1163 VKSGDKT
+1163 
-1170 LTLSGA
+1170 
-1176 NSYTGGT
+1176 
-1183 TISGGTLVASNVEAL
+1183 
-1198 GSGDVTDNA
+1198 
-1207 TLELNTGGDF
+1207 
-1217 ANNIGGTGSVVK
+1217 
-1229 SGDKTLT
+1229 
-1236 LSGTNSYTGGTTI
+1236 
-1249 SGGTLVANNV
+1249 
-1259 EALGTGDVT
+1259 
-1268 NNATLELNTGGD
+1268 NTGGD

-1322 VEALGTGDITDNATL
+1322 VEALG
-1337 ELNAGGDFT
+1337 
-1346 NNIGGTGSVEKS
+1346 
-1358 GDKTL
+1358 
-1363 TLSGTNTYRGG
+1363 
-1374 TLISGGTLVAS
+1374 
-1385 NVEALGSG
+1385 SG
-1393 DVTDNATLEMNTGG
+1393 DVTDNAVLELNTGG
-1407 DFANNIG
+1407 DFTNAIS
-1414 GTGSVVKSGDKT
+1414 GSGQVVKSGDKT

-1449 NVEALGTGNVT
+1449 NVEALGTGDITDNATLELNAGGDFANNIGGTGSVVKSGDKTLTLSGSNTYTGGTTISGGTLVASNVEALGTGDVT

-1485 SGDGA
+1485 SGDKT

-1497 SYSGATTISGG
+1497 SYSGA
-1508 TLIAANVNALGTGA
+1508 
-1522 IDNRASLLLDA
+1522 
-1533 SGQFTVTDLTT
+1533 
-1544 ESGGN
+1544 
-1549 TEIGAG
+1549 
-1555 STLQATTLTQK
+1555 
-1566 SDSTLTINLNSNT
+1566 
-1579 VDPVIH
+1579 
-1585 AASQVS
+1585 
-1591 LAGTLDITGVG
+1591 
-1602 DVLDSDPASTD
+1602 
-1613 DLDTFTL
+1613 
-1620 IASDKTIAG
+1620 
-1629 DFEKLTVAGMD
+1629 
-1640 ADLADFITVDGR
+1640 
-1652 IDDTGKQY
+1652 
-1660 ELTTAL
+1660 
-1666 TWYADRD
+1666 
-1673 DAVTD
+1673 
-1678 AHGTFNL
+1678 
-1685 TNADGS
+1685 
-1691 FAVNTVLEN
+1691 
-1700 VDATLDP
+1700 
-1707 ASATGWDGTS
+1707 
-1717 LIKQGA
+1717 
-1723 GTLILNAENTY
+1723 
-1734 TGGTTISGGTL
+1734 TTISGGTL

-1784 SGDDVLT
+1784 SGDETLTLSGTNTYSGGTLISGGTLVASNVEALGTGDVTNDAVLELNTGGTFDNAISGSGQVVKSGDKMLT

-1812 NVDAL
+1812 NVEAL
-1817 GSGDVTNN
+1817 GSGDVTNDAVLELNTGGTFDNVISGSGKVEKSGDDALTLSGSNTYTGGTLISGGTLVASNVEALGTGDVTDN
-1825 ATLEMNTGGDFI
+1825 ATLALNAGGDFTNNIGGTGRVEKSGDQTLTLSGSNTYTGGTLISSGTLVATSVDALGTGNVTNNATLALNTGGDFINNIGGTGRVEKSGDDALTLSGSNTYTGGTLISGGTLVANDVNALGTGDVTDNAALMLNTGGDFI

-1866 LISDGTLVASNVEAL
+1866 LISGGTLVANDVNALGTGDVTDNATLALNAVGDFNNAIGGSGKVEKSGDDTLTLSGSNTYTGGTLINGGTLVASNVEAL
-1881 GTGDVTNNATLELN
+1881 GTGDVTDDATLELN
-1895 TGGTF
+1895 TGGKF
-1900 DNAISGSGQVVKS
+1900 DNAISGSGNVVKS
-1913 GDDVLTLSGANS
+1913 GAD
-1925 YSGGTLISGGTLV
+1925 
-1938 ANNVEAL
+1938 
-1945 GTGDVT
+1945 
-1951 DNATLEM
+1951 
-1958 NTGGDFINNIG
+1958 
-1969 GTGRVEKSGDDALTL
+1969 
-1984 SGSNTYTGGTT
+1984 
-1995 INDGTLI
+1995 
-2002 ATSVDALG
+2002 
-2010 SGDVT
+2010 
-2015 NNAVLELNTGG
+2015 
-2026 DFINNIGGTGRVEK
+2026 
-2040 SGDETLTLSG
+2040 
-2050 SNTYTGGTLISGGT
+2050 
-2064 LVATNVEALGTGD
+2064 
-2077 VTDNAVLELNTGG
+2077 
-2090 DFINNIG
+2090 
-2097 GTGRV
+2097 
-2102 EKSGDDT
+2102 
-2109 LTLSGSNSYT
+2109 
-2119 GGTLISSGTLVA
+2119 
-2131 TNVDALGSGD
+2131 
-2141 VTDNA
+2141 
-2146 TLELNTGGDFTN
+2146 
-2158 NISGS
+2158 
-2163 GQVVKSGD
+2163 
-2171 ETLTLS
+2171 TLTLS

-2186 TINDGTLVATSVEAL
+2186 TINDGTLVATSV
-2201 GSGDV
+2201 D
-2206 TNDAVLALNTGG
+2206 
-2218 DFANNIG
+2218 
-2225 GTGSVVKSGDETLT
+2225 
-2239 LSGTNSYTGGT
+2239 
-2250 TISGGTLVATNVE
+2250 
-2263 ALGTGDVTNNATLE
+2263 ALGTGDVTDDATLE
-2277 LNTGGDFTNN
+2277 LNTGGD
-2287 ISGNGQVVKSGDDT
+2287 
-2301 LTFSGSNTYTGGT
+2301 
-2314 TINDGT
+2314 
-2320 LVATSVEALGSG
+2320 
-2332 DVTNDAVLAL
+2332 
-2342 NTGGDF
+2342 
-2348 ANNIGGTG
+2348 
-2356 SVVKSGDETLTLSG
+2356 
-2370 SNTYTGSTLISSGT
+2370 
-2384 LVAND
+2384 
-2389 VNALGTGD
+2389 
-2397 VTDNATLMLNTGGD
+2397 
-2411 FINNIGGTGRVEKSG
+2411 
-2426 DDTLTL
+2426 
-2432 SGSNSY
+2432 
-2438 TGGTLISSG
+2438 
-2447 TLVATNVD
+2447 
-2455 ALGSG
+2455 
-2460 DVTDNAT
+2460 
-2467 LELNTG
+2467 
-2473 GTFDNAISGS
+2473 FDNAISGS

-2490 DETLTL
+2490 DDTLTL
-2496 SGANSYTGGTLISSG
+2496 SGSNTYTGGTLISSG

-2525 VTDNAVLEL
+2525 VTDNATLEL
-2534 NTGGDFDNAI
+2534 NTGGDFTNNI
-2544 SGSGQVVKSGDE
+2544 GGTGRVEKSGDG
-2556 TLTLSGANSYT
+2556 TLTLSGSNTYT
-2567 GGTTI
+2567 GGTLI
-2572 SGGTLVASNVEA
+2572 SDGTLVASNVEA

-2601 GQFVTANLTTHDNAI
+2601 GQFVTANLTTHDNAT
-2616 TAIGAGSA
+2616 TAIGADSA
-2624 LRANTLTQEANST
+2624 LRGNTLTQEANST
-2637 LAVHLIDS
+2637 LAVHLTDS

-2718 DDDTRYDVTASLSWY
+2718 ADDTRYDVTASLSWY

-2746 FTLSEQGHSFTL
+2746 FTLSEQGHCFTL

-2807 ALWLAETATIGSAG
+2807 VLWLAETATIGSAG

-2834 GGHNSTV
+2834 GGHNATV
-2841 NGHVNNQ
+2841 NGHVNNL
-2848 GSLYFVDTFTVNGDV
+2848 GNLYFVDTFTVNGDV

-2945 SDGDFRLY
+2945 SDGDFTLY

-2984 DGGEVTPPDD
+2984 DGGDVIPPDD
-2994 GGEVTPPD
+2994 GGD
-3002 DGGEVTPPDDGGE
+3002 
-3015 VTPPDD
+3015 
-3021 GGEVTPPDDDGEV
+3021 V
-3034 TPPDDGGDITPPDDG
+3034 TPPDDGGDVTPPDDG
-3049 GDITPPDGGD
+3049 GDVSPPDDGGDVTPPDDGGDVTPPDDDGDITPPDGGD

>member
-1 MNKTYNI
+1 
-8 IWNAARGMYI
+8 
-18 VTSELARSG
+18 
-27 SRAIVSVSA
+27 
-36 SCAVTLLAMDAAP
+36 
-49 AVAEETRVS
+49 
-58 IPSQTTTYTLSGAT
+58 
-72 PFVVETGNTVAT
+72 
-84 DTATSAA
+84 
-91 IVGDNSNDWD
+91 
-101 LLIESGAVVGSSL
+101 
-114 TDSQAMNLD
+114 
-123 SSTGATSVH
+123 
-132 NQGTIT
+132 
-138 GSNEDGTIMLQN
+138 
-150 GGSVINDA
+150 
-158 RIENNATYEH
+158 
-168 DPEDIPQEYAG
+168 
-179 VYMLNGGSY
+179 
-188 VSSESGVLEGV
+188 
-199 SGVIVQSGEA
+199 
-209 HITNG
+209 
-214 GMINS
+214 
-219 DGSWRSYGVEFR
+219 
-231 DGTYGTIVN
+231 
-240 TGTII
+240 
-245 TTASDGSGKI
+245 
-255 EDAAIYVHTLNDM
+255 
-268 AVSGSVSVDNSG
+268 
-280 LMQSDFI
+280 
-287 TVALYY
+287 
-293 GSHFEVVN
+293 
-301 RVGGVITAGNSSLV
+301 
-315 GIKSTAMELKV
+315 
-326 GVDNLVTNDGTISAY
+326 
-341 GTANTYGIHYGE
+341 
-353 STSGGVITNTG
+353 
-364 SITTTGGGS
+364 
-373 GDASVYVHGNG
+373 
-384 DGTVVNNSGTMS
+384 
-396 STVYGV
+396 
-402 YLDSARSKGHTLNN
+402 
-416 QAGGAISANTAVA
+416 
-429 INGNGN
+429 
-435 TISNQGKMTGV
+435 
-446 SDGLVLSGNNNIV
+446 
-459 TTSGGEIS
+459 
-467 GKNGIRVSKGSGN
+467 
-480 QITAKSGSKI
+480 
-490 TATSTGISIA
+490 
-500 GGNNQVTTESG
+500 
-511 STIVAKDNGILIN
+511 
-524 SGANNVTNGGSITAT
+524 
-539 GSSISY
+539 
-545 GIQYNSGTSGTITNT
+545 
-560 GTITT
+560 
-565 TGKGAGDASVYAHG
+565 
-579 GAVTINN
+579 
-586 SGTMDSSVFGVYV
+586 
-599 TTGHTLNNLAGGSIT
+599 
-614 ANTAV
+614 
-619 QLNGNNN
+619 
-626 TLANAG
+626 
-632 AILGDTNGVTIN
+632 
-644 GSGNTLTSQGKITGG
+644 
-659 TNAILINSGSKNNTL
+659 
-674 TLNTGTEISGSITDD
+674 
-689 NNSAS
+689 
-694 ANNNLILDGE
+694 
-704 GTLGSSISGLNSV
+704 
-717 TSSGDWTLSGA
+717 
-728 TMNLS
+728 
-733 GTTNSALWVKS
+733 
-744 GTLILNGAMTAK
+744 
-756 GATVDS
+756 
-762 GTTLQIGNGGTLGAF
+762 
-777 NGDIVDNGTL
+777 
-787 TFNRSD
+787 
-793 AAAYG
+793 
-798 SVISGSGNVIKQGGG
+798 
-813 ELTLSNNNSY
+813 
-823 SGGTTIAEGTLT
+823 
-835 ATAGGALGSGNI
+835 
-847 DNRAYLKLDAANA
+847 
-860 SDPFIVADLT
+860 
-870 THSGATVEIGAGSTL
+870 
-885 QANTLTQQD
+885 
-894 GSTLTADLTATSG
+894 
-907 PAIRAKNV
+907 
-915 NLDGTLN
+915 
-922 VASPA
+922 
-927 SQEPIRSTDD
+927 
-937 LISLALIESDNAISG
+937 
-952 DFDGITIN
+952 
-960 GNAMNPDAFITVVGQ
+960 
-975 KNVNDTHYDLVETL
+975 
-989 TWYADRYNA
+989 
-998 AIDAHGTFNLA
+998 
-1009 DADDSFTV
+1009 
-1017 NTVLEN
+1017 
-1023 VDANSGWNGQSL
+1023 
-1035 TKTGAGTLILNAENT
+1035 
-1050 YTGGTTISDGTLVAT
+1050 
-1065 NVEALGTGNVTDN
+1065 
-1078 ATLELNTGGDF
+1078 
-1089 DNAISGS
+1089 
-1096 GQVVKS
+1096 
-1102 GDETLTLSGSNTYT
+1102 
-1116 GGTIISGGTL
+1116 
-1126 VATNVEALGTGD
+1126 
-1138 VTDNATLELN
+1138 
-1148 TGGDFDNAIGGTGSV
+1148 
-1163 VKSGDKT
+1163 
-1170 LTLSGA
+1170 
-1176 NSYTGGT
+1176 
-1183 TISGGTLVASNVEAL
+1183 TISGGTLVV
-1198 GSGDVTDNA
+1198 
-1207 TLELNTGGDF
+1207 
-1217 ANNIGGTGSVVK
+1217 
-1229 SGDKTLT
+1229 
-1236 LSGTNSYTGGTTI
+1236 
-1249 SGGTLVANNV
+1249 
-1259 EALGTGDVT
+1259 
-1268 NNATLELNTGGD
+1268 
-1280 FDNAISGSGQV
+1280 
-1291 VKSGDET
+1291 
-1298 LTLSGANSY
+1298 
-1307 TGGTTIS
+1307 
-1314 GGTLVATN
+1314 
-1322 VEALGTGDITDNATL
+1322 
-1337 ELNAGGDFT
+1337 
-1346 NNIGGTGSVEKS
+1346 
-1358 GDKTL
+1358 
-1363 TLSGTNTYRGG
+1363 
-1374 TLISGGTLVAS
+1374 S

-1436 GGTTISGGTLVAS
+1436 GGTTISGGTLVAN
-1449 NVEALGTGNVT
+1449 NVNALGSGDVTDNATLEMNTGGDFANNIGGTGSVVKSGDKTLTLSGANSYTGGTTISGGTLVATNVDALGTGNVT

-1467 NTGGDFDNAIS
+1467 NTGGTFDNAIGGT
-1478 GSGQVVK
+1478 GSVVK
-1485 SGDGA
+1485 SGDKT

-1544 ESGGN
+1544 GSGGN

-1707 ASATGWDGTS
+1707 ASSTGWDGTS

-1745 VATNVDAL
+1745 VATNVEALGTGDVTDNAVLELNTGGTFDNAISGIGQVVKSGDETLMLSGTNTYSGGTLISGGTLVASNVEALGTGDVTNDAVLELNTSGDFDNAISGSGQVEKSGDGTLTLSGSNTYTGGTLISGGTLVASNVEALGTGDVTNDAVLELNTGGTFDNAISGSGQVVKSGDDALTLSGANSYTGGTLISGGTLIASNVEAL
-1753 GSGDVTDDATLELN
+1753 GSGDVTDNATLALN

-1812 NVDAL
+1812 NVEAL
-1817 GSGDVTNN
+1817 GSGDVTND
-1825 ATLEMNTGGDFI
+1825 AVLELNTGGTFDNTI
-1837 NNIGGTGRVEKS
+1837 SGSGRVVKS
-1849 GDDTLTLSGS
+1849 GDGALTLSGANS
-1859 NTYTGGT
+1859 YSGGTLISDGTLIAGRVDVLGSGDVTDDATLELNTGGTFDNAISGSGQVVKSGDKMLTLSGANSYSGGT

-1895 TGGTF
+1895 TGG
-1900 DNAISGSGQVVKS
+1900 
-1913 GDDVLTLSGANS
+1913 
-1925 YSGGTLISGGTLV
+1925 
-1938 ANNVEAL
+1938 
-1945 GTGDVT
+1945 
-1951 DNATLEM
+1951 
-1958 NTGGDFINNIG
+1958 
-1969 GTGRVEKSGDDALTL
+1969 
-1984 SGSNTYTGGTT
+1984 
-1995 INDGTLI
+1995 
-2002 ATSVDALG
+2002 
-2010 SGDVT
+2010 
-2015 NNAVLELNTGG
+2015 
-2026 DFINNIGGTGRVEK
+2026 
-2040 SGDETLTLSG
+2040 
-2050 SNTYTGGTLISGGT
+2050 
-2064 LVATNVEALGTGD
+2064 
-2077 VTDNAVLELNTGG
+2077 
-2090 DFINNIG
+2090 
-2097 GTGRV
+2097 
-2102 EKSGDDT
+2102 
-2109 LTLSGSNSYT
+2109 
-2119 GGTLISSGTLVA
+2119 
-2131 TNVDALGSGD
+2131 
-2141 VTDNA
+2141 
-2146 TLELNTGGDFTN
+2146 DFTN

-2171 ETLTLS
+2171 DTLTLS
-2177 GSNTYTGGT
+2177 G
-2186 TINDGTLVATSVEAL
+2186 A
-2201 GSGDV
+2201 
-2206 TNDAVLALNTGG
+2206 
-2218 DFANNIG
+2218 
-2225 GTGSVVKSGDETLT
+2225 
-2239 LSGTNSYTGGT
+2239 NSYTGGT

-2263 ALGTGDVTNNATLE
+2263 ALGSGDVTNNA
-2277 LNTGGDFTNN
+2277 
-2287 ISGNGQVVKSGDDT
+2287 V
-2301 LTFSGSNTYTGGT
+2301 
-2314 TINDGT
+2314 
-2320 LVATSVEALGSG
+2320 
-2332 DVTNDAVLAL
+2332 
-2342 NTGGDF
+2342 
-2348 ANNIGGTG
+2348 
-2356 SVVKSGDETLTLSG
+2356 
-2370 SNTYTGSTLISSGT
+2370 
-2384 LVAND
+2384 
-2389 VNALGTGD
+2389 
-2397 VTDNATLMLNTGGD
+2397 
-2411 FINNIGGTGRVEKSG
+2411 
-2426 DDTLTL
+2426 
-2432 SGSNSY
+2432 
-2438 TGGTLISSG
+2438 
-2447 TLVATNVD
+2447 
-2455 ALGSG
+2455 
-2460 DVTDNAT
+2460 

-2490 DETLTL
+2490 DKTLTL
-2496 SGANSYTGGTLISSG
+2496 SGANSYTGGTTINDG
-2511 TLVANDVNALGTGD
+2511 TLVATSVDALGTGDVTDDATLELNTGGDFDNAIGGSGNVVKSGADTLTLSGSNTYTGGTLISDGTLVASNVDALGTGD
-2525 VTDNAVLEL
+2525 VTDNATLEL

-2544 SGSGQVVKSGDE
+2544 SGRGQVVKSGDK

-2601 GQFVTANLTTHDNAI
+2601 GQFVTANLTTHDNAT

-2637 LAVHLIDS
+2637 LAVHLTDS
-2645 NSGAIVTADH
+2645 NSGAIVTADR

-2771 DSATY
+2771 DSATD

-2834 GGHNSTV
+2834 GGHNATV
-2841 NGHVNNQ
+2841 NGHVNNL
-2848 GSLYFVDTFTVNGDV
+2848 GNLYFVDTFTVNGDV

-2984 DGGEVTPPDD
+2984 DGGDVTPPDD

-3002 DGGEVTPPDDGGE
+3002 DGGDVTPPDDGGD
-3015 VTPPDD
+3015 VIPPDD
-3021 GGEVTPPDDDGEV
+3021 GGDITPPDGGGDV
-3034 TPPDDGGDITPPDDG
+3034 TPPDDGGDITPPDDDG
-3049 GDITPPDGGD
+3049 NITPPDGGD

-3203 SWYQYGAYNNSVD
+3203 SWYQYGVYNNSVD

-3347 ERLSVYAQAAGQK
+3347 ERLSVYAQAVGQK

>member
-158 RIENNATYEH
+158 RIENSATYEH

-245 TTASDGSGKI
+245 TTASDGSNKI

-287 TVALYY
+287 TVALYH

-364 SITTTGGGS
+364 SITTTGGGA

-384 DGTVVNNSGTMS
+384 DGTIVNNSGTMS
-396 STVYGV
+396 SSVYGV

-435 TISNQGKMTGV
+435 TITNQGKMTGV
-446 SDGLVLSGNNNIV
+446 SDGLLISGNNNIV

-500 GGNNQVTTESG
+500 SGNNQVTTESG
-511 STIVAKDNGILIN
+511 SAIVAKDNGILIN

-539 GSSISY
+539 GSSNSY
-545 GIQYNSGTSGTITNT
+545 GIQYNSGASGTITNT

-565 TGKGAGDASVYAHG
+565 TGKGVGDASVYAHG

-632 AILGDTNGVTIN
+632 AILGDTNGVTIS

-659 TNAILINSGSKNNTL
+659 TNAVLINSGSKNNTI

-798 SVISGSGNVIKQGGG
+798 SVISGSGNVVKQGGG

-847 DNRAYLKLDAANA
+847 DNRAYLKLDAASA

-894 GSTLTADLTATSG
+894 GSTLTADLTETSG
-907 PAIRAKNV
+907 PVIRAKNV

-952 DFDGITIN
+952 DFDDITIN

-989 TWYADRYNA
+989 TWYADRDNA

-1017 NTVLEN
+1017 NTVLED

-1050 YTGGTTISDGTLVAT
+1050 YTGGTTISDGTLVAN
-1065 NVEALGTGNVTDN
+1065 NVEALGTGNVTD
-1078 ATLELNTGGDF
+1078 
-1089 DNAISGS
+1089 
-1096 GQVVKS
+1096 
-1102 GDETLTLSGSNTYT
+1102 
-1116 GGTIISGGTL
+1116 
-1126 VATNVEALGTGD
+1126 
-1138 VTDNATLELN
+1138 
-1148 TGGDFDNAIGGTGSV
+1148 
-1163 VKSGDKT
+1163 
-1170 LTLSGA
+1170 
-1176 NSYTGGT
+1176 
-1183 TISGGTLVASNVEAL
+1183 
-1198 GSGDVTDNA
+1198 
-1207 TLELNTGGDF
+1207 
-1217 ANNIGGTGSVVK
+1217 
-1229 SGDKTLT
+1229 
-1236 LSGTNSYTGGTTI
+1236 
-1249 SGGTLVANNV
+1249 
-1259 EALGTGDVT
+1259 
-1268 NNATLELNTGGD
+1268 NATLELNTGGD

-1314 GGTLVATN
+1314 GGTLVASN

-1337 ELNAGGDFT
+1337 ELNAGGTFD
-1346 NNIGGTGSVEKS
+1346 NV
-1358 GDKTL
+1358 
-1363 TLSGTNTYRGG
+1363 
-1374 TLISGGTLVAS
+1374 ISG
-1385 NVEALGSG
+1385 SG
-1393 DVTDNATLEMNTGG
+1393 Q
-1407 DFANNIG
+1407 
-1414 GTGSVVKSGDKT
+1414 VVKSGDDA

-1436 GGTTISGGTLVAS
+1436 GGTTISGGTLVAN
-1449 NVEALGTGNVT
+1449 NVEALGTGDVT
-1460 DNATLEL
+1460 NNATLEL
-1467 NTGGDFDNAIS
+1467 NTGGDFTNAIS

-1485 SGDGA
+1485 SGDKT

-1508 TLIAANVNALGTGA
+1508 TLIATHVNALGTGA

-1579 VDPVIH
+1579 ADPVIH

-1613 DLDTFTL
+1613 DLDIFTL

-1784 SGDDVLT
+1784 SGD
-1791 LSGANSYSG
+1791 
-1800 GTLISDGTLVAS
+1800 
-1812 NVDAL
+1812 
-1817 GSGDVTNN
+1817 
-1825 ATLEMNTGGDFI
+1825 
-1837 NNIGGTGRVEKS
+1837 K
-1849 GDDTLTLSGS
+1849 
-1859 NTYTGGT
+1859 
-1866 LISDGTLVASNVEAL
+1866 
-1881 GTGDVTNNATLELN
+1881 
-1895 TGGTF
+1895 
-1900 DNAISGSGQVVKS
+1900 
-1913 GDDVLTLSGANS
+1913 
-1925 YSGGTLISGGTLV
+1925 
-1938 ANNVEAL
+1938 
-1945 GTGDVT
+1945 
-1951 DNATLEM
+1951 
-1958 NTGGDFINNIG
+1958 
-1969 GTGRVEKSGDDALTL
+1969 
-1984 SGSNTYTGGTT
+1984 
-1995 INDGTLI
+1995 
-2002 ATSVDALG
+2002 
-2010 SGDVT
+2010 
-2015 NNAVLELNTGG
+2015 
-2026 DFINNIGGTGRVEK
+2026 
-2040 SGDETLTLSG
+2040 
-2050 SNTYTGGTLISGGT
+2050 
-2064 LVATNVEALGTGD
+2064 
-2077 VTDNAVLELNTGG
+2077 
-2090 DFINNIG
+2090 
-2097 GTGRV
+2097 
-2102 EKSGDDT
+2102 
-2109 LTLSGSNSYT
+2109 
-2119 GGTLISSGTLVA
+2119 
-2131 TNVDALGSGD
+2131 
-2141 VTDNA
+2141 
-2146 TLELNTGGDFTN
+2146 
-2158 NISGS
+2158 
-2163 GQVVKSGD
+2163 
-2171 ETLTLS
+2171 
-2177 GSNTYTGGT
+2177 
-2186 TINDGTLVATSVEAL
+2186 
-2201 GSGDV
+2201 
-2206 TNDAVLALNTGG
+2206 
-2218 DFANNIG
+2218 
-2225 GTGSVVKSGDETLT
+2225 
-2239 LSGTNSYTGGT
+2239 
-2250 TISGGTLVATNVE
+2250 
-2263 ALGTGDVTNNATLE
+2263 
-2277 LNTGGDFTNN
+2277 
-2287 ISGNGQVVKSGDDT
+2287 
-2301 LTFSGSNTYTGGT
+2301 
-2314 TINDGT
+2314 
-2320 LVATSVEALGSG
+2320 
-2332 DVTNDAVLAL
+2332 
-2342 NTGGDF
+2342 
-2348 ANNIGGTG
+2348 
-2356 SVVKSGDETLTLSG
+2356 
-2370 SNTYTGSTLISSGT
+2370 
-2384 LVAND
+2384 
-2389 VNALGTGD
+2389 
-2397 VTDNATLMLNTGGD
+2397 
-2411 FINNIGGTGRVEKSG
+2411 
-2426 DDTLTL
+2426 
-2432 SGSNSY
+2432 
-2438 TGGTLISSG
+2438 
-2447 TLVATNVD
+2447 
-2455 ALGSG
+2455 
-2460 DVTDNAT
+2460 
-2467 LELNTG
+2467 
-2473 GTFDNAISGS
+2473 
-2483 GQVVKSG
+2483 
-2490 DETLTL
+2490 
-2496 SGANSYTGGTLISSG
+2496 
-2511 TLVANDVNALGTGD
+2511 
-2525 VTDNAVLEL
+2525 
-2534 NTGGDFDNAI
+2534 
-2544 SGSGQVVKSGDE
+2544 

-2637 LAVHLIDS
+2637 LAVHLTDS
-2645 NSGAIVTADH
+2645 NSGAIVTADR

-2661 LDITGIGNVAKS
+2661 VDITGIGNVAKS
-2673 WTRDAYAYTLIDTDS
+2673 WTRDAYAYTLIDSDS
-2688 AINSDFA
+2688 AIDSDFA

-2718 DDDTRYDVTASLSWY
+2718 ADDTRYDVTASLSWY

-2771 DSATY
+2771 DSATD

-2807 ALWLAETATIGSAG
+2807 TLWLAETATIGSAG

-2834 GGHNSTV
+2834 GGHNATV

-2945 SDGDFRLY
+2945 SDGDFTLY

-2984 DGGEVTPPDD
+2984 DGGDVTPPDDGGDVTPPDDGGDVTPPDD

-3002 DGGEVTPPDDGGE
+3002 DGGD
-3015 VTPPDD
+3015 
-3021 GGEVTPPDDDGEV
+3021 VTPPDDDGEV
-3034 TPPDDGGDITPPDDG
+3034 TPPDDGGDVTPPDDD

-3059 VTPVAPQYRADI
+3059 VTPVTPQYRADI

-3099 ADGSIWMRFKAG
+3099 ADGSVWMRFKAG

-3290 RVDGKLYKES
+3290 RVDGKLYKDS

>member
-123 SSTGATSVH
+123 SLTGATSVH

-138 GSNEDGTIMLQN
+138 GSNEDGTILLQN

-158 RIENNATYEH
+158 RIENSATYEH

-214 GMINS
+214 GMISS

-245 TTASDGSGKI
+245 TTASDGSNKI

-287 TVALYY
+287 TVALYH

-364 SITTTGGGS
+364 SITTTGGGA

-435 TISNQGKMTGV
+435 TITNQGKMTGV
-446 SDGLVLSGNNNIV
+446 SDGLLISGNNNIV
-459 TTSGGEIS
+459 ITSGGEIS

-480 QITAKSGSKI
+480 QIT
-490 TATSTGISIA
+490 
-500 GGNNQVTTESG
+500 TESG
-511 STIVAKDNGILIN
+511 SAIVAKDNGILIN

-659 TNAILINSGSKNNTL
+659 TNAILISSGSKNNTL

-798 SVISGSGNVIKQGGG
+798 SVISGGGNVVKQGGG

-847 DNRAYLKLDAANA
+847 DNRAYLKLDAASA

-952 DFDGITIN
+952 DFDDITIN

-989 TWYADRYNA
+989 TWYADRDNA

-1050 YTGGTTISDGTLVAT
+1050 YIGGTTISDGTLIAT
-1065 NVEALGTGNVTDN
+1065 
-1078 ATLELNTGGDF
+1078 
-1089 DNAISGS
+1089 
-1096 GQVVKS
+1096 
-1102 GDETLTLSGSNTYT
+1102 
-1116 GGTIISGGTL
+1116 
-1126 VATNVEALGTGD
+1126 
-1138 VTDNATLELN
+1138 
-1148 TGGDFDNAIGGTGSV
+1148 
-1163 VKSGDKT
+1163 
-1170 LTLSGA
+1170 
-1176 NSYTGGT
+1176 
-1183 TISGGTLVASNVEAL
+1183 
-1198 GSGDVTDNA
+1198 
-1207 TLELNTGGDF
+1207 
-1217 ANNIGGTGSVVK
+1217 
-1229 SGDKTLT
+1229 
-1236 LSGTNSYTGGTTI
+1236 
-1249 SGGTLVANNV
+1249 
-1259 EALGTGDVT
+1259 
-1268 NNATLELNTGGD
+1268 
-1280 FDNAISGSGQV
+1280 
-1291 VKSGDET
+1291 
-1298 LTLSGANSY
+1298 
-1307 TGGTTIS
+1307 
-1314 GGTLVATN
+1314 
-1322 VEALGTGDITDNATL
+1322 
-1337 ELNAGGDFT
+1337 
-1346 NNIGGTGSVEKS
+1346 
-1358 GDKTL
+1358 
-1363 TLSGTNTYRGG
+1363 
-1374 TLISGGTLVAS
+1374 

-1414 GTGSVVKSGDKT
+1414 GTGSVVKSGDGA

-1436 GGTTISGGTLVAS
+1436 GGTLISDGTLVAS
-1449 NVEALGTGNVT
+1449 NVEALGSGDVT
-1460 DNATLEL
+1460 NDAVLEL

-1485 SGDGA
+1485 SGDET

-1497 SYSGATTISGG
+1497 TYTGGTTISGG
-1508 TLIAANVNALGTGA
+1508 TLIATHVNALGTGA

-1707 ASATGWDGTS
+1707 DSATGWDGTS

-1784 SGDDVLT
+1784 SGDKMLT

-1812 NVDAL
+1812 NV
-1817 GSGDVTNN
+1817 
-1825 ATLEMNTGGDFI
+1825 
-1837 NNIGGTGRVEKS
+1837 
-1849 GDDTLTLSGS
+1849 
-1859 NTYTGGT
+1859 
-1866 LISDGTLVASNVEAL
+1866 EAL
-1881 GTGDVTNNATLELN
+1881 GTGDVTNDAVLELN
-1895 TGGTF
+1895 TGGDF

-1913 GDDVLTLSGANS
+1913 G
-1925 YSGGTLISGGTLV
+1925 
-1938 ANNVEAL
+1938 
-1945 GTGDVT
+1945 GD
-1951 DNATLEM
+1951 
-1958 NTGGDFINNIG
+1958 
-1969 GTGRVEKSGDDALTL
+1969 
-1984 SGSNTYTGGTT
+1984 
-1995 INDGTLI
+1995 
-2002 ATSVDALG
+2002 
-2010 SGDVT
+2010 
-2015 NNAVLELNTGG
+2015 
-2026 DFINNIGGTGRVEK
+2026 
-2040 SGDETLTLSG
+2040 TLTLSG

-2064 LVATNVEALGTGD
+2064 LVA
-2077 VTDNAVLELNTGG
+2077 
-2090 DFINNIG
+2090 
-2097 GTGRV
+2097 
-2102 EKSGDDT
+2102 
-2109 LTLSGSNSYT
+2109 SN
-2119 GGTLISSGTLVA
+2119 
-2131 TNVDALGSGD
+2131 
-2141 VTDNA
+2141 
-2146 TLELNTGGDFTN
+2146 
-2158 NISGS
+2158 
-2163 GQVVKSGD
+2163 
-2171 ETLTLS
+2171 
-2177 GSNTYTGGT
+2177 
-2186 TINDGTLVATSVEAL
+2186 VEAL

-2206 TNDAVLALNTGG
+2206 TNDAVL
-2218 DFANNIG
+2218 
-2225 GTGSVVKSGDETLT
+2225 
-2239 LSGTNSYTGGT
+2239 
-2250 TISGGTLVATNVE
+2250 
-2263 ALGTGDVTNNATLE
+2263 E

-2287 ISGNGQVVKSGDDT
+2287 
-2301 LTFSGSNTYTGGT
+2301 
-2314 TINDGT
+2314 
-2320 LVATSVEALGSG
+2320 
-2332 DVTNDAVLAL
+2332 
-2342 NTGGDF
+2342 
-2348 ANNIGGTG
+2348 
-2356 SVVKSGDETLTLSG
+2356 
-2370 SNTYTGSTLISSGT
+2370 
-2384 LVAND
+2384 
-2389 VNALGTGD
+2389 
-2397 VTDNATLMLNTGGD
+2397 
-2411 FINNIGGTGRVEKSG
+2411 
-2426 DDTLTL
+2426 
-2432 SGSNSY
+2432 
-2438 TGGTLISSG
+2438 
-2447 TLVATNVD
+2447 
-2455 ALGSG
+2455 
-2460 DVTDNAT
+2460 
-2467 LELNTG
+2467 
-2473 GTFDNAISGS
+2473 
-2483 GQVVKSG
+2483 
-2490 DETLTL
+2490 
-2496 SGANSYTGGTLISSG
+2496 
-2511 TLVANDVNALGTGD
+2511 
-2525 VTDNAVLEL
+2525 
-2534 NTGGDFDNAI
+2534 I

-2572 SGGTLVASNVEA
+2572 SGGTLIASNVEA
-2584 LGSGDIDN
+2584 LGSGDVTDNAVLELNTGGDFDNAISGSGQVEKSGDDVLTLSGANSYSGGTLISDGTLIATHVNALGTGAIDN

-2601 GQFVTANLTTHDNAI
+2601 GQFVTANLTTHDNAT

-2637 LAVHLIDS
+2637 LAVHLTNS
-2645 NSGAIVTADH
+2645 NSGTIVTADH

-2673 WTRDAYAYTLIDTDS
+2673 WTRDAYAYTLIDSDS
-2688 AINSDFA
+2688 AIDSDFA

-2758 NTALTDVDATLNP
+2758 NTALTDVDATLDP
-2771 DSATY
+2771 DSATD

-2821 SAQAVNIAANAAF
+2821 SAQAVNIAANAVF
-2834 GGHNSTV
+2834 GGHNATV
-2841 NGHVNNQ
+2841 NGHVNNL

-2945 SDGDFRLY
+2945 SDGDFTLY

-2984 DGGEVTPPDD
+2984 DGGDVTPPDD
-2994 GGEVTPPD
+2994 GGDVTPPD
-3002 DGGEVTPPDDGGE
+3002 DGGDVTPPDDGGE

-3034 TPPDDGGDITPPDDG
+3034 TPPDDGGDVTPPDDD

-3059 VTPVAPQYRADI
+3059 VTPVTPQYRADI

-3099 ADGSIWMRFKAG
+3099 ADGSVWMRFKAG

-3158 STDSTGNRGA
+3158 NTDSTGNRGA

>member
-36 SCAVTLLAMDAAP
+36 SCAVTLLVMDAAP

-84 DTATSAA
+84 DIATSAA

-168 DPEDIPQEYAG
+168 DPQDIPQEYAG

-364 SITTTGGGS
+364 SITTTGGGA

-416 QAGGAISANTAVA
+416 QAGGVISANTAVA
-429 INGNGN
+429 VNGNGN
-435 TISNQGKMTGV
+435 TITNQGKMTGV
-446 SDGLVLSGNNNIV
+446 SDGLLISGNNNIV

-490 TATSTGISIA
+490 TTTSTGISIA
-500 GGNNQVTTESG
+500 GGNNQITTESG
-511 STIVAKDNGILIN
+511 SAIVAKDNGILIN

-545 GIQYNSGTSGTITNT
+545 GIQYNSGASGTITNT

-599 TTGHTLNNLAGGSIT
+599 TTGHTLNNLAGGSIS

-619 QLNGNNN
+619 QFHGNNN
-626 TLANAG
+626 KLANAG

-659 TNAILINSGSKNNTL
+659 INAILINSGSKNNTL

-704 GTLGSSISGLNSV
+704 GSLGSSISGLNSV

-744 GTLILNGAMTAK
+744 GTLIVNGAMTAK

-798 SVISGSGNVIKQGGG
+798 SVISGSGNVVKQGGG

-847 DNRAYLKLDAANA
+847 DNRAYLKLDAASA

-894 GSTLTADLTATSG
+894 GSTLTADLTETSG

-952 DFDGITIN
+952 DFDDITIN

-989 TWYADRYNA
+989 TWYADRDNA

-1050 YTGGTTISDGTLVAT
+1050 YTGGTTISDGTLIAN

-1089 DNAISGS
+1089 NNNISGS

-1102 GDETLTLSGSNTYT
+1102 GDKTLTLSGANSYT
-1116 GGTIISGGTL
+1116 GGTTISGGTL
-1126 VATNVEALGTGD
+1126 VASNVDALGSGD

-1217 ANNIGGTGSVVK
+1217 TNNIGGTGSVVK

-1291 VKSGDET
+1291 VKSGD
-1298 LTLSGANSY
+1298 
-1307 TGGTTIS
+1307 
-1314 GGTLVATN
+1314 
-1322 VEALGTGDITDNATL
+1322 
-1337 ELNAGGDFT
+1337 
-1346 NNIGGTGSVEKS
+1346 
-1358 GDKTL
+1358 KT
-1363 TLSGTNTYRGG
+1363 
-1374 TLISGGTLVAS
+1374 
-1385 NVEALGSG
+1385 
-1393 DVTDNATLEMNTGG
+1393 
-1407 DFANNIG
+1407 
-1414 GTGSVVKSGDKT
+1414 
-1426 LTLSGANSYT
+1426 
-1436 GGTTISGGTLVAS
+1436 
-1449 NVEALGTGNVT
+1449 
-1460 DNATLEL
+1460 
-1467 NTGGDFDNAIS
+1467 
-1478 GSGQVVK
+1478 
-1485 SGDGA
+1485 

-1508 TLIAANVNALGTGA
+1508 TLIATHVNALGTGA

-1660 ELTTAL
+1660 ELTTVL

-1734 TGGTTISGGTL
+1734 TGGTTISDGTL

-1784 SGDDVLT
+1784 SGDETLT
-1791 LSGANSYSG
+1791 LSGTNTYSG
-1800 GTLISDGTLVAS
+1800 GTLISG
-1812 NVDAL
+1812 
-1817 GSGDVTNN
+1817 
-1825 ATLEMNTGGDFI
+1825 
-1837 NNIGGTGRVEKS
+1837 
-1849 GDDTLTLSGS
+1849 
-1859 NTYTGGT
+1859 
-1866 LISDGTLVASNVEAL
+1866 GTLVASNVEAL
-1881 GTGDVTNNATLELN
+1881 GTGDVTDNAVLELN
-1895 TGGTF
+1895 TGGDF
-1900 DNAISGSGQVVKS
+1900 DNAISGSGQV
-1913 GDDVLTLSGANS
+1913 
-1925 YSGGTLISGGTLV
+1925 
-1938 ANNVEAL
+1938 
-1945 GTGDVT
+1945 
-1951 DNATLEM
+1951 
-1958 NTGGDFINNIG
+1958 
-1969 GTGRVEKSGDDALTL
+1969 EKSGDGTLTL

-2015 NNAVLELNTGG
+2015 DNATLALNTGG
-2026 DFINNIGGTGRVEK
+2026 TFDNTISGSGKVEK
-2040 SGDETLTLSG
+2040 SGDDALTLSG
-2050 SNTYTGGTLISGGT
+2050 ANSYTGGTLISGGT
-2064 LVATNVEALGTGD
+2064 LIASNVEALGTGD
-2077 VTDNAVLELNTGG
+2077 VTN
-2090 DFINNIG
+2090 
-2097 GTGRV
+2097 
-2102 EKSGDDT
+2102 
-2109 LTLSGSNSYT
+2109 
-2119 GGTLISSGTLVA
+2119 
-2131 TNVDALGSGD
+2131 
-2141 VTDNA
+2141 NA

-2186 TINDGTLVATSVEAL
+2186 TINDGTLVATSVDALGSGDVTDNATLALNTGGTFDNTISGSGKVEKSGDDALTLSGANSYTGGTLISGGTLVASNVEAL

-2206 TNDAVLALNTGG
+2206 TDNATLALNTGG
-2218 DFANNIG
+2218 TFDNTIS
-2225 GTGSVVKSGDETLT
+2225 GSGQVVKSGDDVLTLSGSNTYTGGTTISGGTLIASNVDALGTGDVTNDATLELNTGGDFTNNISGNGQVVKSGDDTLTFSGSNTYTGGTLISSGTLVANDVNALGTGDVTDNATLELNTGGDFTNNISGSGQVVKSGDDTLT

-2287 ISGNGQVVKSGDDT
+2287 ISG
-2301 LTFSGSNTYTGGT
+2301 
-2314 TINDGT
+2314 
-2320 LVATSVEALGSG
+2320 
-2332 DVTNDAVLAL
+2332 
-2342 NTGGDF
+2342 
-2348 ANNIGGTG
+2348 
-2356 SVVKSGDETLTLSG
+2356 
-2370 SNTYTGSTLISSGT
+2370 
-2384 LVAND
+2384 
-2389 VNALGTGD
+2389 
-2397 VTDNATLMLNTGGD
+2397 
-2411 FINNIGGTGRVEKSG
+2411 
-2426 DDTLTL
+2426 
-2432 SGSNSY
+2432 
-2438 TGGTLISSG
+2438 
-2447 TLVATNVD
+2447 
-2455 ALGSG
+2455 
-2460 DVTDNAT
+2460 
-2467 LELNTG
+2467 
-2473 GTFDNAISGS
+2473 S

-2496 SGANSYTGGTLISSG
+2496 SGANSYTGGTLISGG
-2511 TLVANDVNALGTGD
+2511 TLVATSVEALGSGD

-2534 NTGGDFDNAI
+2534 NTGGTFDNAI
-2544 SGSGQVVKSGDE
+2544 SGSGQVVKSGDK

-2572 SGGTLVASNVEA
+2572 SGGTLVASNVNA

-2601 GQFVTANLTTHDNAI
+2601 GQFVTANLTTHDNAT

-2624 LRANTLTQEANST
+2624 LRGNTLTQEANST
-2637 LAVHLIDS
+2637 LAVHLTDS

-2718 DDDTRYDVTASLSWY
+2718 ADDTRYDVTASLSWY
-2733 ADSDNAATDAHGT
+2733 ADSDNAATNAHGT

-2834 GGHNSTV
+2834 GGHNATV

-3021 GGEVTPPDDDGEV
+3021 GGEVTPPDD
-3034 TPPDDGGDITPPDDG
+3034 GGDITPPDDD

-3158 STDSTGNRGA
+3158 NTDSTGNRGA

-3203 SWYQYGAYNNSVD
+3203 SWYQYGVYNNSVD

-3275 ISGQNDDSWTTRLGV
+3275 ISGQNDDSWTTRLGM

>member
-158 RIENNATYEH
+158 RIENSATYEH

-245 TTASDGSGKI
+245 TTASDGSNKI

-287 TVALYY
+287 TVALYH

-364 SITTTGGGS
+364 SITTTGGGA

-384 DGTVVNNSGTMS
+384 DGTIVNNSGTMS
-396 STVYGV
+396 SSVYGV

-435 TISNQGKMTGV
+435 TITNQGKMTGV
-446 SDGLVLSGNNNIV
+446 SDGLLISGNNNIV

-500 GGNNQVTTESG
+500 SGNNQVTTESG
-511 STIVAKDNGILIN
+511 SAIVAKDNGILIN

-539 GSSISY
+539 GSSNSY
-545 GIQYNSGTSGTITNT
+545 GIQYNSGASGTITNT

-565 TGKGAGDASVYAHG
+565 TGKGVGDASVYAHG

-632 AILGDTNGVTIN
+632 AILGDTNGVTIS

-659 TNAILINSGSKNNTL
+659 TNAVLINSGSKNNTI

-798 SVISGSGNVIKQGGG
+798 SVISGSGNVVKQGGG

-847 DNRAYLKLDAANA
+847 DNRAYLKLDAASA

-885 QANTLTQQD
+885 QANTLTQQE
-894 GSTLTADLTATSG
+894 GSTLTADLTETSG
-907 PAIRAKNV
+907 PVIRAKNV

-952 DFDGITIN
+952 DFDDITIN

-989 TWYADRYNA
+989 TWYADRDNA

-1017 NTVLEN
+1017 NTVLED

-1050 YTGGTTISDGTLVAT
+1050 YTGGTTISDGTLVAN
-1065 NVEALGTGNVTDN
+1065 NVEALGTGNVTD
-1078 ATLELNTGGDF
+1078 
-1089 DNAISGS
+1089 
-1096 GQVVKS
+1096 
-1102 GDETLTLSGSNTYT
+1102 
-1116 GGTIISGGTL
+1116 
-1126 VATNVEALGTGD
+1126 
-1138 VTDNATLELN
+1138 
-1148 TGGDFDNAIGGTGSV
+1148 
-1163 VKSGDKT
+1163 
-1170 LTLSGA
+1170 
-1176 NSYTGGT
+1176 
-1183 TISGGTLVASNVEAL
+1183 
-1198 GSGDVTDNA
+1198 
-1207 TLELNTGGDF
+1207 
-1217 ANNIGGTGSVVK
+1217 
-1229 SGDKTLT
+1229 
-1236 LSGTNSYTGGTTI
+1236 
-1249 SGGTLVANNV
+1249 
-1259 EALGTGDVT
+1259 
-1268 NNATLELNTGGD
+1268 NATLELNTGGD

-1314 GGTLVATN
+1314 GGTLVASN

-1337 ELNAGGDFT
+1337 ELNAGGTFD
-1346 NNIGGTGSVEKS
+1346 NV
-1358 GDKTL
+1358 
-1363 TLSGTNTYRGG
+1363 
-1374 TLISGGTLVAS
+1374 ISG
-1385 NVEALGSG
+1385 SG
-1393 DVTDNATLEMNTGG
+1393 Q
-1407 DFANNIG
+1407 
-1414 GTGSVVKSGDKT
+1414 VVKSGDDA

-1436 GGTTISGGTLVAS
+1436 GGTTISGGTLVAN
-1449 NVEALGTGNVT
+1449 NVEALGTGDVT
-1460 DNATLEL
+1460 NNATLEL
-1467 NTGGDFDNAIS
+1467 NTGGDFTNAIS

-1485 SGDGA
+1485 SGDKT

-1508 TLIAANVNALGTGA
+1508 TLIATHVNALGTGA

-1579 VDPVIH
+1579 ADPVIH

-1613 DLDTFTL
+1613 DLDIFTL

-1784 SGDDVLT
+1784 SGDGALT

-1900 DNAISGSGQVVKS
+1900 DNAISGSGQVEKS

-1925 YSGGTLISGGTLV
+1925 YSGGTLISDGTLVASNVEALGTGDVTDDATLELNTGGDFINNIGGTGRVEKSGDDKLTLSGSNTYTGGTLISSGTLVANDVNALGTGDVTDNATLMLNTGGDFTNNIGGTGRVEKSGDDALTLSGSNTYTGGTLISGGTLV
-1938 ANNVEAL
+1938 ANDVNALGTGDITDNATLALNAVGDFDNAISGSGKVEKSGDDALTLSGSNTYTGGTLISSGTLVASNVEAL

-1951 DNATLEM
+1951 DNATLEL
-1958 NTGGDFINNIG
+1958 NTGGTFDNAISGSGQVVKSGDETLTLSGSNTYTGGTLISGGTLVASNVEALGSGDVTNDAVLELNTDGDFDNAIG

-2010 SGDVT
+2010 
-2015 NNAVLELNTGG
+2015 
-2026 DFINNIGGTGRVEK
+2026 
-2040 SGDETLTLSG
+2040 
-2050 SNTYTGGTLISGGT
+2050 
-2064 LVATNVEALGTGD
+2064 TGD
-2077 VTDNAVLELNTGG
+2077 VTDNAV
-2090 DFINNIG
+2090 
-2097 GTGRV
+2097 
-2102 EKSGDDT
+2102 
-2109 LTLSGSNSYT
+2109 
-2119 GGTLISSGTLVA
+2119 
-2131 TNVDALGSGD
+2131 
-2141 VTDNA
+2141 
-2146 TLELNTGGDFTN
+2146 
-2158 NISGS
+2158 
-2163 GQVVKSGD
+2163 
-2171 ETLTLS
+2171 
-2177 GSNTYTGGT
+2177 
-2186 TINDGTLVATSVEAL
+2186 
-2201 GSGDV
+2201 
-2206 TNDAVLALNTGG
+2206 
-2218 DFANNIG
+2218 
-2225 GTGSVVKSGDETLT
+2225 
-2239 LSGTNSYTGGT
+2239 
-2250 TISGGTLVATNVE
+2250 
-2263 ALGTGDVTNNATLE
+2263 
-2277 LNTGGDFTNN
+2277 
-2287 ISGNGQVVKSGDDT
+2287 
-2301 LTFSGSNTYTGGT
+2301 
-2314 TINDGT
+2314 
-2320 LVATSVEALGSG
+2320 
-2332 DVTNDAVLAL
+2332 
-2342 NTGGDF
+2342 
-2348 ANNIGGTG
+2348 
-2356 SVVKSGDETLTLSG
+2356 
-2370 SNTYTGSTLISSGT
+2370 
-2384 LVAND
+2384 
-2389 VNALGTGD
+2389 
-2397 VTDNATLMLNTGGD
+2397 
-2411 FINNIGGTGRVEKSG
+2411 
-2426 DDTLTL
+2426 
-2432 SGSNSY
+2432 
-2438 TGGTLISSG
+2438 
-2447 TLVATNVD
+2447 
-2455 ALGSG
+2455 
-2460 DVTDNAT
+2460 

-2483 GQVVKSG
+2483 GQVEKSG
-2490 DETLTL
+2490 DDVLTL
-2496 SGANSYTGGTLISSG
+2496 SGANSYSGGTLISDG

-2556 TLTLSGANSYT
+2556 TLTLSGANSYTGGTLISGGTLVATSVEALGSGDVTDNAVLELNTGGTFDNAISGSGQVVKSGDKTLTLSGANSYT

-2637 LAVHLIDS
+2637 LAVHLTDS
-2645 NSGAIVTADH
+2645 NSGAIVTADR

-2673 WTRDAYAYTLIDTDS
+2673 WTRDAYAYTLIDSDS
-2688 AINSDFA
+2688 AIDSDFA

-2718 DDDTRYDVTASLSWY
+2718 ADDTRYDVTASLSWY

-2771 DSATY
+2771 DSATD

-2807 ALWLAETATIGSAG
+2807 TLWLAETATIGSAG

-2834 GGHNSTV
+2834 GGHNATV

-2945 SDGDFRLY
+2945 SDGDFTLY

-2984 DGGEVTPPDD
+2984 DGGDVTPPDDGGDVTPPDDGGDVTPPDD

-3002 DGGEVTPPDDGGE
+3002 DGGD
-3015 VTPPDD
+3015 
-3021 GGEVTPPDDDGEV
+3021 VTPPDDDGEV
-3034 TPPDDGGDITPPDDG
+3034 TPPDDGGDVTPPDDD

-3059 VTPVAPQYRADI
+3059 VTPVTPQYRADI

-3099 ADGSIWMRFKAG
+3099 ADGSVWMRFKAG

-3290 RVDGKLYKES
+3290 RVDGKLYKDS

>member
-158 RIENNATYEH
+158 LIENNATYEH

-245 TTASDGSGKI
+245 TTASDGSNKI

-287 TVALYY
+287 TVALYH

-364 SITTTGGGS
+364 SITTTGGGA

-416 QAGGAISANTAVA
+416 QAGGVISANTAVA
-429 INGNGN
+429 VNGNGN
-435 TISNQGKMTGV
+435 TITNQGKMTGV
-446 SDGLVLSGNNNIV
+446 SDGLLISGNNNIV

-490 TATSTGISIA
+490 TTTSTGISIA
-500 GGNNQVTTESG
+500 GGNNQITTESG
-511 STIVAKDNGILIN
+511 SAIVAKDNGILIN

-539 GSSISY
+539 GSNMSY
-545 GIQYNSGTSGTITNT
+545 GIQYNSGASGTITNT

-599 TTGHTLNNLAGGSIT
+599 TTGHTLNNLAGGSIS

-619 QLNGNNN
+619 QFHGNNN
-626 TLANAG
+626 KLANAG

-659 TNAILINSGSKNNTL
+659 INAILINSGSKNNTL

-798 SVISGSGNVIKQGGG
+798 SVISGSGNVVKQGGG

-847 DNRAYLKLDAANA
+847 DNRAYLKLDAASA

-894 GSTLTADLTATSG
+894 GSTLTADLTETSG
-907 PAIRAKNV
+907 PVIRAKNV

-952 DFDGITIN
+952 DFDDITIN

-989 TWYADRYNA
+989 TWYADRDNA

-1017 NTVLEN
+1017 NTVLED

-1050 YTGGTTISDGTLVAT
+1050 YTGSTTISEGTLIAT

-1078 ATLELNTGGDF
+1078 ATLEMNTGGDF

-1102 GDETLTLSGSNTYT
+1102 GDE
-1116 GGTIISGGTL
+1116 
-1126 VATNVEALGTGD
+1126 
-1138 VTDNATLELN
+1138 
-1148 TGGDFDNAIGGTGSV
+1148 
-1163 VKSGDKT
+1163 T

-1217 ANNIGGTGSVVK
+1217 DNNIGGTGSVVK
-1229 SGDKTLT
+1229 SGDK
-1236 LSGTNSYTGGTTI
+1236 
-1249 SGGTLVANNV
+1249 
-1259 EALGTGDVT
+1259 
-1268 NNATLELNTGGD
+1268 
-1280 FDNAISGSGQV
+1280 
-1291 VKSGDET
+1291 T

-1322 VEALGTGDITDNATL
+1322 VEALG
-1337 ELNAGGDFT
+1337 
-1346 NNIGGTGSVEKS
+1346 
-1358 GDKTL
+1358 
-1363 TLSGTNTYRGG
+1363 
-1374 TLISGGTLVAS
+1374 
-1385 NVEALGSG
+1385 SG
-1393 DVTDNATLEMNTGG
+1393 DVTDNAVLELNTGG
-1407 DFANNIG
+1407 DFTNAIS
-1414 GTGSVVKSGDKT
+1414 GSGQVVKSGDKT

-1449 NVEALGTGNVT
+1449 NVEALGTGDITDNATLELNAGGDFANNIGGTGSVVKSGDKTLTLSGSNTYTGGTTISGGTLVATNVEALGTGNVTDNATLELSTGGDFANNIGGTGSVVKSGDETLTLSGANSYTGGTTISGGTLVASNVEALGTGDVT

-1485 SGDGA
+1485 SGDKT

-1508 TLIAANVNALGTGA
+1508 TLIATHVNALGTGA

-1579 VDPVIH
+1579 ADPVIH

-1784 SGDDVLT
+1784 SGDETLTLSGTNTYSGGTLISGGTLVASNVEALGTGDVTNDAVLELNTGGTFDNAISGSGQVVKSGDKMLT

-1812 NVDAL
+1812 NVEAL
-1817 GSGDVTNN
+1817 GSGDVTNDAVLELNTGGTFDNVISGSGKVEKSGDDALTLSGSNTYTGGTLISGGTLVASNVEALGTGDVTDN
-1825 ATLEMNTGGDFI
+1825 ATLALNAGGDFTNNIGGTGRVEKSGDQTLTLSGSNTYTGGTLISSGTLVATSVDALGTGNVTNNATLALNTGGDFINNIGGTGRVEKSGDDALTLSGSNTYTGGTLISGGTLVANDVNALGTGDVTDNAALMLNTGGDFI

-1866 LISDGTLVASNVEAL
+1866 LISGGTLVANDVNALGTGDVTDNATLALNAVGDFNNAIGGSGKVEKSGDDTLTLSGSNTYTGGTLINGGTLVASNVEAL
-1881 GTGDVTNNATLELN
+1881 GTGDVTDDATLELN
-1895 TGGTF
+1895 TGGKF
-1900 DNAISGSGQVVKS
+1900 DNAISGSGNVVKS
-1913 GDDVLTLSGANS
+1913 GAD
-1925 YSGGTLISGGTLV
+1925 
-1938 ANNVEAL
+1938 
-1945 GTGDVT
+1945 
-1951 DNATLEM
+1951 
-1958 NTGGDFINNIG
+1958 
-1969 GTGRVEKSGDDALTL
+1969 
-1984 SGSNTYTGGTT
+1984 
-1995 INDGTLI
+1995 
-2002 ATSVDALG
+2002 
-2010 SGDVT
+2010 
-2015 NNAVLELNTGG
+2015 
-2026 DFINNIGGTGRVEK
+2026 
-2040 SGDETLTLSG
+2040 
-2050 SNTYTGGTLISGGT
+2050 
-2064 LVATNVEALGTGD
+2064 
-2077 VTDNAVLELNTGG
+2077 
-2090 DFINNIG
+2090 
-2097 GTGRV
+2097 
-2102 EKSGDDT
+2102 
-2109 LTLSGSNSYT
+2109 
-2119 GGTLISSGTLVA
+2119 
-2131 TNVDALGSGD
+2131 
-2141 VTDNA
+2141 
-2146 TLELNTGGDFTN
+2146 
-2158 NISGS
+2158 
-2163 GQVVKSGD
+2163 
-2171 ETLTLS
+2171 TLTLS

-2186 TINDGTLVATSVEAL
+2186 TINDGTLVATSV
-2201 GSGDV
+2201 D
-2206 TNDAVLALNTGG
+2206 
-2218 DFANNIG
+2218 
-2225 GTGSVVKSGDETLT
+2225 
-2239 LSGTNSYTGGT
+2239 
-2250 TISGGTLVATNVE
+2250 
-2263 ALGTGDVTNNATLE
+2263 ALGTGDVTDDATLE
-2277 LNTGGDFTNN
+2277 LNTGGD
-2287 ISGNGQVVKSGDDT
+2287 
-2301 LTFSGSNTYTGGT
+2301 
-2314 TINDGT
+2314 
-2320 LVATSVEALGSG
+2320 
-2332 DVTNDAVLAL
+2332 
-2342 NTGGDF
+2342 
-2348 ANNIGGTG
+2348 
-2356 SVVKSGDETLTLSG
+2356 
-2370 SNTYTGSTLISSGT
+2370 
-2384 LVAND
+2384 
-2389 VNALGTGD
+2389 
-2397 VTDNATLMLNTGGD
+2397 
-2411 FINNIGGTGRVEKSG
+2411 
-2426 DDTLTL
+2426 
-2432 SGSNSY
+2432 
-2438 TGGTLISSG
+2438 
-2447 TLVATNVD
+2447 
-2455 ALGSG
+2455 
-2460 DVTDNAT
+2460 
-2467 LELNTG
+2467 
-2473 GTFDNAISGS
+2473 FDNAISGS

-2490 DETLTL
+2490 DDTLTL
-2496 SGANSYTGGTLISSG
+2496 SGSNTYTGGTLISSG

-2525 VTDNAVLEL
+2525 VTDNATLEL
-2534 NTGGDFDNAI
+2534 NTGGDFTNNI
-2544 SGSGQVVKSGDE
+2544 GGTGRVEKSGDG
-2556 TLTLSGANSYT
+2556 TLTLSGSNTYT
-2567 GGTTI
+2567 GGTLI
-2572 SGGTLVASNVEA
+2572 SDGTLVASNVEA

-2601 GQFVTANLTTHDNAI
+2601 GQFVTANLTTHDNAT
-2616 TAIGAGSA
+2616 TAIGADSA
-2624 LRANTLTQEANST
+2624 LRGNTLTQEANST
-2637 LAVHLIDS
+2637 LAVHLTDS

-2718 DDDTRYDVTASLSWY
+2718 ADDTRYDVTASLSWY

-2746 FTLSEQGHSFTL
+2746 FTLSEQGHCFTL

-2807 ALWLAETATIGSAG
+2807 VLWLAETATIGSAG

-2834 GGHNSTV
+2834 GGHNATV
-2841 NGHVNNQ
+2841 NGHVNNL
-2848 GSLYFVDTFTVNGDV
+2848 GNLYFVDTFTVNGDV

-2945 SDGDFRLY
+2945 SDGDFTLY

-2984 DGGEVTPPDD
+2984 DGGDVIPPDD
-2994 GGEVTPPD
+2994 GGD
-3002 DGGEVTPPDDGGE
+3002 
-3015 VTPPDD
+3015 
-3021 GGEVTPPDDDGEV
+3021 V
-3034 TPPDDGGDITPPDDG
+3034 TPPDDGGDVTPPDDG
-3049 GDITPPDGGD
+3049 GDVTPPDDGGDVSPPDDGGDVTPPDDGGDVTPPDDDGDITPPDGGD

-3076 NQWMARNLQMQTL
+3076 NQWMARNLQMQ
-3089 YDREGSQYRS
+3089 
-3099 ADGSIWMRFKAG
+3099 
-3111 KAESQAVNGNV
+3111 
-3122 DIDSDYSQF
+3122 
-3131 QLGGDILTWSDGAQ
+3131 
-3145 SVTVGLMGSYINA
+3145 
-3158 STDSTGNRGA
+3158 
-3168 DGSQF
+3168 
-3173 SANGSVDGYN
+3173 
-3183 LGLYAT
+3183 
-3189 WFADAQSHRGAYID
+3189 
-3203 SWYQYGAYNNSVD
+3203 
-3216 NDGLSASRYDS
+3216 
-3227 AAHAVSLETGYRYDI
+3227 
-3242 ALSNRNTVSL
+3242 
-3252 TPQAQ
+3252 
-3257 VTWQRYSADTVI
+3257 
-3269 DDGGTR
+3269 
-3275 ISGQNDDSWTTRLGV
+3275 
-3290 RVDGKLYKES
+3290 
-3300 GRIQPFMEVNWLH
+3300 
-3313 ASDNASATFGD
+3313 
-3324 TKVSQDLPNDRVE
+3324 
-3337 VKVGIQANVS
+3337 
-3347 ERLSVYAQAAGQK
+3347 
-3360 GKNDYG
+3360 
-3366 DASFSLNMRYNW
+3366 

>member
-123 SSTGATSVH
+123 SLTGATSVH

-138 GSNEDGTIMLQN
+138 GSNEDGTILLQN

-158 RIENNATYEH
+158 RIENSATYEH

-214 GMINS
+214 GMISS

-245 TTASDGSGKI
+245 TTASDGSNKI

-287 TVALYY
+287 TVALYH

-364 SITTTGGGS
+364 SITTTGGGA

-384 DGTVVNNSGTMS
+384 DGTIVNNSGTMS
-396 STVYGV
+396 SSVYGV

-435 TISNQGKMTGV
+435 TITNQGKMTGV
-446 SDGLVLSGNNNIV
+446 SDGLLISGNNNIV

-500 GGNNQVTTESG
+500 SGNNQVTTESG
-511 STIVAKDNGILIN
+511 SAIVAKDNGILIN

-539 GSSISY
+539 GSSNSY
-545 GIQYNSGTSGTITNT
+545 GIQYNSGASGTITNT

-565 TGKGAGDASVYAHG
+565 TGKGVGDASVYAHG

-632 AILGDTNGVTIN
+632 AILGDTNGVTIS

-659 TNAILINSGSKNNTL
+659 TNAVLINSGSKNNTI

-798 SVISGSGNVIKQGGG
+798 SVISGSGNVVKQGGG

-847 DNRAYLKLDAANA
+847 DNRAYLKLEAASA

-894 GSTLTADLTATSG
+894 GSTLTADLTETSG

-952 DFDGITIN
+952 DFDDITIN

-989 TWYADRYNA
+989 TWYADRDNA

-1050 YTGGTTISDGTLVAT
+1050 YTGSTTISEGTLIAT
-1065 NVEALGTGNVTDN
+1065 NVEALGTGDVTND
-1078 ATLELNTGGDF
+1078 AVLELNTGGDF

-1102 GDETLTLSGSNTYT
+1102 GDEMLTLSGSNT
-1116 GGTIISGGTL
+1116 
-1126 VATNVEALGTGD
+1126 
-1138 VTDNATLELN
+1138 
-1148 TGGDFDNAIGGTGSV
+1148 
-1163 VKSGDKT
+1163 
-1170 LTLSGA
+1170 
-1176 NSYTGGT
+1176 YTGGT

-1217 ANNIGGTGSVVK
+1217 DNNIGGTGSVVK

-1236 LSGTNSYTGGTTI
+1236 LSGANSYTGGTTI
-1249 SGGTLVANNV
+1249 SGGTLVVSNV
-1259 EALGTGDVT
+1259 EALGSGDVT
-1268 NNATLELNTGGD
+1268 DNATLELNTGGD
-1280 FDNAISGSGQV
+1280 FDNNIGGTGSV

-1337 ELNAGGDFT
+1337 ELNTGGDFT
-1346 NNIGGTGSVEKS
+1346 NNIGGTGSVVKS

-1374 TLISGGTLVAS
+1374 TLISDGTLVAS
-1385 NVEALGSG
+1385 NVEALGTG
-1393 DVTDNATLEMNTGG
+1393 NVTDNATLELSTGG

-1449 NVEALGTGNVT
+1449 NVEALGSGDIT

-1485 SGDGA
+1485 SGDKT

-1508 TLIAANVNALGTGA
+1508 TLIATHVNALGTGA

-1579 VDPVIH
+1579 ADPVIH

-1812 NVDAL
+1812 NVEAL
-1817 GSGDVTNN
+1817 GTGDVTDD
-1825 ATLEMNTGGDFI
+1825 ATLELNTGGDFT
-1837 NNIGGTGRVEKS
+1837 NNIGGTGCVEKS

-1866 LISDGTLVASNVEAL
+1866 LISGGTLVANDVNALGTGDVTDNAALMLNTGGDFTNNIGGTGRVEKSGDGTLTLSGGNTYTGGTLISGGTLVATNVDALGSGDVTDNATLELNTGGDFDNAISGSGQVVKSGDETLTLSGANSYTGGTLISGGTLVASNVEAL
-1881 GTGDVTNNATLELN
+1881 GTGDVT
-1895 TGGTF
+1895 
-1900 DNAISGSGQVVKS
+1900 
-1913 GDDVLTLSGANS
+1913 
-1925 YSGGTLISGGTLV
+1925 
-1938 ANNVEAL
+1938 
-1945 GTGDVT
+1945 
-1951 DNATLEM
+1951 DNAT
-1958 NTGGDFINNIG
+1958 
-1969 GTGRVEKSGDDALTL
+1969 
-1984 SGSNTYTGGTT
+1984 
-1995 INDGTLI
+1995 
-2002 ATSVDALG
+2002 
-2010 SGDVT
+2010 
-2015 NNAVLELNTGG
+2015 LELNTGG
-2026 DFINNIGGTGRVEK
+2026 DFINSIGGTGRVEK

-2050 SNTYTGGTLISGGT
+2050 TNSYTGGTLISGGT
-2064 LVATNVEALGTGD
+2064 L
-2077 VTDNAVLELNTGG
+2077 
-2090 DFINNIG
+2090 I
-2097 GTGRV
+2097 
-2102 EKSGDDT
+2102 
-2109 LTLSGSNSYT
+2109 
-2119 GGTLISSGTLVA
+2119 A

-2177 GSNTYTGGT
+2177 GANTYTGGT
-2186 TINDGTLVATSVEAL
+2186 TISGGTLVASNVEAL
-2201 GSGDV
+2201 GTGDV
-2206 TNDAVLALNTGG
+2206 TDNATLELNTS
-2218 DFANNIG
+2218 
-2225 GTGSVVKSGDETLT
+2225 GTFDNVISGSGQVVKSGDDALT
-2239 LSGTNSYTGGT
+2239 LSGANSYTGGT
-2250 TISGGTLVATNVE
+2250 TISGGTLVA
-2263 ALGTGDVTNNATLE
+2263 
-2277 LNTGGDFTNN
+2277 
-2287 ISGNGQVVKSGDDT
+2287 
-2301 LTFSGSNTYTGGT
+2301 SN
-2314 TINDGT
+2314 
-2320 LVATSVEALGSG
+2320 VEALGSG
-2332 DVTNDAVLAL
+2332 DVTNDAVLEL

-2348 ANNIGGTG
+2348 TNN
-2356 SVVKSGDETLTLSG
+2356 
-2370 SNTYTGSTLISSGT
+2370 
-2384 LVAND
+2384 
-2389 VNALGTGD
+2389 
-2397 VTDNATLMLNTGGD
+2397 
-2411 FINNIGGTGRVEKSG
+2411 
-2426 DDTLTL
+2426 
-2432 SGSNSY
+2432 
-2438 TGGTLISSG
+2438 
-2447 TLVATNVD
+2447 
-2455 ALGSG
+2455 
-2460 DVTDNAT
+2460 
-2467 LELNTG
+2467 
-2473 GTFDNAISGS
+2473 ISGS

-2496 SGANSYTGGTLISSG
+2496 SGANSYTGGTTISGG
-2511 TLVANDVNALGTGD
+2511 TLIASNVEALGSGD
-2525 VTDNAVLEL
+2525 VTNDAVLEL

-2544 SGSGQVVKSGDE
+2544 SGSGQVVKSGDDA
-2556 TLTLSGANSYT
+2556 LTLSGANTYT

-2601 GQFVTANLTTHDNAI
+2601 GQFVTANLTTHDNAT

-2637 LAVHLIDS
+2637 LAVHLTNS

-2673 WTRDAYAYTLIDTDS
+2673 WTRDAYAYTLIDSDS
-2688 AINSDFA
+2688 AIDSDFA

-2758 NTALTDVDATLNP
+2758 NTALTDVDATLDP
-2771 DSATY
+2771 DSATD

-2821 SAQAVNIAANAAF
+2821 SAQAVNIAANAVF
-2834 GGHNSTV
+2834 GGHNATV
-2841 NGHVNNQ
+2841 NGHVNNL

-2945 SDGDFRLY
+2945 SDGDFTLY

-2984 DGGEVTPPDD
+2984 DGGDVTPPDD
-2994 GGEVTPPD
+2994 GGD
-3002 DGGEVTPPDDGGE
+3002 VTPPDDGGE

-3034 TPPDDGGDITPPDDG
+3034 TPPDDGGDVTPPDDD

-3059 VTPVAPQYRADI
+3059 VTPVTPQYRADI

-3099 ADGSIWMRFKAG
+3099 ADGSVWMRFKAG

-3158 STDSTGNRGA
+3158 NTDSTGNRGA

>member
-58 IPSQTTTYTLSGAT
+58 IPTQTTTYTLSGAT

-123 SSTGATSVH
+123 SLTGATSVH

-138 GSNEDGTIMLQN
+138 GSNEDGTILLQN

-158 RIENNATYEH
+158 RIENSATYEH

-268 AVSGSVSVDNSG
+268 AVRGSVFVDNSG

-301 RVGGVITAGNSSLV
+301 RAGGVITAGNSSLV

-416 QAGGAISANTAVA
+416 QAGSAISANTAVA

-435 TISNQGKMTGV
+435 TITNQGKMTGV
-446 SDGLVLSGNNNIV
+446 SDGLLISGNNNIV

-490 TATSTGISIA
+490 TTTSTGISIA
-500 GGNNQVTTESG
+500 GGNNQITTESG
-511 STIVAKDNGILIN
+511 SAIVAKDNGILIN

-539 GSSISY
+539 GSNMSY
-545 GIQYNSGTSGTITNT
+545 GIQYNSGASGTITNT

-599 TTGHTLNNLAGGSIT
+599 TTGHTLNNLAGGSIS

-619 QLNGNNN
+619 QFHGNNN
-626 TLANAG
+626 KLANAG
-632 AILGDTNGVTIN
+632 AILGDTNGVTIS

-728 TMNLS
+728 TMNFS

-762 GTTLQIGNGGTLGAF
+762 GTTLQIGNSGTLGAF

-847 DNRAYLKLDAANA
+847 DNRAYLKLDAASA

-960 GNAMNPDAFITVVGQ
+960 GSAMNPDAFITVVGQ

-989 TWYADRYNA
+989 TWYADRDNA

-1050 YTGGTTISDGTLVAT
+1050 YTGSTTISEGTLIAT

-1078 ATLELNTGGDF
+1078 ATLEM
-1089 DNAISGS
+1089 
-1096 GQVVKS
+1096 
-1102 GDETLTLSGSNTYT
+1102 
-1116 GGTIISGGTL
+1116 
-1126 VATNVEALGTGD
+1126 
-1138 VTDNATLELN
+1138 
-1148 TGGDFDNAIGGTGSV
+1148 
-1163 VKSGDKT
+1163 
-1170 LTLSGA
+1170 
-1176 NSYTGGT
+1176 
-1183 TISGGTLVASNVEAL
+1183 
-1198 GSGDVTDNA
+1198 
-1207 TLELNTGGDF
+1207 
-1217 ANNIGGTGSVVK
+1217 
-1229 SGDKTLT
+1229 
-1236 LSGTNSYTGGTTI
+1236 
-1249 SGGTLVANNV
+1249 
-1259 EALGTGDVT
+1259 
-1268 NNATLELNTGGD
+1268 NTGGD

-1314 GGTLVATN
+1314 GGTLVASN
-1322 VEALGTGDITDNATL
+1322 VEALGTGDITDNAVL
-1337 ELNAGGDFT
+1337 EL
-1346 NNIGGTGSVEKS
+1346 
-1358 GDKTL
+1358 
-1363 TLSGTNTYRGG
+1363 
-1374 TLISGGTLVAS
+1374 
-1385 NVEALGSG
+1385 
-1393 DVTDNATLEMNTGG
+1393 NTGG
-1407 DFANNIG
+1407 DFDNAIS
-1414 GTGSVVKSGDKT
+1414 GSGQVVKSGDKT

-1436 GGTTISGGTLVAS
+1436 GGTTISGGTLVAT
-1449 NVEALGTGNVT
+1449 NVEALGSGDVT

-1485 SGDGA
+1485 SGDKT

-1508 TLIAANVNALGTGA
+1508 TLIATHVNALGTGA

-1579 VDPVIH
+1579 PAPVIH

-1753 GSGDVTDDATLELN
+1753 GTGDVTDDATLELNTGGTFDNAISGSGQVVKSGDETLTLSGTNTYSGGTLISGGTLVASNVEALGTGDVTNDAVLELNTSGDFDNALSGSGQVEKSGDGTLTLSGSNTYTGGTLISGGTLVASNVEALGTGDVTNDAVLELNTGGTFDNAISGSGQVVKSGDDALTLSGSNTYTGGTIISGGTLVATNVDALGSGDVTDDATLELN
-1767 TGGTFDN
+1767 TGGDFDN

-1812 NVDAL
+1812 NV
-1817 GSGDVTNN
+1817 
-1825 ATLEMNTGGDFI
+1825 
-1837 NNIGGTGRVEKS
+1837 
-1849 GDDTLTLSGS
+1849 
-1859 NTYTGGT
+1859 
-1866 LISDGTLVASNVEAL
+1866 EAL
-1881 GTGDVTNNATLELN
+1881 GTGDVTDNATLELN

-1900 DNAISGSGQVVKS
+1900 DNAISGSGQVEKS
-1913 GDDVLTLSGANS
+1913 GDDALTLSGANS
-1925 YSGGTLISGGTLV
+1925 YSGGTLIS
-1938 ANNVEAL
+1938 
-1945 GTGDVT
+1945 
-1951 DNATLEM
+1951 
-1958 NTGGDFINNIG
+1958 
-1969 GTGRVEKSGDDALTL
+1969 
-1984 SGSNTYTGGTT
+1984 
-1995 INDGTLI
+1995 DGTLI
-2002 ATSVDALG
+2002 A
-2010 SGDVT
+2010 
-2015 NNAVLELNTGG
+2015 
-2026 DFINNIGGTGRVEK
+2026 GRV
-2040 SGDETLTLSG
+2040 
-2050 SNTYTGGTLISGGT
+2050 
-2064 LVATNVEALGTGD
+2064 D
-2077 VTDNAVLELNTGG
+2077 V
-2090 DFINNIG
+2090 
-2097 GTGRV
+2097 
-2102 EKSGDDT
+2102 
-2109 LTLSGSNSYT
+2109 
-2119 GGTLISSGTLVA
+2119 
-2131 TNVDALGSGD
+2131 
-2141 VTDNA
+2141 
-2146 TLELNTGGDFTN
+2146 
-2158 NISGS
+2158 
-2163 GQVVKSGD
+2163 
-2171 ETLTLS
+2171 
-2177 GSNTYTGGT
+2177 
-2186 TINDGTLVATSVEAL
+2186 
-2201 GSGDV
+2201 
-2206 TNDAVLALNTGG
+2206 
-2218 DFANNIG
+2218 
-2225 GTGSVVKSGDETLT
+2225 
-2239 LSGTNSYTGGT
+2239 
-2250 TISGGTLVATNVE
+2250 
-2263 ALGTGDVTNNATLE
+2263 
-2277 LNTGGDFTNN
+2277 
-2287 ISGNGQVVKSGDDT
+2287 
-2301 LTFSGSNTYTGGT
+2301 
-2314 TINDGT
+2314 
-2320 LVATSVEALGSG
+2320 
-2332 DVTNDAVLAL
+2332 
-2342 NTGGDF
+2342 
-2348 ANNIGGTG
+2348 
-2356 SVVKSGDETLTLSG
+2356 
-2370 SNTYTGSTLISSGT
+2370 
-2384 LVAND
+2384 
-2389 VNALGTGD
+2389 
-2397 VTDNATLMLNTGGD
+2397 
-2411 FINNIGGTGRVEKSG
+2411 
-2426 DDTLTL
+2426 
-2432 SGSNSY
+2432 
-2438 TGGTLISSG
+2438 
-2447 TLVATNVD
+2447 
-2455 ALGSG
+2455 LGSG

-2525 VTDNAVLEL
+2525 VTDDATLEL

-2544 SGSGQVVKSGDE
+2544 SGSGQVVKSGDG
-2556 TLTLSGANSYT
+2556 TLTLSGSNTYT

-2572 SGGTLVASNVEA
+2572 SGGTLVATSVEALGSGDVTDNAVLELNTGGTFDNVISGSGQVVKSGDDALTLSGANTYTGGTTINGGTLVASNVEA

-2601 GQFVTANLTTHDNAI
+2601 GQFVTANLTTHDNAT

-2637 LAVHLIDS
+2637 LAVHLTDS
-2645 NSGAIVTADH
+2645 NSGAIVTADR

-2782 IKRGAGTLIL
+2782 IKRGAGALIL

-2821 SAQAVNIAANAAF
+2821 SAQAINIAANAAF
-2834 GGHNSTV
+2834 GGHNATV
-2841 NGHVNNQ
+2841 NGHVNNL
-2848 GSLYFVDTFTVNGDV
+2848 GSLYFADTFTVNGDV

-2929 GAQTVNGIE
+2929 GAKTVNGIE

-2945 SDGDFRLY
+2945 SDGDFTLY

-2984 DGGEVTPPDD
+2984 DGGDVTPPDD
-2994 GGEVTPPD
+2994 GGDVTPPD
-3002 DGGEVTPPDDGGE
+3002 DGGDVTPPDDGGD

-3021 GGEVTPPDDDGEV
+3021 GGDVTPPDDGGDVTPPDDGGDITPPDGGGDITPPDDGGDVTPPDDDGEV
-3034 TPPDDGGDITPPDDG
+3034 TPPDDGGDVTPPDDD

-3059 VTPVAPQYRADI
+3059 GTPVAPQYRADI

-3099 ADGSIWMRFKAG
+3099 ADGSVWMRFKAG

>member
-72 PFVVETGNTVAT
+72 PFVVETGNTIAT
-84 DTATSAA
+84 DTAASAA

-114 TDSQAMNLD
+114 IDSQAMNLD
-123 SSTGATSVH
+123 SLTGATSVH

-138 GSNEDGTIMLQN
+138 GSSADGTILLQN
-150 GGSVINDA
+150 GGSVINDG
-158 RIENNATYEH
+158 RIENSAIYVHNLDLGA
-168 DPEDIPQEYAG
+168 PEIDAAI
-179 VYMLNGGSY
+179 YMLNGGSY
-188 VSSESGVLEGV
+188 VSSENGVLKGV
-199 SGVIVQSGEA
+199 SGVIVQSGEV

-214 GMINS
+214 GTINS
-219 DGSWRSYGVEFR
+219 DGSWRSYGVELR
-231 DGTYGTIVN
+231 GGAYGTIVN

-245 TTASDGSGKI
+245 TTASDGSGEI
-255 EDAAIYVHTLNDM
+255 EDAAIYAHTFDDI
-268 AVSGSVSVDNSG
+268 AAGDYVSVDNSG
-280 LMQSDFI
+280 LLQSDFI
-287 TVALYY
+287 AVALYH
-293 GSHFEVVN
+293 GAHFEVIN
-301 RVGGVITAGNSSLV
+301 RAGGVITAGNSSLV
-315 GIKSTAMELKV
+315 GIQSAAMELKA
-326 GVDNLVTNDGTISAY
+326 GANNLVTNDGTISAY

-364 SITTTGGGS
+364 SITTTGGGA

-435 TISNQGKMTGV
+435 TITNQGKMTGV
-446 SDGLVLSGNNNIV
+446 SDGLLISGNNNIV

-500 GGNNQVTTESG
+500 SGNNQVTTESG
-511 STIVAKDNGILIN
+511 SAIVAKDNGILIN

-545 GIQYNSGTSGTITNT
+545 GIQYNSGASGTITNT

-632 AILGDTNGVTIN
+632 AILGDTNGVTIS
-644 GSGNTLTSQGKITGG
+644 GSGNTLTNQGKITGG
-659 TNAILINSGSKNNTL
+659 TNAVLINSGSKNNTL
-674 TLNTGTEISGSITDD
+674 TLNTGTEMSGSITDG

-744 GTLILNGAMTAK
+744 GTLIVNGAMTAK

-793 AAAYG
+793 AAVYG
-798 SVISGSGNVIKQGGG
+798 SVISGSGNVVKQGGG

-847 DNRAYLKLDAANA
+847 DNRAYLKLDAASA

-937 LISLALIESDNAISG
+937 LISLALIESDNVISG
-952 DFDGITIN
+952 DFDDITIN

-989 TWYADRYNA
+989 TWYADRDNA

-1050 YTGGTTISDGTLVAT
+1050 YTGGTTISDGTLIAN

-1089 DNAISGS
+1089 
-1096 GQVVKS
+1096 
-1102 GDETLTLSGSNTYT
+1102 
-1116 GGTIISGGTL
+1116 
-1126 VATNVEALGTGD
+1126 
-1138 VTDNATLELN
+1138 
-1148 TGGDFDNAIGGTGSV
+1148 
-1163 VKSGDKT
+1163 
-1170 LTLSGA
+1170 
-1176 NSYTGGT
+1176 
-1183 TISGGTLVASNVEAL
+1183 
-1198 GSGDVTDNA
+1198 
-1207 TLELNTGGDF
+1207 
-1217 ANNIGGTGSVVK
+1217 
-1229 SGDKTLT
+1229 
-1236 LSGTNSYTGGTTI
+1236 
-1249 SGGTLVANNV
+1249 
-1259 EALGTGDVT
+1259 T
-1268 NNATLELNTGGD
+1268 NN
-1280 FDNAISGSGQV
+1280 ISGSGQV

-1314 GGTLVATN
+1314 GGTLVASN

-1337 ELNAGGDFT
+1337 ELNT
-1346 NNIGGTGSVEKS
+1346 GGTFDNVISGSGQVVKS
-1358 GDKTL
+1358 GDEML
-1363 TLSGTNTYRGG
+1363 TLSGANSYTGG
-1374 TLISGGTLVAS
+1374 TTISGGTLVVS

-1393 DVTDNATLEMNTGG
+1393 DVTDNATLELNTGG
-1407 DFANNIG
+1407 DFDNNIG

-1436 GGTTISGGTLVAS
+1436 GGTTISGGTLVATNVEALGSGDVTDNAVLELNTGGTFDNVISGSGQVVKSGDEMLTLSGANSYTGGTTISGGTLVATNVEALGSGDVTDNATLELNTGGTFDNVISGSGQVVKSGDDALTLSGNNSYTGGTLISDGTLVAS
-1449 NVEALGTGNVT
+1449 NVEALGSGDVTNDAVLELNTGGDFDNAISGSGQVVKSGDKTLTLSGANSYTGGTTISGGTLVATNVDALGT
-1460 DNATLEL
+1460 GDVIDNATLEL

-1485 SGDGA
+1485 SGDKT

-1555 STLQATTLTQK
+1555 STLQTTTLTQK

-1579 VDPVIH
+1579 ADPVIH

-1707 ASATGWDGTS
+1707 DSATGWDGTS

-1767 TGGTFDN
+1767 TGG
-1774 AISGSGQVVK
+1774 
-1784 SGDDVLT
+1784 
-1791 LSGANSYSG
+1791 
-1800 GTLISDGTLVAS
+1800 
-1812 NVDAL
+1812 
-1817 GSGDVTNN
+1817 
-1825 ATLEMNTGGDFI
+1825 DFI

-1866 LISDGTLVASNVEAL
+1866 LINGGTLVASNVEAL
-1881 GTGDVTNNATLELN
+1881 GTGDVTDNAVLELN

-1900 DNAISGSGQVVKS
+1900 DNAISGSGQVEKS

-1925 YSGGTLISGGTLV
+1925 YSGGTLISDGTLV
-1938 ANNVEAL
+1938 ASNVEAL

-1958 NTGGDFINNIG
+1958 NTGGDFANNIG
-1969 GTGRVEKSGDDALTL
+1969 GTGSVVKSGDKTLTL
-1984 SGSNTYTGGTT
+1984 SGTNSYTGGTT
-1995 INDGTLI
+1995 INDGTLV
-2002 ATSVDALG
+2002 ATSVDALGTGDVTDDATLELNTGGDFDNAISGSGQVVKSGDDTLALSGTNTYTGGTLISGGTLVATNVDALG

-2015 NNAVLELNTGG
+2015 DNATLELNTGGDFDNAISGSGQVVKSGDETLTLSGANSYTGGTLISGGTLVASNVEALGTGDVTDNATLELNTGG
-2026 DFINNIGGTGRVEK
+2026 DFINSIGGTGRVEK

-2050 SNTYTGGTLISGGT
+2050 TNSYTGGTLISGGT
-2064 LVATNVEALGTGD
+2064 LIAT
-2077 VTDNAVLELNTGG
+2077 
-2090 DFINNIG
+2090 
-2097 GTGRV
+2097 
-2102 EKSGDDT
+2102 S
-2109 LTLSGSNSYT
+2109 
-2119 GGTLISSGTLVA
+2119 
-2131 TNVDALGSGD
+2131 VDALGSGD

-2177 GSNTYTGGT
+2177 G
-2186 TINDGTLVATSVEAL
+2186 A
-2201 GSGDV
+2201 
-2206 TNDAVLALNTGG
+2206 
-2218 DFANNIG
+2218 
-2225 GTGSVVKSGDETLT
+2225 
-2239 LSGTNSYTGGT
+2239 NSYTGGT
-2250 TISGGTLVATNVE
+2250 TISGGTLVASNVE
-2263 ALGTGDVTNNATLE
+2263 
-2277 LNTGGDFTNN
+2277 
-2287 ISGNGQVVKSGDDT
+2287 
-2301 LTFSGSNTYTGGT
+2301 
-2314 TINDGT
+2314 
-2320 LVATSVEALGSG
+2320 
-2332 DVTNDAVLAL
+2332 
-2342 NTGGDF
+2342 
-2348 ANNIGGTG
+2348 
-2356 SVVKSGDETLTLSG
+2356 
-2370 SNTYTGSTLISSGT
+2370 
-2384 LVAND
+2384 
-2389 VNALGTGD
+2389 
-2397 VTDNATLMLNTGGD
+2397 
-2411 FINNIGGTGRVEKSG
+2411 
-2426 DDTLTL
+2426 
-2432 SGSNSY
+2432 
-2438 TGGTLISSG
+2438 
-2447 TLVATNVD
+2447 

-2467 LELNTG
+2467 LEM
-2473 GTFDNAISGS
+2473 
-2483 GQVVKSG
+2483 
-2490 DETLTL
+2490 
-2496 SGANSYTGGTLISSG
+2496 
-2511 TLVANDVNALGTGD
+2511 
-2525 VTDNAVLEL
+2525 

-2544 SGSGQVVKSGDE
+2544 SGSGQVVKSGGD

-2601 GQFVTANLTTHDNAI
+2601 GQFVTANLTTHDNAT

-2637 LAVHLIDS
+2637 LAVHLTDS
-2645 NSGAIVTADH
+2645 NSGAIVTADR

-2688 AINSDFA
+2688 AIDSDFA

-2718 DDDTRYDVTASLSWY
+2718 ADDTRYDVTASLSWY

-2758 NTALTDVDATLNP
+2758 NTTLTDVDATLNP

-2807 ALWLAETATIGSAG
+2807 TLWLAETATIGSAG

-2848 GSLYFVDTFTVNGDV
+2848 GCLYFVDTFTVNGDV

-2945 SDGDFRLY
+2945 SDGDFTLY

-3021 GGEVTPPDDDGEV
+3021 DGEV
-3034 TPPDDGGDITPPDDG
+3034 TPPDDGGDVTPPDDD

-3099 ADGSIWMRFKAG
+3099 ADGSVWMRFKAG

>member
-72 PFVVETGNTVAT
+72 PFVVETGNTIAT
-84 DTATSAA
+84 DTAASAA

-123 SSTGATSVH
+123 SLTGATSVH

-138 GSNEDGTIMLQN
+138 GSNEDGTILLQN
-150 GGSVINDA
+150 GGSVINDG
-158 RIENNATYEH
+158 RIENSAIYVHNLDLGA
-168 DPEDIPQEYAG
+168 PEIDAAI
-179 VYMLNGGSY
+179 YMLNGGSY
-188 VSSESGVLEGV
+188 VSSENGVLKGV
-199 SGVIVQSGEA
+199 SGVIVQSGEV

-214 GMINS
+214 GTINS
-219 DGSWRSYGVEFR
+219 DGSWRSYGVELR
-231 DGTYGTIVN
+231 GGAYGTIVN

-245 TTASDGSGKI
+245 TTASDGSGEI
-255 EDAAIYVHTLNDM
+255 EDAAIYAHTFDDI
-268 AVSGSVSVDNSG
+268 AAGDYVSVDNSG
-280 LMQSDFI
+280 LLQSDFI
-287 TVALYY
+287 AVALYH
-293 GSHFEVVN
+293 GAHFEVIN
-301 RVGGVITAGNSSLV
+301 RAGGVITAGNSSLV
-315 GIKSTAMELKV
+315 GIQSAAMELKA

-364 SITTTGGGS
+364 SITTTGGGA

-435 TISNQGKMTGV
+435 TITNQGKMTGV
-446 SDGLVLSGNNNIV
+446 SDGLLISGNNNIV

-500 GGNNQVTTESG
+500 SGNNQVTTESG
-511 STIVAKDNGILIN
+511 SAIVAKDNGILIN

-545 GIQYNSGTSGTITNT
+545 GIQYNSGASGTITNT

-632 AILGDTNGVTIN
+632 AILGDTNGVTIS
-644 GSGNTLTSQGKITGG
+644 GSGNTLTNQGKITGG
-659 TNAILINSGSKNNTL
+659 TNAVLINSGSKNNTL
-674 TLNTGTEISGSITDD
+674 TLNTGTEISGSITDG

-744 GTLILNGAMTAK
+744 GTLIVNGAMTAK

-777 NGDIVDNGTL
+777 NGNIVDNGTL

-798 SVISGSGNVIKQGGG
+798 SVISGSGNVVKQGGG

-847 DNRAYLKLDAANA
+847 DNRAYLKLEAANA
-860 SDPFIVADLT
+860 GDPFIVADLT

-989 TWYADRYNA
+989 TWYADRDNA

-1102 GDETLTLSGSNTYT
+1102 GDETLTLSG
-1116 GGTIISGGTL
+1116 
-1126 VATNVEALGTGD
+1126 
-1138 VTDNATLELN
+1138 
-1148 TGGDFDNAIGGTGSV
+1148 
-1163 VKSGDKT
+1163 
-1170 LTLSGA
+1170 A

-1183 TISGGTLVASNVEAL
+1183 TISGGTLVATNVEAL

-1207 TLELNTGGDF
+1207 TLELNTGGTFD
-1217 ANNIGGTGSVVK
+1217 NVISGSGQVVK
-1229 SGDKTLT
+1229 SGDDALTLSGNNSYTGGTLISGGTLVASNVDALGSGDVTDNATLEMNTGGDFDNAISGSGQVVKSGDETLT
-1236 LSGTNSYTGGTTI
+1236 LSGANSYTGGTTI

-1291 VKSGDET
+1291 VKSGD
-1298 LTLSGANSY
+1298 
-1307 TGGTTIS
+1307 
-1314 GGTLVATN
+1314 
-1322 VEALGTGDITDNATL
+1322 
-1337 ELNAGGDFT
+1337 
-1346 NNIGGTGSVEKS
+1346 
-1358 GDKTL
+1358 
-1363 TLSGTNTYRGG
+1363 
-1374 TLISGGTLVAS
+1374 
-1385 NVEALGSG
+1385 
-1393 DVTDNATLEMNTGG
+1393 
-1407 DFANNIG
+1407 
-1414 GTGSVVKSGDKT
+1414 KT

-1436 GGTTISGGTLVAS
+1436 GGTTISGGTLI
-1449 NVEALGTGNVT
+1449 
-1460 DNATLEL
+1460 AT
-1467 NTGGDFDNAIS
+1467 
-1478 GSGQVVK
+1478 
-1485 SGDGA
+1485 
-1490 LTLSGAN
+1490 
-1497 SYSGATTISGG
+1497 
-1508 TLIAANVNALGTGA
+1508 NVNALGTGA

-1707 ASATGWDGTS
+1707 DSATGWDGTS

-1800 GTLISDGTLVAS
+1800 GSL
-1812 NVDAL
+1812 
-1817 GSGDVTNN
+1817 
-1825 ATLEMNTGGDFI
+1825 
-1837 NNIGGTGRVEKS
+1837 
-1849 GDDTLTLSGS
+1849 
-1859 NTYTGGT
+1859 
-1866 LISDGTLVASNVEAL
+1866 
-1881 GTGDVTNNATLELN
+1881 
-1895 TGGTF
+1895 
-1900 DNAISGSGQVVKS
+1900 
-1913 GDDVLTLSGANS
+1913 
-1925 YSGGTLISGGTLV
+1925 
-1938 ANNVEAL
+1938 
-1945 GTGDVT
+1945 
-1951 DNATLEM
+1951 
-1958 NTGGDFINNIG
+1958 
-1969 GTGRVEKSGDDALTL
+1969 
-1984 SGSNTYTGGTT
+1984 
-1995 INDGTLI
+1995 
-2002 ATSVDALG
+2002 
-2010 SGDVT
+2010 
-2015 NNAVLELNTGG
+2015 
-2026 DFINNIGGTGRVEK
+2026 
-2040 SGDETLTLSG
+2040 
-2050 SNTYTGGTLISGGT
+2050 
-2064 LVATNVEALGTGD
+2064 
-2077 VTDNAVLELNTGG
+2077 
-2090 DFINNIG
+2090 
-2097 GTGRV
+2097 
-2102 EKSGDDT
+2102 
-2109 LTLSGSNSYT
+2109 
-2119 GGTLISSGTLVA
+2119 
-2131 TNVDALGSGD
+2131 
-2141 VTDNA
+2141 
-2146 TLELNTGGDFTN
+2146 
-2158 NISGS
+2158 
-2163 GQVVKSGD
+2163 
-2171 ETLTLS
+2171 
-2177 GSNTYTGGT
+2177 
-2186 TINDGTLVATSVEAL
+2186 
-2201 GSGDV
+2201 
-2206 TNDAVLALNTGG
+2206 
-2218 DFANNIG
+2218 
-2225 GTGSVVKSGDETLT
+2225 
-2239 LSGTNSYTGGT
+2239 
-2250 TISGGTLVATNVE
+2250 ISGGTLVATNVE
-2263 ALGTGDVTNNATLE
+2263 ALGTGDVTNNA
-2277 LNTGGDFTNN
+2277 
-2287 ISGNGQVVKSGDDT
+2287 V
-2301 LTFSGSNTYTGGT
+2301 
-2314 TINDGT
+2314 
-2320 LVATSVEALGSG
+2320 
-2332 DVTNDAVLAL
+2332 
-2342 NTGGDF
+2342 
-2348 ANNIGGTG
+2348 
-2356 SVVKSGDETLTLSG
+2356 
-2370 SNTYTGSTLISSGT
+2370 
-2384 LVAND
+2384 
-2389 VNALGTGD
+2389 
-2397 VTDNATLMLNTGGD
+2397 
-2411 FINNIGGTGRVEKSG
+2411 
-2426 DDTLTL
+2426 
-2432 SGSNSY
+2432 
-2438 TGGTLISSG
+2438 
-2447 TLVATNVD
+2447 
-2455 ALGSG
+2455 
-2460 DVTDNAT
+2460 

-2496 SGANSYTGGTLISSG
+2496 SGANSYTGGTLISGG
-2511 TLVANDVNALGTGD
+2511 TLVASNVEALGTGD

-2556 TLTLSGANSYT
+2556 TLTLSGSNTYT
-2567 GGTTI
+2567 GGTLI

-2584 LGSGDIDN
+2584 LGTGDVTNDAVLELNTGGDFDNAISGSGKVEKSGDGTLTLSGSNTYRGGTTISGGTLLASNVEALGTGDVTNNATLELNTGGDFDNAISGSGQVVKSGGDTLTLSGNNSYTGGTLISDGTLVASNVEALGSGNIDN

-2601 GQFVTANLTTHDNAI
+2601 GQFVTANLTTHDNAT

-2637 LAVHLIDS
+2637 LAVHLTDS
-2645 NSGAIVTADH
+2645 NSDAIVTADH

-2673 WTRDAYAYTLIDTDS
+2673 WTRDAYAYTLIDSDS

-2771 DSATY
+2771 DSATG

-2807 ALWLAETATIGSAG
+2807 TLWLAETATIGSAG

-2834 GGHNSTV
+2834 GGHNATV

-2945 SDGDFRLY
+2945 SDGDFTLY

-2984 DGGEVTPPDD
+2984 DGGDVIPPDDGGDVTPPDDGGDVTPPDD

-3002 DGGEVTPPDDGGE
+3002 DGGEVN
-3015 VTPPDD
+3015 
-3021 GGEVTPPDDDGEV
+3021 PPDDDGDV
-3034 TPPDDGGDITPPDDG
+3034 TPPDDGGDVTPPDDD

-3059 VTPVAPQYRADI
+3059 VTPVTPQYRADI

>member
-138 GSNEDGTIMLQN
+138 GSNEDGAIMLQN

-158 RIENNATYEH
+158 RIENSATYEH

-214 GMINS
+214 GMISS

-245 TTASDGSGKI
+245 TTASDGSNKI

-287 TVALYY
+287 AVALYH
-293 GSHFEVVN
+293 GAHFEVVN

-364 SITTTGGGS
+364 SITTTGGGA

-416 QAGGAISANTAVA
+416 QAGSAISANTAVA

-446 SDGLVLSGNNNIV
+446 SDGLLISGNNNIV

-490 TATSTGISIA
+490 TTTSTGISIA
-500 GGNNQVTTESG
+500 GGNNQITTESG
-511 STIVAKDNGILIN
+511 SAIVAKDNGILIN

-539 GSSISY
+539 GSNMSY
-545 GIQYNSGTSGTITNT
+545 GIQYNSGASGTITNT

-599 TTGHTLNNLAGGSIT
+599 TTGHTLNNLAGGSIS

-619 QLNGNNN
+619 QFHGNNN
-626 TLANAG
+626 KLANAG

-659 TNAILINSGSKNNTL
+659 INAILINSGSKNNTL

-798 SVISGSGNVIKQGGG
+798 SVISGSGNVVKQGGG

-847 DNRAYLKLDAANA
+847 DNRAYLKLDAASA

-952 DFDGITIN
+952 DFDDITIN

-989 TWYADRYNA
+989 TWYADRDNA

-1050 YTGGTTISDGTLVAT
+1050 YTGSTTISEGTL
-1065 NVEALGTGNVTDN
+1065 
-1078 ATLELNTGGDF
+1078 
-1089 DNAISGS
+1089 I
-1096 GQVVKS
+1096 
-1102 GDETLTLSGSNTYT
+1102 
-1116 GGTIISGGTL
+1116 
-1126 VATNVEALGTGD
+1126 ATNVEALGTGD
-1138 VTDNATLELN
+1138 ITDNATLELN
-1148 TGGDFDNAIGGTGSV
+1148 A
-1163 VKSGDKT
+1163 
-1170 LTLSGA
+1170 
-1176 NSYTGGT
+1176 
-1183 TISGGTLVASNVEAL
+1183 
-1198 GSGDVTDNA
+1198 
-1207 TLELNTGGDF
+1207 GGDF

-1236 LSGTNSYTGGTTI
+1236 LSGSNTYTGGTT
-1249 SGGTLVANNV
+1249 
-1259 EALGTGDVT
+1259 
-1268 NNATLELNTGGD
+1268 
-1280 FDNAISGSGQV
+1280 
-1291 VKSGDET
+1291 
-1298 LTLSGANSY
+1298 
-1307 TGGTTIS
+1307 
-1314 GGTLVATN
+1314 
-1322 VEALGTGDITDNATL
+1322 
-1337 ELNAGGDFT
+1337 
-1346 NNIGGTGSVEKS
+1346 
-1358 GDKTL
+1358 
-1363 TLSGTNTYRGG
+1363 
-1374 TLISGGTLVAS
+1374 ISGGTLVAS

-1414 GTGSVVKSGDKT
+1414 GTGSVVKSGDET

-1449 NVEALGTGNVT
+1449 NVEALGTGDVT

-1485 SGDGA
+1485 SGDKTLTLSGINSYTGGTTISGGTLVA
-1490 LTLSGAN
+1490 SNVEALGSGDVTDNATLDLNTGGEFANTIGGTGSVVKSGDKTLTLSGTNSYTGGTTISGGTLVASNVEALGTGDVTNNATLELNTGGDFDNAISGSGQVVKSGDKTLTLSGAN

-1508 TLIAANVNALGTGA
+1508 TLIATHVNALGTGA

-1566 SDSTLTINLNSNT
+1566 SDSTLTINLDSNT
-1579 VDPVIH
+1579 ADPVIH

-1812 NVDAL
+1812 NVEAL
-1817 GSGDVTNN
+1817 GTGDVTDD
-1825 ATLEMNTGGDFI
+1825 ATLELNTGGDFI

-1849 GDDTLTLSGS
+1849 GDDKLTLSGS
-1859 NTYTGGT
+1859 NTYTGGTLISSGTLVANDVNALGTGDVTDNATLMLNTGGDFTNNIGGTGRVEKSGDDALTLSGSNTYTGGTLISGGTLVANDVNALGTGDITDNATLALNAVGDFDNAISGSGKVEKSGDDALTLSGSNTYTGGTLISSGTLVASNVEALGTGDVTDNATLELNTSGTFDNAISGSGQVVKSGDKMLTLSGANSYSGGT

-1895 TGGTF
+1895 TGG
-1900 DNAISGSGQVVKS
+1900 
-1913 GDDVLTLSGANS
+1913 
-1925 YSGGTLISGGTLV
+1925 
-1938 ANNVEAL
+1938 
-1945 GTGDVT
+1945 
-1951 DNATLEM
+1951 
-1958 NTGGDFINNIG
+1958 
-1969 GTGRVEKSGDDALTL
+1969 
-1984 SGSNTYTGGTT
+1984 
-1995 INDGTLI
+1995 
-2002 ATSVDALG
+2002 
-2010 SGDVT
+2010 
-2015 NNAVLELNTGG
+2015 
-2026 DFINNIGGTGRVEK
+2026 
-2040 SGDETLTLSG
+2040 
-2050 SNTYTGGTLISGGT
+2050 
-2064 LVATNVEALGTGD
+2064 
-2077 VTDNAVLELNTGG
+2077 
-2090 DFINNIG
+2090 
-2097 GTGRV
+2097 
-2102 EKSGDDT
+2102 
-2109 LTLSGSNSYT
+2109 
-2119 GGTLISSGTLVA
+2119 
-2131 TNVDALGSGD
+2131 
-2141 VTDNA
+2141 
-2146 TLELNTGGDFTN
+2146 DFTN

-2171 ETLTLS
+2171 DALALS
-2177 GSNTYTGGT
+2177 G
-2186 TINDGTLVATSVEAL
+2186 A
-2201 GSGDV
+2201 
-2206 TNDAVLALNTGG
+2206 
-2218 DFANNIG
+2218 
-2225 GTGSVVKSGDETLT
+2225 
-2239 LSGTNSYTGGT
+2239 
-2250 TISGGTLVATNVE
+2250 
-2263 ALGTGDVTNNATLE
+2263 
-2277 LNTGGDFTNN
+2277 
-2287 ISGNGQVVKSGDDT
+2287 
-2301 LTFSGSNTYTGGT
+2301 
-2314 TINDGT
+2314 
-2320 LVATSVEALGSG
+2320 
-2332 DVTNDAVLAL
+2332 
-2342 NTGGDF
+2342 
-2348 ANNIGGTG
+2348 
-2356 SVVKSGDETLTLSG
+2356 
-2370 SNTYTGSTLISSGT
+2370 
-2384 LVAND
+2384 
-2389 VNALGTGD
+2389 
-2397 VTDNATLMLNTGGD
+2397 
-2411 FINNIGGTGRVEKSG
+2411 
-2426 DDTLTL
+2426 
-2432 SGSNSY
+2432 NSY

-2496 SGANSYTGGTLISSG
+2496 SGSNTYTGGTLISDG
-2511 TLVANDVNALGTGD
+2511 TLVASNVEALGTGD
-2525 VTDNAVLEL
+2525 VTDDAVLEL

-2544 SGSGQVVKSGDE
+2544 SGSGQVVKSGDDV
-2556 TLTLSGANSYT
+2556 LTLSGANSYS
-2567 GGTTI
+2567 GGTLI
-2572 SGGTLVASNVEA
+2572 SDGTLVASN
-2584 LGSGDIDN
+2584 
-2592 YASLQLNAS
+2592 
-2601 GQFVTANLTTHDNAI
+2601 
-2616 TAIGAGSA
+2616 
-2624 LRANTLTQEANST
+2624 
-2637 LAVHLIDS
+2637 
-2645 NSGAIVTADH
+2645 
-2655 ANLGGT
+2655 
-2661 LDITGIGNVAKS
+2661 
-2673 WTRDAYAYTLIDTDS
+2673 
-2688 AINSDFA
+2688 
-2695 QFTVA
+2695 
-2700 GMDAKQVDFLT
+2700 
-2711 VDGRVNA
+2711 
-2718 DDDTRYDVTASLSWY
+2718 
-2733 ADSDNAATDAHGT
+2733 
-2746 FTLSEQGHSFTL
+2746 
-2758 NTALTDVDATLNP
+2758 
-2771 DSATY
+2771 
-2776 WDGKSL
+2776 
-2782 IKRGAGTLIL
+2782 
-2792 GAQNTYSGDTDVQEG
+2792 
-2807 ALWLAETATIGSAG
+2807 
-2821 SAQAVNIAANAAF
+2821 
-2834 GGHNSTV
+2834 
-2841 NGHVNNQ
+2841 
-2848 GSLYFVDTFTVNGDV
+2848 
-2863 VNSSAM
+2863 
-2869 ISGSDQPNNTLT
+2869 
-2881 IAGNYTGND
+2881 
-2890 GHLYLN
+2890 
-2896 TQLGDDSSPTDKL
+2896 
-2909 IVTGDTA
+2909 
-2916 GSTTLHIT
+2916 
-2924 NVNGL
+2924 
-2929 GAQTVNGIE
+2929 
-2938 VIEVGGQ
+2938 
-2945 SDGDFRLY
+2945 
-2953 KGHVDINAWTYTLK
+2953 
-2967 QDGGDWYLRS
+2967 
-2977 ESDDVPD
+2977 
-2984 DGGEVTPPDD
+2984 
-2994 GGEVTPPD
+2994 
-3002 DGGEVTPPDDGGE
+3002 
-3015 VTPPDD
+3015 
-3021 GGEVTPPDDDGEV
+3021 
-3034 TPPDDGGDITPPDDG
+3034 
-3049 GDITPPDGGD
+3049 
-3059 VTPVAPQYRADI
+3059 
-3071 GVYLG
+3071 
-3076 NQWMARNLQMQTL
+3076 
-3089 YDREGSQYRS
+3089 
-3099 ADGSIWMRFKAG
+3099 
-3111 KAESQAVNGNV
+3111 
-3122 DIDSDYSQF
+3122 
-3131 QLGGDILTWSDGAQ
+3131 
-3145 SVTVGLMGSYINA
+3145 
-3158 STDSTGNRGA
+3158 
-3168 DGSQF
+3168 
-3173 SANGSVDGYN
+3173 
-3183 LGLYAT
+3183 
-3189 WFADAQSHRGAYID
+3189 
-3203 SWYQYGAYNNSVD
+3203 
-3216 NDGLSASRYDS
+3216 
-3227 AAHAVSLETGYRYDI
+3227 
-3242 ALSNRNTVSL
+3242 
-3252 TPQAQ
+3252 
-3257 VTWQRYSADTVI
+3257 
-3269 DDGGTR
+3269 
-3275 ISGQNDDSWTTRLGV
+3275 
-3290 RVDGKLYKES
+3290 
-3300 GRIQPFMEVNWLH
+3300 
-3313 ASDNASATFGD
+3313 
-3324 TKVSQDLPNDRVE
+3324 
-3337 VKVGIQANVS
+3337 
-3347 ERLSVYAQAAGQK
+3347 
-3360 GKNDYG
+3360 
-3366 DASFSLNMRYNW
+3366 

>member
-58 IPSQTTTYTLSGAT
+58 IPTQTTTYTLSGAT

-123 SSTGATSVH
+123 SLTGATSVH

-138 GSNEDGTIMLQN
+138 GSNEDGTILLQN

-158 RIENNATYEH
+158 RIENSATYEH

-301 RVGGVITAGNSSLV
+301 RAGGVITAGNSSLV

-416 QAGGAISANTAVA
+416 QAGSAISANTAVA

-435 TISNQGKMTGV
+435 TITNQGKMTGV
-446 SDGLVLSGNNNIV
+446 SDGLLISGNNNIV

-490 TATSTGISIA
+490 TTTSTGISIA
-500 GGNNQVTTESG
+500 GGNNQITTESG
-511 STIVAKDNGILIN
+511 SAIVAKDNGILIN

-539 GSSISY
+539 GSNMSY
-545 GIQYNSGTSGTITNT
+545 GIQYNSGASGTITNT

-599 TTGHTLNNLAGGSIT
+599 TTGHTLNNLAGGSIS

-619 QLNGNNN
+619 QFHGNNN
-626 TLANAG
+626 KLANAG
-632 AILGDTNGVTIN
+632 AILGDTNGVTIS

-728 TMNLS
+728 TMNFS

-762 GTTLQIGNGGTLGAF
+762 GTTLQIGNSGTLGAF

-847 DNRAYLKLDAANA
+847 DNRAYLKLDAASA

-960 GNAMNPDAFITVVGQ
+960 GSAMNPDAFITVVGQ

-989 TWYADRYNA
+989 TWYADRDNA

-1050 YTGGTTISDGTLVAT
+1050 YTGSTTISEGTLIAT

-1078 ATLELNTGGDF
+1078 ATLEM
-1089 DNAISGS
+1089 
-1096 GQVVKS
+1096 
-1102 GDETLTLSGSNTYT
+1102 
-1116 GGTIISGGTL
+1116 
-1126 VATNVEALGTGD
+1126 
-1138 VTDNATLELN
+1138 
-1148 TGGDFDNAIGGTGSV
+1148 
-1163 VKSGDKT
+1163 
-1170 LTLSGA
+1170 
-1176 NSYTGGT
+1176 
-1183 TISGGTLVASNVEAL
+1183 
-1198 GSGDVTDNA
+1198 
-1207 TLELNTGGDF
+1207 
-1217 ANNIGGTGSVVK
+1217 
-1229 SGDKTLT
+1229 
-1236 LSGTNSYTGGTTI
+1236 
-1249 SGGTLVANNV
+1249 
-1259 EALGTGDVT
+1259 
-1268 NNATLELNTGGD
+1268 NTGGD

-1322 VEALGTGDITDNATL
+1322 VEALG
-1337 ELNAGGDFT
+1337 
-1346 NNIGGTGSVEKS
+1346 S
-1358 GDKTL
+1358 GD
-1363 TLSGTNTYRGG
+1363 
-1374 TLISGGTLVAS
+1374 
-1385 NVEALGSG
+1385 
-1393 DVTDNATLEMNTGG
+1393 
-1407 DFANNIG
+1407 
-1414 GTGSVVKSGDKT
+1414 
-1426 LTLSGANSYT
+1426 
-1436 GGTTISGGTLVAS
+1436 
-1449 NVEALGTGNVT
+1449 VT

-1485 SGDGA
+1485 SGDKT

-1508 TLIAANVNALGTGA
+1508 TLIATHVNALGTGA

-1579 VDPVIH
+1579 TAPVIH

-1753 GSGDVTDDATLELN
+1753 GTGDVTDDATLELNTGGTFDNAISGSGQVVKSGDETLTLSGTNTYSGGTLISGGTLVASNVEALGTGDVTNDAVLELNTSGDFDNALSGSGQVEKSGDGTLTLSGSNTYTGGTLISGGTLVASNVEALGTGDVTNDAVLELNTGGTFDNAISGSGQVVKSGDDALTLSGSNTYTGGTIISGGTLVATNVDALGSGDVTDNATLELN

-1812 NVDAL
+1812 NV
-1817 GSGDVTNN
+1817 
-1825 ATLEMNTGGDFI
+1825 
-1837 NNIGGTGRVEKS
+1837 
-1849 GDDTLTLSGS
+1849 
-1859 NTYTGGT
+1859 
-1866 LISDGTLVASNVEAL
+1866 EAL
-1881 GTGDVTNNATLELN
+1881 GTGDVTDNATLELN

-1900 DNAISGSGQVVKS
+1900 DNAISGSGQVEKS
-1913 GDDVLTLSGANS
+1913 GDGALTLSGANS
-1925 YSGGTLISGGTLV
+1925 YSGGTLIS
-1938 ANNVEAL
+1938 
-1945 GTGDVT
+1945 
-1951 DNATLEM
+1951 
-1958 NTGGDFINNIG
+1958 
-1969 GTGRVEKSGDDALTL
+1969 
-1984 SGSNTYTGGTT
+1984 
-1995 INDGTLI
+1995 DGTLI
-2002 ATSVDALG
+2002 A
-2010 SGDVT
+2010 
-2015 NNAVLELNTGG
+2015 
-2026 DFINNIGGTGRVEK
+2026 GRV
-2040 SGDETLTLSG
+2040 
-2050 SNTYTGGTLISGGT
+2050 
-2064 LVATNVEALGTGD
+2064 D
-2077 VTDNAVLELNTGG
+2077 V
-2090 DFINNIG
+2090 
-2097 GTGRV
+2097 
-2102 EKSGDDT
+2102 
-2109 LTLSGSNSYT
+2109 
-2119 GGTLISSGTLVA
+2119 
-2131 TNVDALGSGD
+2131 
-2141 VTDNA
+2141 
-2146 TLELNTGGDFTN
+2146 
-2158 NISGS
+2158 
-2163 GQVVKSGD
+2163 
-2171 ETLTLS
+2171 
-2177 GSNTYTGGT
+2177 
-2186 TINDGTLVATSVEAL
+2186 
-2201 GSGDV
+2201 
-2206 TNDAVLALNTGG
+2206 
-2218 DFANNIG
+2218 
-2225 GTGSVVKSGDETLT
+2225 
-2239 LSGTNSYTGGT
+2239 
-2250 TISGGTLVATNVE
+2250 
-2263 ALGTGDVTNNATLE
+2263 
-2277 LNTGGDFTNN
+2277 
-2287 ISGNGQVVKSGDDT
+2287 
-2301 LTFSGSNTYTGGT
+2301 
-2314 TINDGT
+2314 
-2320 LVATSVEALGSG
+2320 
-2332 DVTNDAVLAL
+2332 
-2342 NTGGDF
+2342 
-2348 ANNIGGTG
+2348 
-2356 SVVKSGDETLTLSG
+2356 
-2370 SNTYTGSTLISSGT
+2370 
-2384 LVAND
+2384 
-2389 VNALGTGD
+2389 
-2397 VTDNATLMLNTGGD
+2397 
-2411 FINNIGGTGRVEKSG
+2411 
-2426 DDTLTL
+2426 
-2432 SGSNSY
+2432 
-2438 TGGTLISSG
+2438 
-2447 TLVATNVD
+2447 
-2455 ALGSG
+2455 LGSG

-2544 SGSGQVVKSGDE
+2544 SGSGKVEKSGDG
-2556 TLTLSGANSYT
+2556 TLTLSGSNTYT

-2572 SGGTLVASNVEA
+2572 SGGTLVATSVEALGSGDVTDNAVLELNTGGTFDNVISGSGQVVKSGDDALTLSGANTYTGGTTINGGTLVASNVEA

-2601 GQFVTANLTTHDNAI
+2601 GQFVTANLTTHDNAT

-2637 LAVHLIDS
+2637 LAVHLTDS
-2645 NSGAIVTADH
+2645 NSGAIVTADR

-2782 IKRGAGTLIL
+2782 IKRGAGALIL

-2821 SAQAVNIAANAAF
+2821 SAQAINIAANAAF
-2834 GGHNSTV
+2834 GGHNATV
-2841 NGHVNNQ
+2841 NGHVNNL
-2848 GSLYFVDTFTVNGDV
+2848 GSLYFADTFTVNGDV

-2929 GAQTVNGIE
+2929 GAKTVNGIE

-2945 SDGDFRLY
+2945 SDGDFTLY

-2984 DGGEVTPPDD
+2984 DGGDVTPPDD
-2994 GGEVTPPD
+2994 GGDVTPPD
-3002 DGGEVTPPDDGGE
+3002 DGGDVTPPDDGGD

-3021 GGEVTPPDDDGEV
+3021 GGDVTPPDDGGDVTPPDDGGDITPPDGGGDITPPDDGGDVTPPDDDGEV
-3034 TPPDDGGDITPPDDG
+3034 TPPDDGGDVTPPDDD

-3059 VTPVAPQYRADI
+3059 GTPVAPQYRADI

-3099 ADGSIWMRFKAG
+3099 ADGSVWMRFKAG

>member
-138 GSNEDGTIMLQN
+138 GSNEDGAIMLQN

-158 RIENNATYEH
+158 RIENSATYEH

-214 GMINS
+214 GMISS

-245 TTASDGSGKI
+245 TTASDGSNKI

-287 TVALYY
+287 TVALYH

-364 SITTTGGGS
+364 SITTTGGGA

-416 QAGGAISANTAVA
+416 QAGSAISANTAVA

-446 SDGLVLSGNNNIV
+446 SDGLLISGNNNIV

-490 TATSTGISIA
+490 TTTSTGISIA
-500 GGNNQVTTESG
+500 GGNNQITTESG
-511 STIVAKDNGILIN
+511 SAIVAKDNGILIN

-539 GSSISY
+539 GSNMSY
-545 GIQYNSGTSGTITNT
+545 GIQYNSGASGTITNT

-599 TTGHTLNNLAGGSIT
+599 TTGHTLNNLAGGSIS

-619 QLNGNNN
+619 QFHGNNN
-626 TLANAG
+626 KLANAG

-659 TNAILINSGSKNNTL
+659 INAILINSGSKNNTL

-798 SVISGSGNVIKQGGG
+798 SVISGSGNVVKQGGG

-847 DNRAYLKLDAANA
+847 DNRAYLKLDAASA

-952 DFDGITIN
+952 DFDDITIN

-989 TWYADRYNA
+989 TWYADRDNA

-1050 YTGGTTISDGTLVAT
+1050 YTGSTTISEGTLIAT
-1065 NVEALGTGNVTDN
+1065 NVEALGTGNVTDNATLEMNTGGDFDNAISGSGQVVKSGDETLTLSGANSYTGGTTISGGTLVASNVEALGTGDITDNATLELNAGGDFANNIGGTGSVVKSGDKTLTLSGSNTYTGGTTISGGTLVASNVEALGSGDVTDNATLEMNTGGDFANNIGGTGSVVKSGDETLTLSGANSYTGGTTISGGTLVASNVEALGTGDVTDN

-1102 GDETLTLSGSNTYT
+1102 GDKTLTLSGINSYT
-1116 GGTIISGGTL
+1116 GGTTISGGTL
-1126 VATNVEALGTGD
+1126 VASNVDALGSGD

-1217 ANNIGGTGSVVK
+1217 DNAIGGTGSVVK

-1291 VKSGDET
+1291 VKSGD
-1298 LTLSGANSY
+1298 
-1307 TGGTTIS
+1307 
-1314 GGTLVATN
+1314 
-1322 VEALGTGDITDNATL
+1322 
-1337 ELNAGGDFT
+1337 
-1346 NNIGGTGSVEKS
+1346 
-1358 GDKTL
+1358 KT
-1363 TLSGTNTYRGG
+1363 
-1374 TLISGGTLVAS
+1374 
-1385 NVEALGSG
+1385 
-1393 DVTDNATLEMNTGG
+1393 
-1407 DFANNIG
+1407 
-1414 GTGSVVKSGDKT
+1414 
-1426 LTLSGANSYT
+1426 
-1436 GGTTISGGTLVAS
+1436 
-1449 NVEALGTGNVT
+1449 
-1460 DNATLEL
+1460 
-1467 NTGGDFDNAIS
+1467 
-1478 GSGQVVK
+1478 
-1485 SGDGA
+1485 

-1508 TLIAANVNALGTGA
+1508 TLIATHVNALGTGA

-1566 SDSTLTINLNSNT
+1566 SDSTLTINLDSNT
-1579 VDPVIH
+1579 ADPVIH

-1812 NVDAL
+1812 NVEAL
-1817 GSGDVTNN
+1817 GTGDVTDD
-1825 ATLEMNTGGDFI
+1825 AVLELNTGGDFDNAI
-1837 NNIGGTGRVEKS
+1837 SGSGQVVKS
-1849 GDDTLTLSGS
+1849 GDETLTLSGS

-1881 GTGDVTNNATLELN
+1881 GTGDVTDDAVLELN
-1895 TGGTF
+1895 TGGDF

-1925 YSGGTLISGGTLV
+1925 YSGGTLISDGTLV
-1938 ANNVEAL
+1938 ASNVEAL

-1951 DNATLEM
+1951 DDAT
-1958 NTGGDFINNIG
+1958 
-1969 GTGRVEKSGDDALTL
+1969 
-1984 SGSNTYTGGTT
+1984 
-1995 INDGTLI
+1995 
-2002 ATSVDALG
+2002 
-2010 SGDVT
+2010 
-2015 NNAVLELNTGG
+2015 
-2026 DFINNIGGTGRVEK
+2026 
-2040 SGDETLTLSG
+2040 
-2050 SNTYTGGTLISGGT
+2050 
-2064 LVATNVEALGTGD
+2064 
-2077 VTDNAVLELNTGG
+2077 LELNTGG

-2102 EKSGDDT
+2102 EKSGDD
-2109 LTLSGSNSYT
+2109 
-2119 GGTLISSGTLVA
+2119 
-2131 TNVDALGSGD
+2131 
-2141 VTDNA
+2141 
-2146 TLELNTGGDFTN
+2146 
-2158 NISGS
+2158 
-2163 GQVVKSGD
+2163 K
-2171 ETLTLS
+2171 LTLS
-2177 GSNTYTGGT
+2177 GSNTYTGG
-2186 TINDGTLVATSVEAL
+2186 
-2201 GSGDV
+2201 
-2206 TNDAVLALNTGG
+2206 
-2218 DFANNIG
+2218 
-2225 GTGSVVKSGDETLT
+2225 
-2239 LSGTNSYTGGT
+2239 
-2250 TISGGTLVATNVE
+2250 
-2263 ALGTGDVTNNATLE
+2263 
-2277 LNTGGDFTNN
+2277 
-2287 ISGNGQVVKSGDDT
+2287 
-2301 LTFSGSNTYTGGT
+2301 
-2314 TINDGT
+2314 
-2320 LVATSVEALGSG
+2320 
-2332 DVTNDAVLAL
+2332 
-2342 NTGGDF
+2342 
-2348 ANNIGGTG
+2348 
-2356 SVVKSGDETLTLSG
+2356 
-2370 SNTYTGSTLISSGT
+2370 TLISSGT

-2411 FINNIGGTGRVEKSG
+2411 FTNNIGGTGRVEKSG
-2426 DDTLTL
+2426 DDALTL
-2432 SGSNSY
+2432 SGSNTYTGGTLISGGTLVANDVNALGTGDITDNATLALNAVGDFDNAISGSGKVEKSGDDALTLSGSNTYTGGTLISSGTLVASNVEALGTGDVTDNATLELNTSGTFDNAISGSGQVVKSGDKMLTLSGANSYSGGTLISDGTLVASNVESLGTGDVTNNATLELNTGGDFTNNISGSGQVVKSGDDALALSGANSY

-2490 DETLTL
+2490 DKTLTLSGSNTYTGGTLISDGTLVASNVEALGTGDVTDNATLELNTSGTFDNVISGSGQVVKSGDDALTLSGSNTYRGGTTISGGTLVATSVEALGTGDVTDNATLALNTGGDFINNIGGTGRVEKSGDQTLTL

-2511 TLVANDVNALGTGD
+2511 TLVASNVNALGSGD

-2534 NTGGDFDNAI
+2534 NTGGTFDNAI
-2544 SGSGQVVKSGDE
+2544 SGSGQVEKSGDG
-2556 TLTLSGANSYT
+2556 TLTLSGSNTYT
-2567 GGTTI
+2567 GGTLI
-2572 SGGTLVASNVEA
+2572 SDGTLVASNVEA

-2601 GQFVTANLTTHDNAI
+2601 GQFVTANLTTHDNAT

-2771 DSATY
+2771 DSATD

-2834 GGHNSTV
+2834 GGHNATV
-2841 NGHVNNQ
+2841 NGHVNNL
-2848 GSLYFVDTFTVNGDV
+2848 GNLYFVDTFTVNGDV

-3002 DGGEVTPPDDGGE
+3002 DGGDVTPPDDGGDVTPPDDGGE

-3021 GGEVTPPDDDGEV
+3021 GGEVTPPDDGGDV
-3034 TPPDDGGDITPPDDG
+3034 TPPDDGGDVTPPDDG

-3324 TKVSQDLPNDRVE
+3324 TKVSQDLPNDRLE

>member
-168 DPEDIPQEYAG
+168 DPQDIPQEYAG

-245 TTASDGSGKI
+245 TTASDGSNKI

-287 TVALYY
+287 TVALYH

-364 SITTTGGGS
+364 SITTTGGGA

-396 STVYGV
+396 SSVYGV

-416 QAGGAISANTAVA
+416 QAGSAISANTAVA

-435 TISNQGKMTGV
+435 IITNQGKMTGV
-446 SDGLVLSGNNNIV
+446 SDGLLISGNNNIV

-490 TATSTGISIA
+490 TTTSTGISIA
-500 GGNNQVTTESG
+500 GGNNQITTESG
-511 STIVAKDNGILIN
+511 SVIVAKDNGILIN

-539 GSSISY
+539 GSNMSY
-545 GIQYNSGTSGTITNT
+545 GIQYNSGASGTITNT

-599 TTGHTLNNLAGGSIT
+599 TTGHTLNNLAGGSIS

-619 QLNGNNN
+619 QFHGNNN
-626 TLANAG
+626 KLANAG
-632 AILGDTNGVTIN
+632 AILGDTNGVTIS

-659 TNAILINSGSKNNTL
+659 TNAVLINSGSKNNTI

-798 SVISGSGNVIKQGGG
+798 SVISGSGNVVKQGGG

-847 DNRAYLKLDAANA
+847 DNRAYLKLDAASA

-952 DFDGITIN
+952 DFDDITIN

-989 TWYADRYNA
+989 TWYADHDNA

-1050 YTGGTTISDGTLVAT
+1050 YTGGTTISEGTL
-1065 NVEALGTGNVTDN
+1065 
-1078 ATLELNTGGDF
+1078 
-1089 DNAISGS
+1089 I
-1096 GQVVKS
+1096 
-1102 GDETLTLSGSNTYT
+1102 
-1116 GGTIISGGTL
+1116 
-1126 VATNVEALGTGD
+1126 ATNVEALGTGD

-1198 GSGDVTDNA
+1198 GTGDITDNA

-1291 VKSGDET
+1291 VKSGD
-1298 LTLSGANSY
+1298 
-1307 TGGTTIS
+1307 
-1314 GGTLVATN
+1314 
-1322 VEALGTGDITDNATL
+1322 
-1337 ELNAGGDFT
+1337 
-1346 NNIGGTGSVEKS
+1346 
-1358 GDKTL
+1358 KT
-1363 TLSGTNTYRGG
+1363 
-1374 TLISGGTLVAS
+1374 
-1385 NVEALGSG
+1385 
-1393 DVTDNATLEMNTGG
+1393 
-1407 DFANNIG
+1407 
-1414 GTGSVVKSGDKT
+1414 
-1426 LTLSGANSYT
+1426 
-1436 GGTTISGGTLVAS
+1436 
-1449 NVEALGTGNVT
+1449 
-1460 DNATLEL
+1460 
-1467 NTGGDFDNAIS
+1467 
-1478 GSGQVVK
+1478 
-1485 SGDGA
+1485 

-1508 TLIAANVNALGTGA
+1508 TLIATHVNALGTGA

-1566 SDSTLTINLNSNT
+1566 SDSTLTINLNGNT

-1812 NVDAL
+1812 NVEAL
-1817 GSGDVTNN
+1817 GSGDVTDN
-1825 ATLEMNTGGDFI
+1825 ATLELNTGGTFDNAI
-1837 NNIGGTGRVEKS
+1837 SGSGKVEKS
-1849 GDDTLTLSGS
+1849 GDDALTLSGA

-1881 GTGDVTNNATLELN
+1881 GTGDVTDNAVLELNTGGDFDNAISGSGQVEKSGDGTLTLSGSNTYTGGTTINGGTLVASNVEALGSGDVTDNATLALN

-1925 YSGGTLISGGTLV
+1925 YSGGTLISDGTLV
-1938 ANNVEAL
+1938 ASNVE
-1945 GTGDVT
+1945 
-1951 DNATLEM
+1951 
-1958 NTGGDFINNIG
+1958 
-1969 GTGRVEKSGDDALTL
+1969 
-1984 SGSNTYTGGTT
+1984 
-1995 INDGTLI
+1995 
-2002 ATSVDALG
+2002 
-2010 SGDVT
+2010 
-2015 NNAVLELNTGG
+2015 
-2026 DFINNIGGTGRVEK
+2026 
-2040 SGDETLTLSG
+2040 
-2050 SNTYTGGTLISGGT
+2050 
-2064 LVATNVEALGTGD
+2064 
-2077 VTDNAVLELNTGG
+2077 
-2090 DFINNIG
+2090 
-2097 GTGRV
+2097 
-2102 EKSGDDT
+2102 
-2109 LTLSGSNSYT
+2109 
-2119 GGTLISSGTLVA
+2119 
-2131 TNVDALGSGD
+2131 ALGSGD
-2141 VTDNA
+2141 VTDDA
-2146 TLELNTGGDFTN
+2146 TLELNTGGTFDN
-2158 NISGS
+2158 AISGS

-2177 GSNTYTGGT
+2177 GTNTYSGGT
-2186 TINDGTLVATSVEAL
+2186 LISGGTLVASNVEAL
-2201 GSGDV
+2201 GTGDV
-2206 TNDAVLALNTGG
+2206 TNDAVLELNTGG
-2218 DFANNIG
+2218 TFDNAIS
-2225 GTGSVVKSGDETLT
+2225 GSGQVVKSGDKMLT
-2239 LSGTNSYTGGT
+2239 LSGANSY
-2250 TISGGTLVATNVE
+2250 SGGTLISDGTLVASNVE

-2287 ISGNGQVVKSGDDT
+2287 ISGSGQVVKSGDKMLT
-2301 LTFSGSNTYTGGT
+2301 LSGSNTYTGGT
-2314 TINDGT
+2314 TINDGM

-2370 SNTYTGSTLISSGT
+2370 SNTYTGGTLISSGT

-2432 SGSNSY
+2432 SGTNSY
-2438 TGGTLISSG
+2438 TGGTTISGG
-2447 TLVATNVD
+2447 TLVATNVE
-2455 ALGSG
+2455 ALGTG
-2460 DVTDNAT
+2460 DVTN
-2467 LELNTG
+2467 N
-2473 GTFDNAISGS
+2473 ISGS

-2567 GGTTI
+2567 GGTLI
-2572 SGGTLVASNVEA
+2572 SGGTLVASNVNA

-2601 GQFVTANLTTHDNAI
+2601 GQFVTANLTTHDNAT

-2637 LAVHLIDS
+2637 LAVHLIGS

-2771 DSATY
+2771 DSATD

-3324 TKVSQDLPNDRVE
+3324 TKVSQDLPNDRME

>member
-158 RIENNATYEH
+158 LIENNATYEH

-245 TTASDGSGKI
+245 TTASDGSNKI

-287 TVALYY
+287 TVALYH

-364 SITTTGGGS
+364 SITTTGGGA

-416 QAGGAISANTAVA
+416 QAGGVISANTAVA
-429 INGNGN
+429 VNGNGN
-435 TISNQGKMTGV
+435 TITNQGKMTGV
-446 SDGLVLSGNNNIV
+446 SDGLLISGNNNIV

-490 TATSTGISIA
+490 TTTSTGISIA
-500 GGNNQVTTESG
+500 GGNNQITTESG
-511 STIVAKDNGILIN
+511 SAIVAKDNGILIN

-539 GSSISY
+539 GSNMSY
-545 GIQYNSGTSGTITNT
+545 GIQYNSGASGTITNT

-599 TTGHTLNNLAGGSIT
+599 TTGHTLNNLAGGSIS

-619 QLNGNNN
+619 QFHGNNN
-626 TLANAG
+626 KLANAG

-659 TNAILINSGSKNNTL
+659 INAILINSGSKNNTL

-798 SVISGSGNVIKQGGG
+798 SVISGSGNVVKQGGG

-847 DNRAYLKLDAANA
+847 DNRAYLKLDAASA

-894 GSTLTADLTATSG
+894 GSTLTADLTETSG
-907 PAIRAKNV
+907 PVIRAKNV

-952 DFDGITIN
+952 DFDDITIN

-989 TWYADRYNA
+989 TWYADRDNA

-1017 NTVLEN
+1017 NTVLED

-1050 YTGGTTISDGTLVAT
+1050 YTGSSTISEGTLIAT

-1078 ATLELNTGGDF
+1078 ATLE
-1089 DNAISGS
+1089 
-1096 GQVVKS
+1096 
-1102 GDETLTLSGSNTYT
+1102 
-1116 GGTIISGGTL
+1116 
-1126 VATNVEALGTGD
+1126 
-1138 VTDNATLELN
+1138 
-1148 TGGDFDNAIGGTGSV
+1148 
-1163 VKSGDKT
+1163 
-1170 LTLSGA
+1170 
-1176 NSYTGGT
+1176 
-1183 TISGGTLVASNVEAL
+1183 
-1198 GSGDVTDNA
+1198 
-1207 TLELNTGGDF
+1207 
-1217 ANNIGGTGSVVK
+1217 
-1229 SGDKTLT
+1229 
-1236 LSGTNSYTGGTTI
+1236 
-1249 SGGTLVANNV
+1249 
-1259 EALGTGDVT
+1259 
-1268 NNATLELNTGGD
+1268 
-1280 FDNAISGSGQV
+1280 
-1291 VKSGDET
+1291 
-1298 LTLSGANSY
+1298 
-1307 TGGTTIS
+1307 
-1314 GGTLVATN
+1314 
-1322 VEALGTGDITDNATL
+1322 
-1337 ELNAGGDFT
+1337 
-1346 NNIGGTGSVEKS
+1346 
-1358 GDKTL
+1358 
-1363 TLSGTNTYRGG
+1363 
-1374 TLISGGTLVAS
+1374 
-1385 NVEALGSG
+1385 
-1393 DVTDNATLEMNTGG
+1393 M
-1407 DFANNIG
+1407 
-1414 GTGSVVKSGDKT
+1414 
-1426 LTLSGANSYT
+1426 
-1436 GGTTISGGTLVAS
+1436 
-1449 NVEALGTGNVT
+1449 
-1460 DNATLEL
+1460 
-1467 NTGGDFDNAIS
+1467 
-1478 GSGQVVK
+1478 
-1485 SGDGA
+1485 
-1490 LTLSGAN
+1490 
-1497 SYSGATTISGG
+1497 
-1508 TLIAANVNALGTGA
+1508 
-1522 IDNRASLLLDA
+1522 
-1533 SGQFTVTDLTT
+1533 
-1544 ESGGN
+1544 
-1549 TEIGAG
+1549 
-1555 STLQATTLTQK
+1555 
-1566 SDSTLTINLNSNT
+1566 
-1579 VDPVIH
+1579 
-1585 AASQVS
+1585 
-1591 LAGTLDITGVG
+1591 
-1602 DVLDSDPASTD
+1602 
-1613 DLDTFTL
+1613 
-1620 IASDKTIAG
+1620 
-1629 DFEKLTVAGMD
+1629 
-1640 ADLADFITVDGR
+1640 
-1652 IDDTGKQY
+1652 
-1660 ELTTAL
+1660 
-1666 TWYADRD
+1666 
-1673 DAVTD
+1673 
-1678 AHGTFNL
+1678 
-1685 TNADGS
+1685 
-1691 FAVNTVLEN
+1691 
-1700 VDATLDP
+1700 
-1707 ASATGWDGTS
+1707 
-1717 LIKQGA
+1717 
-1723 GTLILNAENTY
+1723 
-1734 TGGTTISGGTL
+1734 
-1745 VATNVDAL
+1745 
-1753 GSGDVTDDATLELN
+1753 
-1767 TGGTFDN
+1767 
-1774 AISGSGQVVK
+1774 
-1784 SGDDVLT
+1784 
-1791 LSGANSYSG
+1791 
-1800 GTLISDGTLVAS
+1800 
-1812 NVDAL
+1812 
-1817 GSGDVTNN
+1817 
-1825 ATLEMNTGGDFI
+1825 
-1837 NNIGGTGRVEKS
+1837 
-1849 GDDTLTLSGS
+1849 
-1859 NTYTGGT
+1859 
-1866 LISDGTLVASNVEAL
+1866 
-1881 GTGDVTNNATLELN
+1881 
-1895 TGGTF
+1895 
-1900 DNAISGSGQVVKS
+1900 
-1913 GDDVLTLSGANS
+1913 
-1925 YSGGTLISGGTLV
+1925 
-1938 ANNVEAL
+1938 
-1945 GTGDVT
+1945 
-1951 DNATLEM
+1951 
-1958 NTGGDFINNIG
+1958 
-1969 GTGRVEKSGDDALTL
+1969 
-1984 SGSNTYTGGTT
+1984 
-1995 INDGTLI
+1995 
-2002 ATSVDALG
+2002 
-2010 SGDVT
+2010 
-2015 NNAVLELNTGG
+2015 
-2026 DFINNIGGTGRVEK
+2026 
-2040 SGDETLTLSG
+2040 
-2050 SNTYTGGTLISGGT
+2050 
-2064 LVATNVEALGTGD
+2064 
-2077 VTDNAVLELNTGG
+2077 
-2090 DFINNIG
+2090 
-2097 GTGRV
+2097 
-2102 EKSGDDT
+2102 
-2109 LTLSGSNSYT
+2109 
-2119 GGTLISSGTLVA
+2119 
-2131 TNVDALGSGD
+2131 
-2141 VTDNA
+2141 
-2146 TLELNTGGDFTN
+2146 
-2158 NISGS
+2158 
-2163 GQVVKSGD
+2163 
-2171 ETLTLS
+2171 
-2177 GSNTYTGGT
+2177 
-2186 TINDGTLVATSVEAL
+2186 
-2201 GSGDV
+2201 
-2206 TNDAVLALNTGG
+2206 
-2218 DFANNIG
+2218 
-2225 GTGSVVKSGDETLT
+2225 
-2239 LSGTNSYTGGT
+2239 
-2250 TISGGTLVATNVE
+2250 
-2263 ALGTGDVTNNATLE
+2263 
-2277 LNTGGDFTNN
+2277 
-2287 ISGNGQVVKSGDDT
+2287 
-2301 LTFSGSNTYTGGT
+2301 
-2314 TINDGT
+2314 
-2320 LVATSVEALGSG
+2320 
-2332 DVTNDAVLAL
+2332 
-2342 NTGGDF
+2342 
-2348 ANNIGGTG
+2348 
-2356 SVVKSGDETLTLSG
+2356 
-2370 SNTYTGSTLISSGT
+2370 
-2384 LVAND
+2384 
-2389 VNALGTGD
+2389 
-2397 VTDNATLMLNTGGD
+2397 
-2411 FINNIGGTGRVEKSG
+2411 
-2426 DDTLTL
+2426 
-2432 SGSNSY
+2432 
-2438 TGGTLISSG
+2438 
-2447 TLVATNVD
+2447 
-2455 ALGSG
+2455 
-2460 DVTDNAT
+2460 
-2467 LELNTG
+2467 
-2473 GTFDNAISGS
+2473 
-2483 GQVVKSG
+2483 
-2490 DETLTL
+2490 
-2496 SGANSYTGGTLISSG
+2496 
-2511 TLVANDVNALGTGD
+2511 
-2525 VTDNAVLEL
+2525 

-2584 LGSGDIDN
+2584 LGSGDVTDNATLELNTGGDFDNNIGGTGSVVKSGDKTLTLSGANSYTGGTTISGGTLVATNVEALGSGDVTDNAVLELNTGGDFTNAISGSGQVVKSGDKTLTLSGANSYTGGTTISGGTLVASNVEALGTGDITDNATLELNAGGDFANNIGGTGSVVKSGDKTLTLSGSNTYTGGTTISGGTLVATNVEALGTGNVTDNATLELSTGGDFANNIGGTGSVVKSGDETLTLSGANSYTGGTTISGGTLVASNVEALGTGDVTDNATLELNTGGDFDNAISGSGQVVKSGDKTLTLSGANSYSGATTISGGTLVATNVDALGSGDVTDDATLELNTGGTFDNAISGSGQVVKSGDETLTLSGTNTYSGGTLISGGTLVASNVEALGTGDVTNDAVLELNTGGTFDNAISGSGQVVKSGDKMLTLSGANSYSGGTLISDGTLVASNVEALGSGDVTNDAVLELNTGGTFDNVISGSGKVEKSGDDALTLSGSNTYTGGTLISGGTLVASNVEALGTGDVTDNATLALNAGGDFTNNIGGTGRVEKSGDQTLTLSGSNTYTGGTLISSGTLVATSVDALGTGNVTNNATLALNTGGDFINNIGGTGRVEKSGDDALTLSGSNTYTGGTLISGGTLVANDVNALGTGDVTDNAALMLNTGGDFINNIGGTGRVEKSGDDTLTLSGSNTYTGGTLISGGTLVANDVNALGTGDVTDNATLALNAVGDFNNAIGGSGKVEKSGDDTLTLSGSNTYTGGTLINGGTLVASNVEALGTGDVTDDATLELNTGGKFDNAISGSGNVVKSGADTLTLSGSNTYTGGTTINDGTLVATSVDALGTGDVTDDATLELNTGGDFDNAISGSGQVVKSGDDTLTLSGSNTYTGGTLISSGTLVANDVNALGTGDVTDNATLELNTGGDFTNNIGGTGRVEKSGDGTLTLSGSNTYTGGTLISDGTLVASNVEALGSGDIDN

-2601 GQFVTANLTTHDNAI
+2601 GQFVTANLTTHDNAT
-2616 TAIGAGSA
+2616 TAIGADSA
-2624 LRANTLTQEANST
+2624 LRGNTLTQEANST
-2637 LAVHLIDS
+2637 LAVHLTDS

-2718 DDDTRYDVTASLSWY
+2718 ADDTRYDVTASLSWY

-2746 FTLSEQGHSFTL
+2746 FTLSEQGHCFTL

-2807 ALWLAETATIGSAG
+2807 VLWLAETATIGSAG

-2834 GGHNSTV
+2834 GGHNATV
-2841 NGHVNNQ
+2841 NGHVNNL
-2848 GSLYFVDTFTVNGDV
+2848 GNLYFVDTFTVNGDV

-2945 SDGDFRLY
+2945 SDGDFTLY

-2984 DGGEVTPPDD
+2984 DGGDVIPPDD
-2994 GGEVTPPD
+2994 GGD
-3002 DGGEVTPPDDGGE
+3002 
-3015 VTPPDD
+3015 
-3021 GGEVTPPDDDGEV
+3021 V
-3034 TPPDDGGDITPPDDG
+3034 TPPDDGGDVTPPDDG
-3049 GDITPPDGGD
+3049 GDVTPPDDGGDVSPPDDGGDVTPPDDGGDVTPPDDDGDITPPDGGD

>member
-138 GSNEDGTIMLQN
+138 GSNEDGAIMLQN

-158 RIENNATYEH
+158 RIENSATYEH

-214 GMINS
+214 GMISS

-245 TTASDGSGKI
+245 TTASDGSNKI

-287 TVALYY
+287 AVALYH
-293 GSHFEVVN
+293 GAHFEVVN

-364 SITTTGGGS
+364 SITTTGGGA

-416 QAGGAISANTAVA
+416 QAGSAISANTAVA

-446 SDGLVLSGNNNIV
+446 SDGLLISGNNNIV

-490 TATSTGISIA
+490 TTTSTGISIA
-500 GGNNQVTTESG
+500 GGNNQITTESG
-511 STIVAKDNGILIN
+511 SAIVAKDNGILIN

-539 GSSISY
+539 GSNMSY
-545 GIQYNSGTSGTITNT
+545 GIQYNSGASGTITNT

-599 TTGHTLNNLAGGSIT
+599 TTGHTLNNLAGGSIS

-619 QLNGNNN
+619 QFHGNNN
-626 TLANAG
+626 KLANAG

-659 TNAILINSGSKNNTL
+659 INAILINSGSKNNTL

-798 SVISGSGNVIKQGGG
+798 SVISGSGNVVKQGGG

-847 DNRAYLKLDAANA
+847 DNRAYLKLDAASA

-952 DFDGITIN
+952 DFDDITIN

-989 TWYADRYNA
+989 TWYADRDNA

-1050 YTGGTTISDGTLVAT
+1050 YTGSTTISEGTLIAT

-1078 ATLELNTGGDF
+1078 ATLEMNTGGDFDNAISGSGQVVKSGDKTLTLSGINSYTGGTTISGGTLVASNVDALGTGDVTDDAVLELNTGGDF

-1116 GGTIISGGTL
+1116 GGT
-1126 VATNVEALGTGD
+1126 
-1138 VTDNATLELN
+1138 
-1148 TGGDFDNAIGGTGSV
+1148 
-1163 VKSGDKT
+1163 
-1170 LTLSGA
+1170 
-1176 NSYTGGT
+1176 
-1183 TISGGTLVASNVEAL
+1183 
-1198 GSGDVTDNA
+1198 
-1207 TLELNTGGDF
+1207 
-1217 ANNIGGTGSVVK
+1217 
-1229 SGDKTLT
+1229 
-1236 LSGTNSYTGGTTI
+1236 
-1249 SGGTLVANNV
+1249 
-1259 EALGTGDVT
+1259 
-1268 NNATLELNTGGD
+1268 
-1280 FDNAISGSGQV
+1280 
-1291 VKSGDET
+1291 
-1298 LTLSGANSY
+1298 
-1307 TGGTTIS
+1307 
-1314 GGTLVATN
+1314 
-1322 VEALGTGDITDNATL
+1322 
-1337 ELNAGGDFT
+1337 
-1346 NNIGGTGSVEKS
+1346 
-1358 GDKTL
+1358 
-1363 TLSGTNTYRGG
+1363 
-1374 TLISGGTLVAS
+1374 LIS
-1385 NVEALGSG
+1385 
-1393 DVTDNATLEMNTGG
+1393 D
-1407 DFANNIG
+1407 
-1414 GTGSVVKSGDKT
+1414 
-1426 LTLSGANSYT
+1426 
-1436 GGTTISGGTLVAS
+1436 GTLVAS
-1449 NVEALGTGNVT
+1449 NVEALGTGDVT
-1460 DNATLEL
+1460 DDAVLEL
-1467 NTGGDFDNAIS
+1467 NTGGD
-1478 GSGQVVK
+1478 
-1485 SGDGA
+1485 
-1490 LTLSGAN
+1490 
-1497 SYSGATTISGG
+1497 
-1508 TLIAANVNALGTGA
+1508 
-1522 IDNRASLLLDA
+1522 
-1533 SGQFTVTDLTT
+1533 
-1544 ESGGN
+1544 
-1549 TEIGAG
+1549 
-1555 STLQATTLTQK
+1555 
-1566 SDSTLTINLNSNT
+1566 
-1579 VDPVIH
+1579 
-1585 AASQVS
+1585 
-1591 LAGTLDITGVG
+1591 
-1602 DVLDSDPASTD
+1602 
-1613 DLDTFTL
+1613 
-1620 IASDKTIAG
+1620 
-1629 DFEKLTVAGMD
+1629 
-1640 ADLADFITVDGR
+1640 
-1652 IDDTGKQY
+1652 
-1660 ELTTAL
+1660 
-1666 TWYADRD
+1666 
-1673 DAVTD
+1673 
-1678 AHGTFNL
+1678 
-1685 TNADGS
+1685 
-1691 FAVNTVLEN
+1691 
-1700 VDATLDP
+1700 
-1707 ASATGWDGTS
+1707 
-1717 LIKQGA
+1717 
-1723 GTLILNAENTY
+1723 
-1734 TGGTTISGGTL
+1734 
-1745 VATNVDAL
+1745 
-1753 GSGDVTDDATLELN
+1753 
-1767 TGGTFDN
+1767 FDN

-1812 NVDAL
+1812 NV
-1817 GSGDVTNN
+1817 
-1825 ATLEMNTGGDFI
+1825 
-1837 NNIGGTGRVEKS
+1837 
-1849 GDDTLTLSGS
+1849 
-1859 NTYTGGT
+1859 
-1866 LISDGTLVASNVEAL
+1866 
-1881 GTGDVTNNATLELN
+1881 
-1895 TGGTF
+1895 
-1900 DNAISGSGQVVKS
+1900 
-1913 GDDVLTLSGANS
+1913 
-1925 YSGGTLISGGTLV
+1925 
-1938 ANNVEAL
+1938 EAL

-1951 DNATLEM
+1951 DDAT
-1958 NTGGDFINNIG
+1958 
-1969 GTGRVEKSGDDALTL
+1969 
-1984 SGSNTYTGGTT
+1984 
-1995 INDGTLI
+1995 
-2002 ATSVDALG
+2002 
-2010 SGDVT
+2010 
-2015 NNAVLELNTGG
+2015 
-2026 DFINNIGGTGRVEK
+2026 
-2040 SGDETLTLSG
+2040 
-2050 SNTYTGGTLISGGT
+2050 
-2064 LVATNVEALGTGD
+2064 
-2077 VTDNAVLELNTGG
+2077 LELNTGG

-2102 EKSGDDT
+2102 EKSGDD
-2109 LTLSGSNSYT
+2109 
-2119 GGTLISSGTLVA
+2119 
-2131 TNVDALGSGD
+2131 
-2141 VTDNA
+2141 
-2146 TLELNTGGDFTN
+2146 
-2158 NISGS
+2158 
-2163 GQVVKSGD
+2163 K
-2171 ETLTLS
+2171 LTLS
-2177 GSNTYTGGT
+2177 GSNTYTGG
-2186 TINDGTLVATSVEAL
+2186 
-2201 GSGDV
+2201 
-2206 TNDAVLALNTGG
+2206 
-2218 DFANNIG
+2218 
-2225 GTGSVVKSGDETLT
+2225 
-2239 LSGTNSYTGGT
+2239 
-2250 TISGGTLVATNVE
+2250 
-2263 ALGTGDVTNNATLE
+2263 
-2277 LNTGGDFTNN
+2277 
-2287 ISGNGQVVKSGDDT
+2287 
-2301 LTFSGSNTYTGGT
+2301 
-2314 TINDGT
+2314 
-2320 LVATSVEALGSG
+2320 
-2332 DVTNDAVLAL
+2332 
-2342 NTGGDF
+2342 
-2348 ANNIGGTG
+2348 
-2356 SVVKSGDETLTLSG
+2356 
-2370 SNTYTGSTLISSGT
+2370 TLISSGT

-2411 FINNIGGTGRVEKSG
+2411 FTNNIGGTGRVEKSG
-2426 DDTLTL
+2426 DDALTL
-2432 SGSNSY
+2432 SGSNTYTGGTLISGGTLVANDVNALGTGDITDNATLALNAVGDFDNAISGSGKVEKSGDDALTLSGSNTYTGGTLISSGTLVASNVEALGTGDVTDNATLELNTSGTFDNAISGSGQVVKSGDKMLTLSGANSYSGGTLISDGTLVASNVESLGTGDVTNNATLELNTGGDFTNNISGSGQVVKSGDDALALSGANSY

-2490 DETLTL
+2490 DKTLTLSGSNTYTGGTLISDGTLVASNVEALGTGDVTDNATLELNTSGTFDNVISGSGQVVKSGDDALTLSGSNTYRGGTTISGGTLVATSVEALGTGDVTDNATLALNTGGDFINNIGGTGRVEKSGDQTLTL

-2511 TLVANDVNALGTGD
+2511 TLVASNVNALGSGD

-2534 NTGGDFDNAI
+2534 NTGGTFDNAI
-2544 SGSGQVVKSGDE
+2544 SGSGQVEKSGDG
-2556 TLTLSGANSYT
+2556 TLTLSGSNTYT
-2567 GGTTI
+2567 GGTLI
-2572 SGGTLVASNVEA
+2572 SDGTLVASNVEA

-2601 GQFVTANLTTHDNAI
+2601 GQFVTANLTTHDNAT

-2771 DSATY
+2771 DSATD

-2834 GGHNSTV
+2834 GGHNATV
-2841 NGHVNNQ
+2841 NGHVNNL
-2848 GSLYFVDTFTVNGDV
+2848 GNLYFVDTFTVNGDV

-3002 DGGEVTPPDDGGE
+3002 DGGDVTPPDDGGDVTPPDDGGE

-3021 GGEVTPPDDDGEV
+3021 GGEVTPPDDGGDV
-3034 TPPDDGGDITPPDDG
+3034 TPPDDGGDVTPPDDG

-3324 TKVSQDLPNDRVE
+3324 TKVSQDLPNDRLE

>member
-1 MNKTYNI
+1 T
-8 IWNAARGMYI
+8 
-18 VTSELARSG
+18 
-27 SRAIVSVSA
+27 
-36 SCAVTLLAMDAAP
+36 
-49 AVAEETRVS
+49 
-58 IPSQTTTYTLSGAT
+58 
-72 PFVVETGNTVAT
+72 
-84 DTATSAA
+84 
-91 IVGDNSNDWD
+91 
-101 LLIESGAVVGSSL
+101 
-114 TDSQAMNLD
+114 
-123 SSTGATSVH
+123 
-132 NQGTIT
+132 
-138 GSNEDGTIMLQN
+138 
-150 GGSVINDA
+150 
-158 RIENNATYEH
+158 
-168 DPEDIPQEYAG
+168 
-179 VYMLNGGSY
+179 
-188 VSSESGVLEGV
+188 
-199 SGVIVQSGEA
+199 
-209 HITNG
+209 
-214 GMINS
+214 
-219 DGSWRSYGVEFR
+219 
-231 DGTYGTIVN
+231 
-240 TGTII
+240 
-245 TTASDGSGKI
+245 
-255 EDAAIYVHTLNDM
+255 
-268 AVSGSVSVDNSG
+268 
-280 LMQSDFI
+280 
-287 TVALYY
+287 
-293 GSHFEVVN
+293 
-301 RVGGVITAGNSSLV
+301 
-315 GIKSTAMELKV
+315 
-326 GVDNLVTNDGTISAY
+326 
-341 GTANTYGIHYGE
+341 
-353 STSGGVITNTG
+353 
-364 SITTTGGGS
+364 
-373 GDASVYVHGNG
+373 
-384 DGTVVNNSGTMS
+384 
-396 STVYGV
+396 
-402 YLDSARSKGHTLNN
+402 
-416 QAGGAISANTAVA
+416 
-429 INGNGN
+429 
-435 TISNQGKMTGV
+435 
-446 SDGLVLSGNNNIV
+446 
-459 TTSGGEIS
+459 
-467 GKNGIRVSKGSGN
+467 
-480 QITAKSGSKI
+480 
-490 TATSTGISIA
+490 
-500 GGNNQVTTESG
+500 
-511 STIVAKDNGILIN
+511 
-524 SGANNVTNGGSITAT
+524 
-539 GSSISY
+539 
-545 GIQYNSGTSGTITNT
+545 
-560 GTITT
+560 
-565 TGKGAGDASVYAHG
+565 
-579 GAVTINN
+579 
-586 SGTMDSSVFGVYV
+586 
-599 TTGHTLNNLAGGSIT
+599 
-614 ANTAV
+614 
-619 QLNGNNN
+619 
-626 TLANAG
+626 
-632 AILGDTNGVTIN
+632 
-644 GSGNTLTSQGKITGG
+644 
-659 TNAILINSGSKNNTL
+659 
-674 TLNTGTEISGSITDD
+674 
-689 NNSAS
+689 
-694 ANNNLILDGE
+694 
-704 GTLGSSISGLNSV
+704 
-717 TSSGDWTLSGA
+717 
-728 TMNLS
+728 
-733 GTTNSALWVKS
+733 
-744 GTLILNGAMTAK
+744 
-756 GATVDS
+756 
-762 GTTLQIGNGGTLGAF
+762 
-777 NGDIVDNGTL
+777 
-787 TFNRSD
+787 
-793 AAAYG
+793 
-798 SVISGSGNVIKQGGG
+798 
-813 ELTLSNNNSY
+813 
-823 SGGTTIAEGTLT
+823 
-835 ATAGGALGSGNI
+835 
-847 DNRAYLKLDAANA
+847 
-860 SDPFIVADLT
+860 
-870 THSGATVEIGAGSTL
+870 
-885 QANTLTQQD
+885 
-894 GSTLTADLTATSG
+894 
-907 PAIRAKNV
+907 
-915 NLDGTLN
+915 
-922 VASPA
+922 
-927 SQEPIRSTDD
+927 
-937 LISLALIESDNAISG
+937 
-952 DFDGITIN
+952 
-960 GNAMNPDAFITVVGQ
+960 
-975 KNVNDTHYDLVETL
+975 
-989 TWYADRYNA
+989 
-998 AIDAHGTFNLA
+998 
-1009 DADDSFTV
+1009 
-1017 NTVLEN
+1017 
-1023 VDANSGWNGQSL
+1023 
-1035 TKTGAGTLILNAENT
+1035 
-1050 YTGGTTISDGTLVAT
+1050 
-1065 NVEALGTGNVTDN
+1065 
-1078 ATLELNTGGDF
+1078 
-1089 DNAISGS
+1089 
-1096 GQVVKS
+1096 
-1102 GDETLTLSGSNTYT
+1102 
-1116 GGTIISGGTL
+1116 ISGGTL
-1126 VATNVEALGTGD
+1126 VATNVEALGSGD

-1148 TGGDFDNAIGGTGSV
+1148 TGGTFDNVISGSGQV
-1163 VKSGDKT
+1163 VKSGDEM

-1217 ANNIGGTGSVVK
+1217 DNAISGSGQVVK
-1229 SGDKTLT
+1229 SGDDALT
-1236 LSGTNSYTGGTTI
+1236 LSGNNSYTGGTLI
-1249 SGGTLVANNV
+1249 SDGTLVASNV
-1259 EALGTGDVT
+1259 EALGSGDVT
-1268 NNATLELNTGGD
+1268 NDAVLELNTGGD
-1280 FDNAISGSGQV
+1280 FDNAISGSGQ
-1291 VKSGDET
+1291 
-1298 LTLSGANSY
+1298 
-1307 TGGTTIS
+1307 
-1314 GGTLVATN
+1314 
-1322 VEALGTGDITDNATL
+1322 
-1337 ELNAGGDFT
+1337 
-1346 NNIGGTGSVEKS
+1346 
-1358 GDKTL
+1358 
-1363 TLSGTNTYRGG
+1363 
-1374 TLISGGTLVAS
+1374 
-1385 NVEALGSG
+1385 
-1393 DVTDNATLEMNTGG
+1393 
-1407 DFANNIG
+1407 
-1414 GTGSVVKSGDKT
+1414 VVKSGDKT

-1449 NVEALGTGNVT
+1449 NVEALGSGDIT

-1485 SGDGA
+1485 SGDET
-1490 LTLSGAN
+1490 LTLSGTN
-1497 SYSGATTISGG
+1497 TYTGGTTISGG
-1508 TLIAANVNALGTGA
+1508 TLIATHVNALGTGA

-1533 SGQFTVTDLTT
+1533 SGQFAVTDLTT

-1579 VDPVIH
+1579 ADPVIH

-1707 ASATGWDGTS
+1707 DSATGWDGTS

-1734 TGGTTISGGTL
+1734 TVGTTISGGTL

-1784 SGDDVLT
+1784 SGDKMLT
-1791 LSGANSYSG
+1791 LSGTNSYSG
-1800 GTLISDGTLVAS
+1800 GTLISGGTLVAT

-1817 GSGDVTNN
+1817 GSGDVT
-1825 ATLEMNTGGDFI
+1825 
-1837 NNIGGTGRVEKS
+1837 
-1849 GDDTLTLSGS
+1849 DD
-1859 NTYTGGT
+1859 
-1866 LISDGTLVASNVEAL
+1866 
-1881 GTGDVTNNATLELN
+1881 ATLELN

-1913 GDDVLTLSGANS
+1913 GDDT
-1925 YSGGTLISGGTLV
+1925 
-1938 ANNVEAL
+1938 
-1945 GTGDVT
+1945 
-1951 DNATLEM
+1951 
-1958 NTGGDFINNIG
+1958 
-1969 GTGRVEKSGDDALTL
+1969 LTL
-1984 SGSNTYTGGTT
+1984 SGSNTYTGGT
-1995 INDGTLI
+1995 IISGGTLV
-2002 ATSVDALG
+2002 ASNVEALG
-2010 SGDVT
+2010 TGDVT
-2015 NNAVLELNTGG
+2015 NDAVLELNTGG
-2026 DFINNIGGTGRVEK
+2026 DFDNAISGSGQVVK

-2064 LVATNVEALGTGD
+2064 LVASNVEALGSGDVTNDAVLELNTGGDFTNAISGSGQVVKSGDETLTLSGANSYTGGTLISGGTLIASNVEALGTGD

-2090 DFINNIG
+2090 DF
-2097 GTGRV
+2097 
-2102 EKSGDDT
+2102 
-2109 LTLSGSNSYT
+2109 
-2119 GGTLISSGTLVA
+2119 
-2131 TNVDALGSGD
+2131 
-2141 VTDNA
+2141 
-2146 TLELNTGGDFTN
+2146 
-2158 NISGS
+2158 
-2163 GQVVKSGD
+2163 
-2171 ETLTLS
+2171 
-2177 GSNTYTGGT
+2177 
-2186 TINDGTLVATSVEAL
+2186 
-2201 GSGDV
+2201 
-2206 TNDAVLALNTGG
+2206 
-2218 DFANNIG
+2218 
-2225 GTGSVVKSGDETLT
+2225 
-2239 LSGTNSYTGGT
+2239 
-2250 TISGGTLVATNVE
+2250 
-2263 ALGTGDVTNNATLE
+2263 
-2277 LNTGGDFTNN
+2277 
-2287 ISGNGQVVKSGDDT
+2287 
-2301 LTFSGSNTYTGGT
+2301 
-2314 TINDGT
+2314 
-2320 LVATSVEALGSG
+2320 
-2332 DVTNDAVLAL
+2332 
-2342 NTGGDF
+2342 
-2348 ANNIGGTG
+2348 
-2356 SVVKSGDETLTLSG
+2356 
-2370 SNTYTGSTLISSGT
+2370 
-2384 LVAND
+2384 
-2389 VNALGTGD
+2389 
-2397 VTDNATLMLNTGGD
+2397 
-2411 FINNIGGTGRVEKSG
+2411 
-2426 DDTLTL
+2426 
-2432 SGSNSY
+2432 
-2438 TGGTLISSG
+2438 
-2447 TLVATNVD
+2447 
-2455 ALGSG
+2455 
-2460 DVTDNAT
+2460 
-2467 LELNTG
+2467 
-2473 GTFDNAISGS
+2473 DNAISGS
-2483 GQVVKSG
+2483 GQVEKSG

-2534 NTGGDFDNAI
+2534 NTGGTFDNAISGSGQVVKSGDETLTLSGSNTYTGGTTINDGTLIATSVDALGSGDVTDNAVLELNTGGDFDNAI

-2556 TLTLSGANSYT
+2556 TLTLSGTNSYTDGTLISGGTLVATNLEALGTGDVTNNATLELNTGGTFDNAISGSGQVVKSGDDALTLSGSNTYT

-2572 SGGTLVASNVEA
+2572 SGGTLIATSVDALGSGDVTDNAVLELNTGGTFDNAISGSGQVVKSGDKTLTLSGSNTYTGGTTISGGTLIASNVEA
-2584 LGSGDIDN
+2584 LGSGNIDN

-2601 GQFVTANLTTHDNAI
+2601 GQFVTANLTTHDNAT
-2616 TAIGAGSA
+2616 TAIGAGST

-2637 LAVHLIDS
+2637 LAVHLTDS

-2718 DDDTRYDVTASLSWY
+2718 ADDTRYDVTASLSWY

-2771 DSATY
+2771 DSATD

-2834 GGHNSTV
+2834 GGHNATV
-2841 NGHVNNQ
+2841 NGHVNNL

-2945 SDGDFRLY
+2945 SDGDFTLY

-2984 DGGEVTPPDD
+2984 DGGD
-2994 GGEVTPPD
+2994 
-3002 DGGEVTPPDDGGE
+3002 
-3015 VTPPDD
+3015 
-3021 GGEVTPPDDDGEV
+3021 V
-3034 TPPDDGGDITPPDDG
+3034 TPPDDGGDVTPPDDG
-3049 GDITPPDGGD
+3049 GDVTPPDDGGDVTPPDDGGDVTPPDDDGDITPPDGGD

-3099 ADGSIWMRFKAG
+3099 ADGSVWMRFKAG

-3275 ISGQNDDSWTTRLGV
+3275 ISGQNDDSWTTRLGM